1 MAAKSGGSDEWSSIM
16 KPILAVSHGSF
27 DKSDIV
33 ELAKSIVKSE
43 NKFTSH
49 EEQYDTFYT
58 SVAALA
64 ADYLSGC
71 VNTFSKSQVSI
82 VCQACRILLV
92 CLVNKLSEI
101 QLGDGT
107 PTILS
112 TKQLLLPIRALCTG
126 QSLLT
131 SADEVALIATI
142 KNSKVPPCV
151 KSQSPGVKK
160 DSSQSSKDSMR
171 VRCDLSNSILE
182 QLTMPLQDFT
192 LSVPRVVESSNE
204 SINKITNDG
213 TVNEPHSDAKT
224 TFVINNINILQS
236 MGAGDILLDM
246 CLNLSHLSRYIRKYQ
261 AYLNKKG
268 FSLPANASEAHAIR
282 HSLHS
287 VANDI
292 NIVHNVISLPLLEP
306 LTPVKLEKLSV
317 LTMSC
322 LYCSIANATA
332 SSIVGITNAVSPKCS
347 TNTSGATQINQGGK
361 NMEEEYDTLAI
372 TVVEK
377 SLEIF
382 GLVSNVIR
390 NSTRAGGHILQNHL
404 LIGVWLLVTGLQ
416 AQLSVSSFSAADK
429 GKEEKGKSPSKAR
442 DGTARVNLMKVQ
454 QGFGVLSVALASH
467 ALTIMSALLEDVSV
481 EAITDCA
488 VPPEP
493 APLDI
498 LSTTT
503 ALQRAVTFLQAV
515 PLNHLLFY
523 LATISY
529 RKACT
534 LKRVQ
539 KHPFEGDALSQS
551 DSTTYYEELLSCSD
565 NSTDEEEDSEPILGL
580 WFEET
585 IAPSDES
592 PANGTK
598 EPSNETSAE
607 RTVTTIVPDNR
618 EPHGYISL
626 ATKIFQFMN
635 QHLIGS
641 RSSYVRE
648 YVVNGLVEQQM
659 VILAAIIRDLDHET
673 ARTETGTISVF
684 YGATLGT
691 MYSEFSQAL
700 SRYTHNL
707 LARNTLSESLQST
720 LLQHLGVNPWAG
732 TESTTACTWPLQV
745 YPRTLSV
752 LAQVLL
758 LKPQSEKEAACIS
771 IWHRL
776 VTTMVENVCNPPSTF
791 EAENEDLN
799 VEHAQLVLILFHSLN
814 LMQKKSVLLV
824 TGSGAVRCSEAIKT
838 PMKDSQL
845 LHLSRLLLLLEYM
858 MKHLYDAPLALLE
871 QVQWNLFS
879 ATSLVCDTKD
889 GNKQTARIFTSWTE
903 IEDNYRKFGSQDE
916 FSMKPRF
923 YNLSTTDFNNQ
934 DTPKLDGL
942 ACNFI
947 LGASDKM
954 KYPLLVD
961 ALIDILNV
969 LNQTDTQK
977 KTSSDDK
984 EKMPSFLGLC
994 AIRYCFSICWRL
1006 LLMLP
1011 PSTPYMDKL
1020 ALGEEIPAGPMLL
1033 YSLVW
1038 GPRAAYKTFTSWMKD
1053 YLVRQGMYTQYA
1065 ENLLKTVSSTVN
1077 TLKYDI
1083 TVAKNCITALKPETN
1098 FNDQIMPKSALP
1110 KLSSLCILAA
1120 VIGKLQ
1126 VLFDESISKSQNEN
1140 VESSKNSQSSEAG
1153 NTSANATTSSTN
1165 TNTNTNTNKMIV
1177 SILPH
1182 VLSLTE
1188 AILSSC
1194 RSSILHQMIESLEQE
1209 GKYGPRDYLV
1219 LDDIIA
1225 MAGANWATEASLI
1238 TFLPNSLKSILDK
1251 WKSINVAHIPWNT
1264 YANDIIPA
1272 ESYILTTVN
1281 HHVSSLSEYPTF
1293 SINPSLK
1300 NLLHSLVTF
1309 IVEYITP
1316 TTAPENSDIRSQAL
1330 NILVALSMD
1339 ARTDYLQNM
1348 TNKALTKLLGDSEN
1362 ESRQLREHLF
1372 ILRDTYNLIIEYT
1385 NDTQD
1390 PVSITIDEKI
1400 LKRCIKYWEQLLE
1413 KPVGCKALD
1422 LFFAPNTNR
1431 SLVSVLLC
1439 ITSSQSSQQFAT
1451 YVLRFFNT
1459 LFRTAEKGNYGSLE
1473 RLCGSVSNLAHVETE
1488 KLQTWLKQVILGATS
1503 ISPSASSTNVQTPT
1517 VVTANALV
1525 AVTGTSDDSQ
1535 KADEVSSAPNNE
1547 QDQWLILLP
1556 DDSVSNNQ
1564 SASITDDQQQ
1574 QQQLQQQQQ
1583 QQLQQQHSMH
1593 ENSRLLRALTNYIVK
1608 EKSSVDE
1615 GVPVTILRALIP
1627 LAYHI
1632 LSSTIEGNG
1641 FSELMNVMS
1650 TLADAGSEKGHTLLF
1665 KAAIEWIELCK
1676 EQLTNKDLQSLD
1688 KPLPFVEAG
1697 CCILNYIAD
1706 IVSAICPQSIYSQD
1720 RATSPPWEGA
1730 TPVNDVNDSDWVD
1743 EIPHED
1749 EDSAA
1754 EDSDEDSLCNK
1765 LCTFTITQKEFM
1777 NQHWYH
1783 CHTCNMVD
1791 GVGVCT
1797 VCARVCHRGHDVTY
1811 AKYGNFFC
1819 DCGAKDDGFCQ
1830 ALTKRSPQTSEHQSN
1845 AGAVG
1850 GGGSSSTVVS
1860 SSACSTGVT
1869 AGPSYTSTARASQDN
1884 RDLFLTSNLRRRT
1897 SSPLYFSDKQE
1908 KQGRD
1913 KQRHTCLA
1921 KQLESSKEWM
1931 QNHLWKTGLVSSLVD
1946 LTRTLVPVVDASCK
1960 KNSAVGCHARAQAAL
1975 KQLHTMDKKFEYT
1988 DQLTLPTLGSQE
2000 GAFENVRMNYSGD
2013 QGQTI
2018 RQLLSAHMIR
2028 RVAMCCL
2035 SSPNGK
2041 RQHLAVSHE
2050 KGKITVLQLSALLKQ
2065 PDSSKRKLTLTRLA
2079 SAPVP
2084 FTVLSVTG
2092 NQWNE
2097 DFLAVCGFKDCHVL
2111 TFNTSGTVSDHLVLH
2126 PQLETGNFIIKA
2138 IWLPGSQTQLAL
2150 VTADFVKIYD
2160 LAKDALCPQYYF
2172 LVPTGKIRDC
2182 TFMYAEDGVF
2192 YLLIMSSAGYIYSQ
2206 VMDEESLAKHGPFY
2220 VTNTLDI
2227 YHPEIKDNGQVGGG
2241 GVSIYYSHALQLLF
2255 FSYTCGKSFIAP
2267 LKYMDTDVTTVFQIN
2282 LAGNKSSNGNKSNNN
2297 QPQPLCQWSEVPN
2310 HPGLICSVL
2319 QTSNNP
2325 VILMIKPD
2333 TIMIQ
2338 EIKVIPAKAKIM
2350 DMVAI
2355 RHPSSN
2361 GEHRTTL
2368 ILLCEDG
2375 SLKIHMAG
2383 MEQTG
2388 YWMSSMVQ
2396 PIGALS
2402 NVKPA
2407 RKKKTTKTGKPSGSV
2422 TFPIDFFEHCQ
2433 AMNDVEFG
2441 GNDLLQIYNVAQIK
2455 HRLNTTGMYVVSTK
2469 AMGFNVEVT
2478 NNDPVLVMTG
2488 IRVLLGNQDI
2498 QRAPVNIEVFGRRIY
2513 TTVNRHRW
2521 FDIPLTRE
2529 ESLQADKKLTITFGP
2544 SQDHEGVIIVDS
2556 IKIYGKT
2563 KDAFGWPEE
2572 IEDVSSGQS
2581 TSAPV
2586 TTINNDVDGSL
2597 VAPAPL
2603 SSVDST
2609 RKANSLNIER
2619 MVAGMLEV
2627 LELSFNV
2634 PTNDEN
2640 RLSLKATA
2648 IDVASKL
2655 LILPTPPLLQ
2665 IHTTA
2670 LLAALH
2676 SSKQAYHLHKDHVLL
2691 SHVLDSLKSMREVN
2705 DARDIDAE
2713 NYYRLVLIVR
2723 SISVSRPQ
2731 NLAKFTDQYTNK
2743 PIDET
2748 NVPIFEK
2755 DRQNVH
2761 QPCKTVDGNQQHL
2774 IVQLMEILWS
2784 LHMAY
2789 PKNMALAPVVIPGL
2803 THAEG
2808 TIHAIVEIIHAFTTC
2823 DIEKNVPLAAKLYL
2837 QLLLSSDTTISFTA
2851 KQAIIRVLRPKYKKR
2866 SIYIPSPPNC
2876 STPGIAVDTEE
2887 KSTSISV
2894 QPQRDATAPTPIAS
2908 APTSTSA
2915 SASLSTSVSTS
2926 TSTSTSTSA
2935 SASTSTSAPVPV
2947 TSTTTDRE
2955 VEQHLEV
2962 QPIGSVTDRNFS
2974 QILDVPPDTDDEAM
2988 MELAIALS
2996 LQDEGGSADLQVL
3009 RQGFQQNIPNLQGLE
3024 NLQNLS
3030 GPTLQSLQ
3038 TLAAQ
3043 GLVQVQATNQ
3053 SQEGGGHYSD
3063 TTASA
3068 GGSDD
3073 EGSTA
3078 ATDGSTLR
3086 TSPAEQGGSGGS
3098 KGSES
3103 GGSESGGSAVDSM
3116 TGEHNVSGRSSA
3128 YGDNGPDSI
3137 PPIGGITVNQTPRS
3151 ESNSAGITTAFPVI
3165 EQEEGAEQE
3174 NVVEQENDTSC
3185 ETTAKL
3191 HTARLLLLD
3200 KLMQFIP
3207 NLTNVPGVLAIPFMQ
3222 VLLMLTADLDGQDE
3236 KDRACVER
3244 LLRIL
3249 VKELE
3254 MDKPDTSNICQRSN
3268 KREVHLVIMR
3278 LLSVL
3283 MSRSKYTVK
3292 TQNENSNFVSQMA
3305 AEILSKAGVIDY
3317 CLTLSK
3323 ALLEYWK
3330 TTSTEETGTVLGGQ
3344 LLKEH
3349 LTNTL
3354 PDMSPFFL
3362 RQHVK
3367 GHAGD
3372 IFEPYP
3378 QLLTEMVLRLPYQV
3392 HKYAENSS
3400 MQPAFEQSWYFYLCE
3415 YMMSYQTILV
3425 RRQVRKL
3432 LLFVCGNKEKY
3443 RQLRDLHALISH
3455 VLSVQQCCTAGGF
3468 EPLQARPHSINLPY
3482 DSLVKLIEHLK
3493 YCVEIATSRTGNW
3506 QRFCLKQ
3513 NTVLSY
3519 LFTIST
3525 LLDEGV
3531 SPTVLQLL
3539 QCAICSSNKSKE
3551 AKDSKAKESKA
3562 SNAGSKERREREK
3575 SEDSDT
3581 EAKFEETQCLALV
3594 EQIQKQVSP
3603 SLLTRFIQTFLLET
3617 NNTNVRWQ
3625 AHSLILAIYKN
3636 CNPAD
3641 QEILLDLLWRL
3652 WPLLPAYGRKAAQ
3665 FVDLLGYFSLKTP
3678 QANKKMHCYMEQ
3690 AVAVLRA
3697 QNQLLARHPN
3707 ANLYANL
3714 AQFVELDGYY
3724 LESEP
3729 CLVCNNPEVPMTTI
3743 KLSSIK
3749 VDSKFTTTTQIVKL
3763 IGSHTISRITLRIGD
3778 LKRTKMVRMIN
3789 IYYNNRSVQAVVELK
3804 NKPAM
3809 WHKAKKITLAQGQ
3822 TEIKMEFPLPI
3833 VACNLMIEYADFYED
3848 IQASSETLQCPR
3860 CSANVPANPGVCAN
3874 CGENVFQCHK
3884 CRAINYDEKDPFLCH
3899 ACGFCKYAKFD
3910 YTLTGRPCCAVDPIE
3925 SDDDRKK
3932 TVATINALLEKA
3944 DRVYKNLIS
3953 NKPTLEMLLLKIS
3966 EHRLDRTLE
3975 DGGSGAMQ
3983 VSSGST
3989 QVNRAIQLLAQRYCG
4004 ECKTSFEE
4012 LSKIIQRVLACRRE
4026 LVAYD
4031 RQQRGQMVTG
4041 NGSSG
4046 GGGTTSGDTGIGTSV
4061 GADTGTGA
4069 GIDTDTDTGTG
4080 AGASSCSNIDTS
4092 DVKEECLRTLTTMT
4106 TTTTTTM
4113 TTSPTATTTTTM
4125 TMTATT
4131 TSSTLTSSSAS
4142 TPAAITTVNPQT
4154 IGRCYGC
4161 ATAATEHCL
4170 TLLRALATNQVAKDV
4185 LCKQGLIQEL
4195 VEHNLRKGTVQMQE
4209 EVRQLLCLVTTDN
4222 AQSSK
4227 ELCSLLTGRIT
4238 LMLRGRVATSDLALA
4253 VRHEMALLAA
4263 LIQKEDACW
4272 EQKLRC
4278 VMQLF
4283 LMACKESKSPVVM
4296 ESIILPCLKILQ
4308 GLVKPEQP
4316 ISKKNKD
4323 KSIES
4328 LATVQAPECVTID
4341 VGKWL
4346 NGDSKHSY
4354 SEWIRR
4360 MPSKKSESSSS
4371 STKPLKKEETRVL
4384 YLMEKYGHR
4393 WRNRCTRQH
4402 QQGGVQPLKLADGA
4416 WLKEVL
4422 FNPSSRLARQVACNM
4437 IESLCQG
4444 TERKK
4449 EVLLLLTCY
4458 LEELRTAGESSTEF
4472 LALYQSLIRQP
4483 PWKQFLAVR
4492 GVMTL
4497 LADLLTREI
4506 EELHRLE
4513 ETTLTSDL
4521 AQGYS
4526 LKMLTEL
4533 MATFLEQ
4540 ENIKQQYKGRLVA
4553 AVLNGYLSLRRLVV
4567 QRTRLIDDTQEKL
4580 LELLEEMTTGT
4591 EEEAKAFM
4599 AICVETVQKYSVED
4613 VRTPVFIFERL
4624 CSIIY
4629 PEENDVGEFFLT
4641 LEKDSQQEDFLQGR
4655 MLGNPY
4661 SSLEPGLGPLM
4672 RDVKNKI
4679 CQDCELVALL
4689 EDDNGM
4695 ELLVN
4700 NKIVSLDLPVKE
4712 VYKKIWVM
4720 EGGECDAMRV
4730 VYRMRGL
4737 LGDATEE
4744 FVESLNASSEQEVN
4758 NEEAYKMANVLADC
4772 GGLQVMLSRLAA
4784 IQDVNRARPLLQVL
4798 LKLFRLSVKVKRN
4811 QEVLSKP
4818 ELGAVTVL
4826 LDVLQRCLATES
4838 DSSQAKV
4845 TEQLLDIMETILT
4858 HAASQPL
4865 SAFELFS
4872 RTLGGPE
4879 HVKALLS
4886 CTQSAAVRQS
4896 NNVLAHVARVL
4907 AALTYGNRE
4916 KMALLYDY
4924 FKPVL
4929 NFYKFDFEH
4938 TPEDEQKLE
4947 LFCILTQAIE
4957 RNAIGN
4963 TLKDYLIGMGIVE
4976 HAFEYITVHAPCVKP
4991 TLLRTDSDELKDFI
5005 SKPALKYILRF
5016 LTGLATDH
5024 EPTQLAVSQL
5034 TISIIHRLEQVSSD
5048 EHVGSLAENLLEAL
5062 CTNKR
5067 VAELIEEARQHTRS
5081 EKKRL
5086 AMAMRERQLGALG
5099 MQTNDKGQVMA
5110 SGTILQQMEDLGDET
5125 GLVCVIC
5132 REGYKFKPNL
5142 VLGIYTFS
5150 KRCNVEEFETKQR
5163 KTVGYTTVTHFN
5175 VVHVDCHMSAVRLAR
5190 ARDEWESAALQNAN
5204 TKCNGLLPL
5213 WGPQVLESAFAACLA
5228 RHNTYLQECT
5238 SHRDISYPSTVH
5250 DLKLLLLR
5258 FAQEK
5263 SFHEDSGG
5271 GGPQSNMHLVPYLLH
5286 TALYVINTTRVAARA
5301 DKTLMGY
5308 LETPPGS
5315 SWLDSCYEAEGPF
5328 YQCTMSLLLLTP
5340 ARWNTHR
5347 ITHLNR
5353 LIVLAHQRYLSPLC
5367 ATKTLVDAIDRHYV
5381 IYKSA
5386 LIFFGLVDSIYTNF
5400 FKKVNVLTD
5409 DQWPS
5414 VLAEYIRHN
5423 DEAMLK
5429 ASERV
5434 LAAYRD
5440 ELLPCTSFEEFCDV
5454 VGLLEEIPDPSTYI
5468 SDVLRKL
5475 G

>member
-1 MAAKSGGSDEWSSIM
+1 MAAKSGGSDEWVPIM
-16 KPILAVSHGSF
+16 KPILAVWQGLF
-27 DKSDIV
+27 DKSEII

-43 NKFTSH
+43 NKLVSH
-49 EEQYDTFYT
+49 GEQYETFYT

-64 ADYLSGC
+64 ADYISGC
-71 VNTFSKSQVSI
+71 ASTFSKGQISI
-82 VCQACRILLV
+82 VCQACRLLLLR
-92 CLVNKLSEI
+92 LVNKLSHHQS
-101 QLGDGT
+101 QLADGT
-107 PTILS
+107 PTALS
-112 TKQLLLPIRALCTG
+112 TKQLLLPIRALCIG
-126 QSLLT
+126 QSLLSST
-131 SADEVALIATI
+131 EEVALIATM
-142 KNSKVPPCV
+142 KNSEIPPYIESPPPPGNEKDV
-151 KSQSPGVKK
+151 SQP
-160 DSSQSSKDSMR
+160 SKDA
-171 VRCDLSNSILE
+171 VRIRGDLSGSILE

-192 LSVPRVVESSNE
+192 LSMPLVVENSNDNAVKTTMNE
-204 SINKITNDG
+204 GTGND
-213 TVNEPHSDAKT
+213 VHSDVKAS
-224 TFVINNINILQS
+224 FVANNINILRN
-236 MGAGDILLDM
+236 MGAGDVLLDM
-246 CLNLSHLSRYIRKYQ
+246 CLNLPHLSRYTRKYQ

-268 FSLPANASEAHAIR
+268 FSLPANASEAHAVR

-287 VANDI
+287 VASDI
-292 NIVHNVISLPLLEP
+292 NVVHSVMSLPLLEP
-306 LTPVKLEKLSV
+306 LTPTKLEKLST

-322 LYCSIANATA
+322 LYCSIAYATA

-347 TNTSGATQINQGGK
+347 TNTSAGTQTTGGQCVK
-361 NMEEEYDTLAI
+361 STEEEYDALAI

-382 GLVSNVIR
+382 GLVSNVIK

-416 AQLSVSSFSAADK
+416 TQLSVSSFSAADK

-442 DGTARVNLMKVQ
+442 DGTVRVNLMKVQ

-467 ALTIMSALLEDVSV
+467 ALTLMSALLEDVSV
-481 EAITDCA
+481 EAINDSS

-498 LSTTT
+498 LSTCS
-503 ALQRAVTFLQAV
+503 ALQRAITFLQAV

-551 DSTTYYEELLSCSD
+551 DSTTYYEDLLSCSD

-585 IAPSDES
+585 IAPSDGS
-592 PANGTK
+592 PANGAK
-598 EPSNETSAE
+598 EASNETSGE

-707 LARNTLSESLQST
+707 LARNTLSESLQNT
-720 LLQHLGVNPWAG
+720 LLQHLGVNPWSG
-732 TESTTACTWPLQV
+732 TDSTIPCTWPLQV

-758 LKPQSEKEAACIS
+758 LKPPSEKEAACIS

-776 VTTMVENVCNPPSTF
+776 VTTIVENVCNPPSTF
-791 EAENEDLN
+791 EGENEDLN

-824 TGSGAVRCSEAIKT
+824 TGSGAVRCSEAVKT

-858 MKHLYDAPLALLE
+858 MKHLYDAPPALLE

-879 ATSLVCDTKD
+879 ATSLVCDAKD
-889 GNKQTARIFTSWTE
+889 GNKQTARIFTPWAE
-903 IEDNYRKFGSQDE
+903 IEDNYRKFGTQDE

-923 YNLSTTDFNNQ
+923 YNLSAKDFSNQ
-934 DTPKLDGL
+934 DIPKLDGL

-947 LGASDKM
+947 LGAPDKM

-969 LNQTDTQK
+969 LNQADMPK
-977 KTSSDDK
+977 KVGSEGKDK
-984 EKMPSFLGLC
+984 APTFTGLC
-994 AIRYCFSICWRL
+994 SIRYCFSICWRL

-1033 YSLVW
+1033 HSLIW
-1038 GPRAAYKTFTSWMKD
+1038 GPRAAYKTFTSWIKD
-1053 YLVRQGMYTQYA
+1053 CLVRQGMYIQYA

-1077 TLKYDI
+1077 SVKYDV
-1083 TVAKNCITALKPETN
+1083 TVAKNCITALKPETS
-1098 FNDQIMPKSALP
+1098 FNNKIMPKSALP
-1110 KLSSLCILAA
+1110 RLSSLCILAS

-1126 VLFDESISKSQNEN
+1126 VLFDESISKNQNES
-1140 VESSKNSQSSEAG
+1140 VKNSKSPQSAESG
-1153 NTSANATTSSTN
+1153 STNAT
-1165 TNTNTNTNKMIV
+1165 KMIIN
-1177 SILPH
+1177 ILPH
-1182 VLSLTE
+1182 VLSLIE
-1188 AILSSC
+1188 SILSSC
-1194 RSSILHQMIESLEQE
+1194 RSSILHQMLESLEQE
-1209 GKYGPRDYLV
+1209 GKYGPRDYAI
-1219 LDDIIA
+1219 LDNIVA
-1225 MAGANWATEASLI
+1225 MTGANWATEASLI
-1238 TFLPNSLKSILDK
+1238 TFLPNSIKLVLDK
-1251 WKSINVAHIPWNT
+1251 WKSIDVAHIPWNT

-1272 ESYILTTVN
+1272 ETYILATVH

-1300 NLLHSLVTF
+1300 SLLHSLVAF
-1309 IVEYITP
+1309 MVEYVTP
-1316 TTAPENSDIRSQAL
+1316 ATASENSDVRSQAL
-1330 NILVALSMD
+1330 DILVALSMD
-1339 ARTDYLQNM
+1339 ARTDYLQDM
-1348 TNKALTKLLGDSEN
+1348 ASKTLTKLVGGDNDN
-1362 ESRQLREHLF
+1362 ETRQLREHLYV
-1372 ILRDTYNLIIEYT
+1372 LHHTYNLIIEYT
-1385 NDTQD
+1385 SDNQD
-1390 PVSITIDEKI
+1390 PVNITVDEKI

-1413 KPVGCKALD
+1413 KSVGCKALD
-1422 LFFAPNTNR
+1422 LFFAPNTDR

-1439 ITSSQSSQQFAT
+1439 ITSPQASQQFAT
-1451 YVLRFFNT
+1451 LVLRFFNV
-1459 LFRTAEKGNYGSLE
+1459 LFEIAEKGNDGSLD
-1473 RLCGSVSNLAHVETE
+1473 RLCGSVTNLAYVETA
-1488 KLQTWLKQVILGATS
+1488 KLQTWLKQVIPGGTC

-1517 VVTANALV
+1517 ATIVAANALV
-1525 AVTGTSDDSQ
+1525 AVAVTGTGLPAAEDAHKPDQ
-1535 KADEVSSAPNNE
+1535 VNNAPSNE
-1547 QDQWLILLP
+1547 QDPWPILS
-1556 DDSVSNNQ
+1556 DGSVSYNQ
-1564 SASITDDQQQ
+1564 FASMINHQQ
-1574 QQQLQQQQQ
+1574 QQQLQQQR
-1583 QQLQQQHSMH
+1583 SVY

-1608 EKSSVDE
+1608 EKSGVGE
-1615 GVPVTILRALIP
+1615 GVPVTILQALIP

-1632 LSSTIEGNG
+1632 LSPAIEGNG
-1641 FSELMNVMS
+1641 FSELMSVMS
-1650 TLADAGSEKGHTLLF
+1650 TLADASSEKGHSLLF
-1665 KAAIEWIELCK
+1665 KAAIEWVELCK
-1676 EQLTNKDLQSLD
+1676 EQLMNRDLRNLD
-1688 KPLPFVEAG
+1688 KPLSFVEAG

-1706 IVSAICPQSIYSQD
+1706 VVSAVCPRSMNAQD

-1730 TPVNDVNDSDWVD
+1730 TPINDVNDSDWVD

-1819 DCGAKDDGFCQ
+1819 DCGAKDDGSCQ
-1830 ALTKRSPQTSEHQSN
+1830 ALTKRSLQTSEHQTGN
-1845 AGAVG
+1845 ASVAAAAVAVAASTTTTTAAAVG
-1850 GGGSSSTVVS
+1850 SGTIGGSSAVGASYSNALGS
-1860 SSACSTGVT
+1860 SSLE
-1869 AGPSYTSTARASQDN
+1869 N
-1884 RDLFLTSNLRRRT
+1884 RDLLPTSSSNLRRRT
-1897 SSPLYFSDKQE
+1897 SSPLNFYDKQE
-1908 KQGRD
+1908 RQCREKRGNSY
-1913 KQRHTCLA
+1913 LA
-1921 KQLESSKEWM
+1921 KQLEASKDWIHD
-1931 QNHLWKTGLVSSLVD
+1931 HLWKSGLVSSLVD
-1946 LTRTLVPVVDASCK
+1946 LTGALVPAVDASCRR
-1960 KNSAVGCHARAQAAL
+1960 NSAVGCHARAQMAL
-1975 KQLHTMDKKFEYT
+1975 AQLHTADKKFEYT
-1988 DQLTLPTLGSQE
+1988 DQLMLSTLGSQE
-2000 GAFENVRMNYSGD
+2000 GAFENVRMNYTGD

-2035 SSPNGK
+2035 SSPHGK
-2041 RQHLAVSHE
+2041 RQHLVSHE

-2065 PDSSKRKLTLTRLA
+2065 ADSSKRKLTLMRLA

-2084 FTVLSVTG
+2084 FTVLSITG

-2126 PQLETGNFIIKA
+2126 PQLETSNFIIKA
-2138 IWLPGSQTQLAL
+2138 IWLPGSQTRLAL

-2160 LAKDALCPQYYF
+2160 LGKDALCPQYYF

-2192 YLLIMSSAGYIYSQ
+2192 YLLIMSSAGYIYGQ
-2206 VMDEESLAKHGPFY
+2206 AMDEESSAKHGPFY
-2220 VTNTLDI
+2220 VTNTLDV

-2255 FSYTCGKSFIAP
+2255 FSYACGKSFIAP
-2267 LKYMDTDVTTVFQIN
+2267 FKQMNTDVTILFQIN
-2282 LAGNKSSNGNKSNNN
+2282 LAGNKGSNGNKSNNN

-2350 DMVAI
+2350 DTVAI

-2361 GEHRTTL
+2361 AEHRTTL

-2375 SLKIHMAG
+2375 SLRIYMAG

-2388 YWMSSMVQ
+2388 YWMSPTVQ
-2396 PIGALS
+2396 PAAGTMAT
-2402 NVKPA
+2402 VKPT
-2407 RKKKTTKTGKPSGSV
+2407 RKKKTTKTGKPSSSV
-2422 TFPIDFFEHCQ
+2422 SFPIDFFEHCQ

-2469 AMGFNVEVT
+2469 AMGFSVEIT
-2478 NNDPVLVMTG
+2478 NNDAVLVMTG

-2498 QRAPVNIEVFGRRIY
+2498 QRAPIYLEVFGRSIR
-2513 TTVNRHRW
+2513 TTLSKSRW

-2544 SQDHEGVIIVDS
+2544 SQDTEGVIMVDS

-2572 IEDVSSGQS
+2572 IEDTPTGQQS

-2586 TTINNDVDGSL
+2586 TTINNDTENALAV
-2597 VAPAPL
+2597 PAPL
-2603 SSVDST
+2603 SSVNSST
-2609 RKANSLNIER
+2609 KDNSHINIER
-2619 MVAGMLEV
+2619 MIAGILEV
-2627 LELSFNV
+2627 LELSFNAC
-2634 PTNDEN
+2634 TTYKH

-2648 IDVASKL
+2648 IDVASRL
-2655 LILPTPPLLQ
+2655 LTLPTPPSVQ
-2665 IHTTA
+2665 MHTTA
-2670 LLAALH
+2670 LLAALNVTRR
-2676 SSKQAYHLHKDHVLL
+2676 AYHVHKDHVLL
-2691 SHVLDSLKSMREVN
+2691 THVLDSLKSMRELS
-2705 DARDIDAE
+2705 DPRDIDAE
-2713 NYYRLVLIVR
+2713 NFYRLVLIVR
-2723 SISVSRPQ
+2723 GISVSRPL
-2731 NLAKFTDQYTNK
+2731 NLAKFTEQYTSE
-2743 PIDET
+2743 PVDEIY
-2748 NVPIFEK
+2748 VPIFEK
-2755 DRQNVH
+2755 DRASADQLCKNVN
-2761 QPCKTVDGNQQHL
+2761 KSTYQQHL
-2774 IVQLMEILWS
+2774 VVQLMEILWS

-2789 PKNMALAPVVIPGL
+2789 PKNMALAPVVVPGL

-2808 TIHAIVEIIHAFTTC
+2808 TVHAIVEIIHAFTTC
-2823 DIEKNVPLAAKLYL
+2823 DVEKNVPLAAKLYL
-2837 QLLLSSDTTISFTA
+2837 QLLLSSDTTISFSA
-2851 KQAIIRVLRPKYKKR
+2851 KQAIIRVLKPRYVTR
-2866 SIYIPSPPNC
+2866 RVVYIPPSPPSC
-2876 STPGIAVDTEE
+2876 GTPGVAVDAEE
-2887 KSTSISV
+2887 RPAAAAAAASARSQQLNSSEPIGGGSTVVVDDPLGIMLTANSGQCSATSAV
-2894 QPQRDATAPTPIAS
+2894 AAVTMASATASSSTGSSGPTARG
-2908 APTSTSA
+2908 TVN
-2915 SASLSTSVSTS
+2915 SLET
-2926 TSTSTSTSA
+2926 
-2935 SASTSTSAPVPV
+2935 
-2947 TSTTTDRE
+2947 
-2955 VEQHLEV
+2955 LL
-2962 QPIGSVTDRNFS
+2962 GSGSFP
-2974 QILDVPPDTDDEAM
+2974 QILDVPPPDTDDEATM
-2988 MELAIALS
+2988 VELAIALS
-2996 LQDEGGSADLQVL
+2996 LQDHEGGGSADLQAL
-3009 RQGFQQNIPNLQGLE
+3009 RPFQFQQSLSNIQGLE
-3024 NLQNLS
+3024 SLRGLT
-3030 GPTLQSLQ
+3030 GPALQSLQ
-3038 TLAAQ
+3038 ALAAQ
-3043 GLVQVQATNQ
+3043 GLVQVQSTSQ
-3053 SQEGGGHYSD
+3053 GQEGGGHYSD

-3103 GGSESGGSAVDSM
+3103 GGSESGASAVDSM

-3128 YGDNGPDSI
+3128 YGDNVPDSVA
-3137 PPIGGITVNQTPRS
+3137 PMGGGIGVNQATTRS
-3151 ESNSAGITTAFPVI
+3151 ETNSVGGLHATFTVVA
-3165 EQEEGAEQE
+3165 EQERIGAEQQDTA
-3174 NVVEQENDTSC
+3174 EQEDDTSC
-3185 ETTAKL
+3185 KVTATL
-3191 HTARLLLLD
+3191 HTVRLLLLER
-3200 KLMQFIP
+3200 LMQFVP
-3207 NLTNVPGVLAIPFMQ
+3207 NLTNVAGVLAIPFMQ
-3222 VLLMLTADLDGQDE
+3222 VLLMLTSDLDGQQE
-3236 KDRACVER
+3236 KDKTCVQH
-3244 LLRIL
+3244 LLRML
-3249 VKELE
+3249 VNELE
-3254 MDKPDTSNICQRSN
+3254 MDKPDTTDICQRSN

-3283 MSRSKYTVK
+3283 MSRSKYAAK
-3292 TQNENSNFVSQMA
+3292 TQSENSNFVSQTA
-3305 AEILSKAGVIDY
+3305 AAILGKAGVIDY
-3317 CLTLSK
+3317 CLTLLK
-3323 ALLEYWK
+3323 ALLQYWK
-3330 TTSTEETGTVLGGQ
+3330 TTSTEETGTTTLGGQ
-3344 LLKEH
+3344 LLKQH
-3349 LTNTL
+3349 LTASP

-3362 RQHVK
+3362 RQYVK

-3372 IFEPYP
+3372 VFEPYP
-3378 QLLTEMVLRLPYQV
+3378 QLLTEVVLRLPYQV
-3392 HKYAENSS
+3392 HKYAEYATAA
-3400 MQPAFEQSWYFYLCE
+3400 QPPVFEQLWYFYLCE
-3415 YMMSYQTILV
+3415 YMMFYQTPVV

-3432 LLFVCGNKEKY
+3432 LLFICGNKEKY

-3455 VLSVQQCCTAGGF
+3455 AQSVEQCCAAGGF
-3468 EPLQARPHSINLPY
+3468 DPLQTRPHSINLPY
-3482 DSLVKLIEHLK
+3482 DSLVELIEHLK
-3493 YCVEIATSRTGNW
+3493 CCVEIATSRTGNW

-3539 QCAICSSNKSKE
+3539 QCAICSSNKQKE
-3551 AKDSKAKESKA
+3551 SKDSKCKETTTKSGVVGAKER
-3562 SNAGSKERREREK
+3562 EREREK

-3581 EAKFEETQCLALV
+3581 EAKFEQVQCLALV

-3603 SLLTRFIQTFLLET
+3603 SLLTKFIQTFLLET

-3636 CNPAD
+3636 CSPAD
-3641 QEILLDLLWRL
+3641 QETLLDLLWEL

-3678 QANKKMHCYMEQ
+3678 HASKKMHCHMEE

-3729 CLVCNNPEVPMTTI
+3729 CLVCNNPEVPMSTI

-3763 IGSHTISRITLRIGD
+3763 VGSHTIGRITLRIGD
-3778 LKRTKMVRMIN
+3778 LKRTKMVRTIN

-3804 NKPAM
+3804 NKPAL

-3833 VACNLMIEYADFYED
+3833 IACNLMIEYADFYEN

-3925 SDDDRKK
+3925 NDDDRKK

-3944 DRVYKNLIS
+3944 DRMYKTLIS
-3953 NKPTLEMLLLKIS
+3953 NKPTLEMLLVKIS
-3966 EHRLDRTLE
+3966 EHRLDRGLE
-3975 DGGSGAMQ
+3975 DGGGTAIQ
-3983 VSSGST
+3983 VSSASGGT

-4004 ECKTSFEE
+4004 ECKASFEE
-4012 LSKIIQRVLACRRE
+4012 LSKIIQKVLACRRE

-4031 RQQRGQMVTG
+4031 RQQRGQNVVVAAAAACP
-4041 NGSSG
+4041 S
-4046 GGGTTSGDTGIGTSV
+4046 
-4061 GADTGTGA
+4061 
-4069 GIDTDTDTGTG
+4069 TDT
-4080 AGASSCSNIDTS
+4080 
-4092 DVKEECLRTLTTMT
+4092 
-4106 TTTTTTM
+4106 
-4113 TTSPTATTTTTM
+4113 
-4125 TMTATT
+4125 TT
-4131 TSSTLTSSSAS
+4131 TSSSSHTHGVAKEELLMTIQ
-4142 TPAAITTVNPQT
+4142 TPAPETAATQQQPQEPISRVAAVNPQPV
-4154 IGRCYGC
+4154 GRCYGC

-4185 LCKQGLIQEL
+4185 LCERGLIPEL

-4209 EVRQLLCLVTTDN
+4209 EVRQLLCLVTRDN
-4222 AQSSK
+4222 PQSTK
-4227 ELCSLLTGRIT
+4227 ELSSLLTGRIT
-4238 LMLRGRVATSDLALA
+4238 LTLRGRVVTSDLFLA

-4263 LIQKEDACW
+4263 LVQKEDACW

-4283 LMACKESKSPVVM
+4283 LMACKESPSPVVM

-4323 KSIES
+4323 KTIES
-4328 LATVQAPECVTID
+4328 LATVQPPEGITID
-4341 VGKWL
+4341 VSKWL
-4346 NGDSKHSY
+4346 NGDPKYSY
-4354 SEWIRR
+4354 PEWIRR
-4360 MPSKKSESSSS
+4360 MPMKKMEPPSSSGS
-4371 STKPLKKEETRVL
+4371 KPVKKEETRIL

-4393 WRNRCTRQH
+4393 WRNRCAK
-4402 QQGGVQPLKLADGA
+4402 QQGVQPLKLADGA

-4437 IESLCQG
+4437 IESLCCQG

-4449 EVLLLLTCY
+4449 EVLVLLTCY

-4472 LALYQSLIRQP
+4472 LTLYQSLIKQS

-4497 LADLLTREI
+4497 IANLLTREI
-4506 EELHRLE
+4506 DELHRLE

-4540 ENIKQQYKGRLVA
+4540 KNIKQQYKGRLVA

-4591 EEEAKAFM
+4591 EEETKAFM
-4599 AICVETVQKYSVED
+4599 AICVETVQKYSAED

-4700 NKIVSLDLPVKE
+4700 NKIISLDLPVKE

-4744 FVESLNASSEQEVN
+4744 FVESLNANSEQEVN
-4758 NEEAYKMANVLADC
+4758 NEEVYKMANVLADC
-4772 GGLQVMLSRLAA
+4772 GGLRVMLNRLAA
-4784 IQDVNRARPLLQVL
+4784 IQDLNRARPLLQVL

-4818 ELGAVTVL
+4818 ELGAITVF

-4838 DSSQAKV
+4838 ENSQAKV

-4865 SAFELFS
+4865 SSFEAFS

-4879 HVKALLS
+4879 HIKALLS
-4886 CTQSAAVRQS
+4886 CTQSAAAVRQS
-4896 NNVLAHVARVL
+4896 SNVLAHLARVL

-4916 KMALLYDY
+4916 KMALLCDY
-4924 FKPVL
+4924 FKRVL

-4938 TPEDEQKLE
+4938 APEDEQKLE

-4963 TLKDYLIGMGIVE
+4963 TLKDYIISMGIVKD
-4976 HAFEYITVHAPCVKP
+4976 AFDYITVHAPCVKP

-5024 EPTQLAVSQL
+5024 EPTQLTVSQV

-5067 VAELIEEARQHTRS
+5067 VADLIEEARQHTRS

-5132 REGYKFKPNL
+5132 REGYKFKPNM
-5142 VLGIYTFS
+5142 VLGIYTFT

-5213 WGPQVLESAFAACLA
+5213 WGPQVPESAFASCLA
-5228 RHNTYLQECT
+5228 RHNAYLQECT
-5238 SHRDISYPSTVH
+5238 SHRDISYSSTVH

-5263 SFHEDSGG
+5263 SFHEDTGG
-5271 GGPQSNMHLVPYLLH
+5271 GGPQSNMHMVPYLIH
-5286 TALYVINTTRVAARA
+5286 MALYVINSTRSAGRE

-5308 LETPPGS
+5308 LEAPSGS
-5315 SWLDSCYEAEGPF
+5315 SWLENCYEAEGPF
-5328 YQCTMSLLLLTP
+5328 FQCTISLLLLTP
-5340 ARWNTHR
+5340 TRWEIHR
-5347 ITHLNR
+5347 IIFLNR
-5353 LIVLAHQRYLSPLC
+5353 LIVLAHQRYISPSA
-5367 ATKTLVDAIDRHYV
+5367 ATKTIVDVTVKDYAV
-5381 IYKSA
+5381 YKSA
-5386 LIFFGLVDSIYTNF
+5386 LIFFGLVDCIYANF
-5400 FKKVNVLTD
+5400 FKKVNVLSD

-5429 ASERV
+5429 ASERM
-5434 LAAYRD
+5434 LATYRD

-5454 VGLLEEIPDPSTYI
+5454 TGFLEEILNPSAYI
-5468 SDVLRKL
+5468 GDIVRSL

>member
-1 MAAKSGGSDEWSSIM
+1 MAAKSGGHDEWPSVM
-16 KPILAVSHGSF
+16 KPILGTSPRSF
-27 DKSDIV
+27 NKNDVIDLV
-33 ELAKSIVKSE
+33 KSIVKSE
-43 NKFTSH
+43 NKFVSH
-49 EEQYDTFYT
+49 EDQYDTFYT
-58 SVAALA
+58 AVAALS
-64 ADYLSGC
+64 ADCISGC
-71 VNTFSKSQVSI
+71 ANTFTKSQLPI
-82 VCQACRILLV
+82 VCQACKVLLTY
-92 CLVNKLSEI
+92 LVDKLPQQQAQS
-101 QLGDGT
+101 GDT
-107 PTILS
+107 TSTVLT

-131 SADEVALIATI
+131 STEEISLVSVI
-142 KNSKVPPCV
+142 KNSKVPSYV
-151 KSQSPGVKK
+151 TVMSGGKEKE
-160 DSSQSSKDSMR
+160 SSQQSVKESMR
-171 VRCDLSNSILE
+171 SRCDLSTSILE
-182 QLTMPLQDFT
+182 QLTMPLQDFSSS
-192 LSVPRVVESSNE
+192 SVFTNE
-204 SINKITNDG
+204 SLVDSTNKNTNITSSSE
-213 TVNEPHSDAKT
+213 THSDTKMMFIA
-224 TFVINNINILQS
+224 NNISTLQN
-236 MGAGDILLDM
+236 MGAGDTLLDM
-246 CLNLSHLSRYIRKYQ
+246 CLNLLHLSRYTRKYQ
-261 AYLNKKG
+261 GYLSKKA
-268 FSLPANASEAHAIR
+268 FSLPANTSEAHIIR

-287 VANDI
+287 VVSDI
-292 NIVHNVISLPLLEP
+292 NIVHNVISLPILEP
-306 LTPVKLEKLSV
+306 LTPQKLEKLSL

-347 TNTSGATQINQGGK
+347 TNTATNTQANQNVK
-361 NMEEEYDTLAI
+361 TTDEEYDTLAI

-382 GLVSNVIR
+382 GQVSNVIK

-404 LIGVWLLVTGLQ
+404 LIGVWLLDSGLQ
-416 AQLSVSSFSAADK
+416 AQLTVSSFSAADK

-442 DGTARVNLMKVQ
+442 DGSGRVNLMKVQ

-467 ALTIMSALLEDVSV
+467 ALNLMSALLEDVSI
-481 EAITDCA
+481 EANSDIVVA
-488 VPPEP
+488 VPEP

-498 LSTTT
+498 LSTAT

-539 KHPFEGDALSQS
+539 KHPLEGDALSQS
-551 DSTTYYEELLSCSD
+551 DSTTYYEDLLSCSE

-585 IAPSDES
+585 IAPSDETS
-592 PANGTK
+592 TNTNK
-598 EPSNETSAE
+598 ETNNETSAE
-607 RTVTTIVPDNR
+607 RTTITTIVPDNR

-635 QHLIGS
+635 KHLIGS
-641 RSSYVRE
+641 RSTYVRE

-673 ARTETGTISVF
+673 ARTETGTISAF
-684 YGATLGT
+684 YGATLGA

-707 LARNTLSESLQST
+707 LAWNTLSESLQNT
-720 LLQHLGVNPWAG
+720 LLQHLGVSPWS
-732 TESTTACTWPLQV
+732 TENSSSTTWPLQV

-758 LKPQSEKEAACIS
+758 LKPQLEREAACIS

-776 VTTMVENVCNPPSTF
+776 VTTMVENVCNPQTTY

-799 VEHAQLVLILFHSLN
+799 VEHAQLVLFLFHSLN

-824 TGSGAVRCSEAIKT
+824 TGSGAVRCSEAVKT

-858 MKHLYDAPLALLE
+858 MKHLYDAHPVLLE

-889 GNKQTARIFTSWTE
+889 GSKQTARAFTPWVE
-903 IEDNYRKFGSQDE
+903 IEDNYRKYGSQDE

-923 YNLSTTDFNNQ
+923 YNLSRTDFNNQ
-934 DTPKLDGL
+934 DAPKLDGL

-947 LGASDKM
+947 LGTPDKM

-969 LNQTDTQK
+969 LNQTDMHRKNNTD
-977 KTSSDDK
+977 SK
-984 EKMPSFLGLC
+984 EKITFTGLC
-994 AIRYCFSICWRL
+994 AIQYCFSICWEL

-1011 PSTPYMDKL
+1011 PSTPYMNKL

-1033 YSLVW
+1033 HSLIW
-1038 GPRAAYKTFTSWMKD
+1038 GPRAAYKTFTGWMKD
-1053 YLVRQGMYTQYA
+1053 CLVKQGMYTQYA

-1077 TLKYDI
+1077 SLKYDV
-1083 TVAKNCITALKPETN
+1083 TLAKNCIISLKPEYNAT
-1098 FNDQIMPKSALP
+1098 DKIMPKESLP
-1110 KLSSLCILAA
+1110 KLGSLCILAA

-1126 VLFDESISKSQNEN
+1126 VLMDESISKNLTENIETSKSTQN
-1140 VESSKNSQSSEAG
+1140 AD
-1153 NTSANATTSSTN
+1153 STPSN
-1165 TNTNTNTNKMIV
+1165 RTKMIIE
-1177 SILPH
+1177 ILPH
-1182 VLSLTE
+1182 ILSLTD
-1188 AILSSC
+1188 AILLSC
-1194 RSSILHQMIESLEQE
+1194 RSNILYHTFKTVEEYR
-1209 GKYGPRDYLV
+1209 KYGMRDYLI
-1219 LDDIIA
+1219 LDNILS
-1225 MAGANWATEASLI
+1225 MAGANWETESSLVS
-1238 TFLPNSLKSILDK
+1238 FLPSSVKSALDK
-1251 WKSINVAHIPWNT
+1251 WKNIAFAPVPWNT

-1272 ESYILTTVN
+1272 ESYIFTTVN
-1281 HHVSSLSEYPTF
+1281 YHVSSLSEHPTF

-1300 NLLHSLVTF
+1300 NLLYCLVSF
-1309 IVEYITP
+1309 MMEYISPATTP
-1316 TTAPENSDIRSQAL
+1316 EPQSNVHSQAVD
-1330 NILVALSMD
+1330 ILISISMD
-1339 ARTDYLQNM
+1339 ARTDYLREMAVN
-1348 TNKALTKLLGDSEN
+1348 TLTKILGQDNDN
-1362 ESRQLREHLF
+1362 EERVLREHLF
-1372 ILRDTYNLIIEYT
+1372 VLNHTYNLIIEYT
-1385 NDTQD
+1385 DNTDG
-1390 PVSITIDEKI
+1390 SIEVVIDEDI
-1400 LKRCIKYWEQLLE
+1400 LDQCIKYWEKLLE
-1413 KPVGCKALD
+1413 KPLGCKALD
-1422 LFFAPNTNR
+1422 MFFAPDSNH
-1431 SLVSVLLC
+1431 SLVSVLLS
-1439 ITSSQSSQQFAT
+1439 ITSPQASPQFST
-1451 YVLRFFNT
+1451 YVFQFFSA
-1459 LFRTAEKGNYGSLE
+1459 LFKTTEKPGDGSLD
-1473 RLCGSVSNLAHVETE
+1473 RLCNSVASFANVEDE
-1488 KLQTWLKQVILGATS
+1488 KLQTWLRHVILGVTNIPATN
-1503 ISPSASSTNVQTPT
+1503 STANVPTPT
-1517 VVTANALV
+1517 AGTANTLV
-1525 AVTGTSDDSQ
+1525 TVSGTSEESQ
-1535 KADEVSSAPNNE
+1535 KPDEKNNASNNE
-1547 QDQWLILLP
+1547 QAQWTIS
-1556 DDSVSNNQ
+1556 DTSNNQ
-1564 SASITDDQQQ
+1564 HTTTNDEQITI
-1574 QQQLQQQQQ
+1574 
-1583 QQLQQQHSMH
+1583 H
-1593 ENSRLLRALTNYIVK
+1593 ENSRFLRALTNYIVK
-1608 EKSSVDE
+1608 DKSNFSANVSI
-1615 GVPVTILRALIP
+1615 TILQVLIP
-1627 LAYHI
+1627 LTYQI
-1632 LSSTIEGNG
+1632 LSPIIEGNR
-1641 FSELMNVMS
+1641 FVHLMHIMS
-1650 TLADAGSEKGHTLLF
+1650 TLADAGQEKGHTLLF
-1665 KAAIEWIELCK
+1665 KAAIEWVELCK
-1676 EQLTNKDLQSLD
+1676 EQIMNKDPQSFD
-1688 KPLPFVEAG
+1688 KPSPYIEAE

-1706 IVSAICPQSIYSQD
+1706 VVGAICPQQAQSQD
-1720 RATSPPWEGA
+1720 RAISPPWEGA
-1730 TPVNDVNDSDWVD
+1730 VPNNDVNDSDWID
-1743 EIPHED
+1743 EIPHD
-1749 EDSAA
+1749 DDDSAA

-1819 DCGAKDDGFCQ
+1819 DCGAKDDGSCQ
-1830 ALTKRSPQTSEHQSN
+1830 ALTKRSPQSSEHQVGNNIPYNN
-1845 AGAVG
+1845 AGAP
-1850 GGGSSSTVVS
+1850 TE
-1860 SSACSTGVT
+1860 
-1869 AGPSYTSTARASQDN
+1869 N
-1884 RDLFLTSNLRRRT
+1884 NLLLTSSLRRRA
-1897 SSPLYFSDKQE
+1897 SSPVHLYDKHE
-1908 KQGRD
+1908 RSGRD
-1913 KQRHTCLA
+1913 TQKQAYLT
-1921 KQLESSKEWM
+1921 KQLEPSKDWIYS
-1931 QNHLWKTGLVSSLVD
+1931 QLSKSGLVSSLVD
-1946 LTRTLVPVVDASCK
+1946 LMRVLVPAVDSSCQRY
-1960 KNSAVGCHARAQAAL
+1960 SPVGCHARAQLAL
-1975 KQLHTMDKKFEYT
+1975 KRLHTLDKKFEHT
-1988 DQLTLPTLGSQE
+1988 DQLMLPTLGSQE

-2035 SSPNGK
+2035 SSPHGK

-2065 PDSSKRKLTLTRLA
+2065 ADSSKRKLTLTRLA

-2111 TFNTSGTVSDHLVLH
+2111 TFNSSGTVSDHLVLH
-2126 PQLETGNFIIKA
+2126 PQLESGNFIIKA
-2138 IWLPGSQTQLAL
+2138 LWLPGAQTQLAL

-2160 LAKDALCPQYYF
+2160 LGKDALSPQYYF

-2182 TFMYAEDGVF
+2182 TFMHAEDGTF
-2192 YLLIMSSAGYIYSQ
+2192 HMLLMSSAGYIYSQ
-2206 VMDEESLAKHGPFY
+2206 VMDEDSQAKHGAFY
-2220 VTNTLDI
+2220 VTNTLDV
-2227 YHPEIKDNGQVGGG
+2227 YHPEIKDTGQVGGG

-2255 FSYTCGKSFIAP
+2255 FSYVCGKSFIAP
-2267 LKYMDTDVTTVFQIN
+2267 LKHMDADITVVFQIN
-2282 LAGNKSSNGNKSNNN
+2282 LASSKTNGNKSNNN
-2297 QPQPLCQWSEVPN
+2297 QPQPLCQWSEVAN
-2310 HPGLICSVL
+2310 HPGLVCSIL

-2338 EIKVIPAKAKIM
+2338 EIKIMPAKAKIM

-2361 GEHRTTL
+2361 AEHRTTL

-2375 SLKIHMAG
+2375 SLRIYMAG

-2388 YWMSSMVQ
+2388 FWMSSIVQ
-2396 PIGALS
+2396 PISTTIGI
-2402 NVKPA
+2402 KPA
-2407 RKKKTTKTGKPSGSV
+2407 RKKKANKMGKPSGSI

-2433 AMNDVEFG
+2433 VMNDVEFG

-2469 AMGFNVEVT
+2469 SMGFNVEVM
-2478 NNDPVLVMTG
+2478 NNDVILVMTG
-2488 IRVLLGNQDI
+2488 IRVLFGNQDI
-2498 QRAPVNIEVFGRRIY
+2498 QKAPLYVEVFGRSIR
-2513 TTVNRHRW
+2513 TTLTRSRW

-2544 SQDHEGVIIVDS
+2544 SQDQEGVIMVDS

-2572 IEDVSSGQS
+2572 IEEIQS
-2581 TSAPV
+2581 CPPTSAPI
-2586 TTINNDVDGSL
+2586 TTVNNENDNTVVS
-2597 VAPAPL
+2597 APL
-2603 SSVDST
+2603 SSINKTAKD
-2609 RKANSLNIER
+2609 NSVNMER
-2619 MVAGMLEV
+2619 MISSVLEV
-2627 LELSFNV
+2627 LESSFILSSYDDNKI
-2634 PTNDEN
+2634 
-2640 RLSLKATA
+2640 SLKTTA
-2648 IDVASKL
+2648 IDVASRL
-2655 LILPTPPLLQ
+2655 LILPTPPSVQ
-2665 IHTTA
+2665 MHTTA

-2676 SSKQAYHLHKDHVLL
+2676 NTKQAYHLHKDYALL
-2691 SHVLDSLKSMREVN
+2691 SHVLESLKSMREAN
-2705 DARDIDAE
+2705 DPADIDAE
-2713 NYYRLVLIVR
+2713 NFYRLVLIVR
-2723 SISVSRPQ
+2723 AVAISRPH
-2731 NLAKFTDQYTNK
+2731 NLAKFAEQYANK
-2743 PIDET
+2743 SIDESAIP
-2748 NVPIFEK
+2748 VFEK
-2755 DRQNVH
+2755 DRLEARSNAKGDV
-2761 QPCKTVDGNQQHL
+2761 NQHL
-2774 IVQLMEILWS
+2774 VIQLMEILWS

-2789 PKNMALAPVVIPGL
+2789 PKNMALAPVVVPGL
-2803 THAEG
+2803 THTEG
-2808 TIHAIVEIIHAFTTC
+2808 TVYAIVEIIHAFTIC
-2823 DIEKNVPLAAKLYL
+2823 DVENNTAIAAKLYL
-2837 QLLLSSDTTISFTA
+2837 QLLLSSDTTISFSA
-2851 KQAIIRVLRPKYKKR
+2851 KHAIIRVLRPRYR
-2866 SIYIPSPPNC
+2866 RRRVYIPSPPNC
-2876 STPGIAVDTEE
+2876 STPGVVAETEE
-2887 KSTSISV
+2887 KSASV
-2894 QPQRDATAPTPIAS
+2894 PSQASQDTVERD
-2908 APTSTSA
+2908 
-2915 SASLSTSVSTS
+2915 
-2926 TSTSTSTSA
+2926 
-2935 SASTSTSAPVPV
+2935 
-2947 TSTTTDRE
+2947 
-2955 VEQHLEV
+2955 VEQQFDIEAVEAVDRVAVMLGAEGNQNSAAARVVNHPLEALL
-2962 QPIGSVTDRNFS
+2962 GAANFP
-2974 QILDVPPDTDDEAM
+2974 QLLDMPPDADDETM
-2988 MELAIALS
+2988 VELAIALS
-2996 LQDEGGSADLQVL
+2996 LQDHEGAADLQAL
-3009 RQGFQQNIPNLQGLE
+3009 RQGFQQGFPNLQGIQS
-3024 NLQNLS
+3024 LQNLS
-3030 GPTLQSLQ
+3030 DSTLQSLQ
-3038 TLAAQ
+3038 NLATQ
-3043 GLVQVQATNQ
+3043 GLVQVPNAAQA
-3053 SQEGGGHYSD
+3053 QEGGHYSD

-3086 TSPAEQGGSGGS
+3086 TSPAEQ
-3098 KGSES
+3098 
-3103 GGSESGGSAVDSM
+3103 A
-3116 TGEHNVSGRSSA
+3116 T
-3128 YGDNGPDSI
+3128 
-3137 PPIGGITVNQTPRS
+3137 
-3151 ESNSAGITTAFPVI
+3151 
-3165 EQEEGAEQE
+3165 EQEEGTEQE
-3174 NVVEQENDTSC
+3174 QGVEQESDTTG
-3185 ETTAKL
+3185 EITMKL
-3191 HTARLLLLD
+3191 HAIRLLLLD
-3200 KLMQFIP
+3200 KFTQFVP
-3207 NLTNVPGVLAIPFMQ
+3207 NLINVRGVLAIPFMQ
-3222 VLLMLTADLDGQDE
+3222 VVLMLTADLDGQDE
-3236 KDRACVER
+3236 RDKACVER
-3244 LLRIL
+3244 LLQML

-3254 MDKPDTSNICQRSN
+3254 MDKPDTNNICERNN

-3283 MSRSKYTVK
+3283 MSRSKYAAK
-3292 TQNENSNFVSQMA
+3292 TSSDNPNFVSQATA
-3305 AEILSKAGVIDY
+3305 AILSKAGIIDY
-3317 CLTLSK
+3317 CLTLLQ
-3323 ALLEYWK
+3323 ALLDYWK
-3330 TTSTEETGTVLGGQ
+3330 ITNTEESSTLIGSQ

-3349 LTNTL
+3349 LTTSP

-3362 RQHVK
+3362 RQYVK

-3372 IFEPYP
+3372 VFEPYP

-3392 HKYAENSS
+3392 HKYAESTVV
-3400 MQPAFEQSWYFYLCE
+3400 QPAFEQPWYFYLCE
-3415 YMMSYQTILV
+3415 YMMSYQTPFV

-3432 LLFVCGNKEKY
+3432 LLFICGNKEKY

-3455 VLSVQQCCTAGGF
+3455 VQSVQQCCTTGGYD
-3468 EPLQARPHSINLPY
+3468 PPNARPHSINLPY
-3482 DSLVKLIEHLK
+3482 DSLVELIEHLK
-3493 YCVEIATSRTGNW
+3493 CCVEIATSRTGNW

-3519 LFTIST
+3519 LFAIST

-3531 SPTVLQLL
+3531 NPTVLQLL
-3539 QCAICSSNKSKE
+3539 QCAICSNNKSKE
-3551 AKDSKAKESKA
+3551 AKDAKLKDSKSTT
-3562 SNAGSKERREREK
+3562 GTKERREREK

-3581 EAKFEETQCLALV
+3581 EAKFEEAQCLTLV
-3594 EQIQKQVSP
+3594 EQIQKQVHP
-3603 SLLTRFIQTFLLET
+3603 TLLMKFIQTFLLET
-3617 NNTNVRWQ
+3617 NNTNVRLQ

-3636 CNPAD
+3636 CGPTD
-3641 QEILLDLLWRL
+3641 QEVLLDLLWRL
-3652 WPLLPAYGRKAAQ
+3652 WPLVPAYGRKAAQ
-3665 FVDLLGYFSLKTP
+3665 FVDLLGYFCLKTP
-3678 QANKKMHCYMEQ
+3678 HAGKKMHTYMEQ
-3690 AVAVLRA
+3690 AVAVLHA

-3707 ANLYANL
+3707 ANLYVNL

-3729 CLVCNNPEVPMTTI
+3729 CLVCNNPEVPMATI

-3763 IGSHTISRITLRIGD
+3763 VGSHTISRITLRIGD
-3778 LKRTKMVRMIN
+3778 LKRTKMVRTIN
-3789 IYYNNRSVQAVVELK
+3789 VYYNNRSVQAVVELK

-3822 TEIKMEFPLPI
+3822 TEVKMEFPLPI
-3833 VACNLMIEYADFYED
+3833 VACNLMIEYADFYEN

-3860 CSANVPANPGVCAN
+3860 CSASVPANPGICAN

-3925 SDDDRKK
+3925 NDDDRKK
-3932 TVATINALLEKA
+3932 TVATINTLLEKA
-3944 DRVYKNLIS
+3944 DRVYKTLIS
-3953 NKPTLEMLLLKIS
+3953 NKPTLEMLLVKIS
-3966 EHRLDRTLE
+3966 EHRLDRGLE
-3975 DGGSGAMQ
+3975 DGIQ
-3983 VSSGST
+3983 VSGST

-4031 RQQRGQMVTG
+4031 RNQRGQ
-4041 NGSSG
+4041 SS
-4046 GGGTTSGDTGIGTSV
+4046 SQ
-4061 GADTGTGA
+4061 
-4069 GIDTDTDTGTG
+4069 
-4080 AGASSCSNIDTS
+4080 
-4092 DVKEECLRTLTTMT
+4092 L
-4106 TTTTTTM
+4106 
-4113 TTSPTATTTTTM
+4113 
-4125 TMTATT
+4125 
-4131 TSSTLTSSSAS
+4131 SSTSNE
-4142 TPAAITTVNPQT
+4142 ITKDDT
-4154 IGRCYGC
+4154 IVSPVGRCYGC
-4161 ATAATEHCL
+4161 ASAATEHCL
-4170 TLLRALATNQVAKDV
+4170 ILLRALATKSVARDV

-4209 EVRQLLCLVTTDN
+4209 DVRQLLCLVTRDN
-4222 AQSSK
+4222 AQSTK
-4227 ELCSLLTGRIT
+4227 EICSLLTNRIT
-4238 LMLRGRVATSDLALA
+4238 LTLRGRVATPNLSVA

-4263 LIQKEDACW
+4263 LVQKEDSCW

-4283 LMACKESKSPVVM
+4283 LTACKESKSPVVM

-4308 GLVKPEQP
+4308 GLIKPEQP
-4316 ISKKNKD
+4316 VSKKNKD
-4323 KSIES
+4323 KTIES
-4328 LATVQAPECVTID
+4328 LATVQPPEDVTID
-4341 VGKWL
+4341 VGKWIS
-4346 NGDSKHSY
+4346 GDPKHSY
-4354 SEWIRR
+4354 SEWLRR
-4360 MPSKKSESSSS
+4360 MPAKKTEP
-4371 STKPLKKEETRVL
+4371 STIKPLKKEEVRVL

-4393 WRNRCTRQH
+4393 WHQRCLRH
-4402 QQGGVQPLKLADGA
+4402 QGVQPLRLSDGA

-4444 TERKK
+4444 IERKK
-4449 EVLLLLTCY
+4449 EVLVLLTCY

-4472 LALYQSLIRQP
+4472 LTLYQSLIRQS
-4483 PWKQFLAVR
+4483 PWKQFLAIR

-4497 LADLLTREI
+4497 LAELLTREI

-4533 MATFLEQ
+4533 LATFLEQ
-4540 ENIKQQYKGRLVA
+4540 ENIKQQYKGRLVG

-4591 EEEAKAFM
+4591 EEETKAFM
-4599 AICVETVQKYSVED
+4599 AICVETIQKQNPQD

-4629 PEENDVGEFFLT
+4629 PEENDIGEFFLT
-4641 LEKDSQQEDFLQGR
+4641 LEKDPQQEDFLQGR

-4700 NKIVSLDLPVKE
+4700 NKIISLDLPVKE
-4712 VYKKIWVM
+4712 VYKKIWVL
-4720 EGGECDAMRV
+4720 EGGECDSMRV
-4730 VYRMRGL
+4730 IYRMRGL

-4744 FVESLNASSEQEVN
+4744 FVETLNANSEQEVN
-4758 NEEAYKMANVLADC
+4758 NEEVYKMANVLADC
-4772 GGLQVMLSRLAA
+4772 GGLQVMLDRLAA
-4784 IQDVNRARPLLQVL
+4784 IHDVNRARPLLQVL
-4798 LKLFRLSVKVKRN
+4798 LKLFRLCVKVKKN

-4818 ELGAVTVL
+4818 ELGAVTVF

-4838 DSSQAKV
+4838 ENSQAKI
-4845 TEQLLDIMETILT
+4845 TEQLLDIMETILAN
-4858 HAASQPL
+4858 AASQ
-4865 SAFELFS
+4865 SFSEFEAFS

-4879 HVKALLS
+4879 HIKALLS
-4886 CTQSAAVRQS
+4886 CTQSTAVRQS
-4896 NNVLAHVARVL
+4896 ASVLAHLARVL
-4907 AALTYGNRE
+4907 AALTYSNKE
-4916 KMALLYDY
+4916 KMALLCDY

-4938 TPEDEQKLE
+4938 TSEDEQKLE
-4947 LFCILTQAIE
+4947 LFCILTQGIE

-4963 TLKDYLIGMGIVE
+4963 TLKDYIISMGIVKD
-4976 HAFEYITVHAPCVKP
+4976 AFEYITVHAPCVKP
-4991 TLLRTDSDELKDFI
+4991 TLLRTDSDELKEFI

-5024 EPTQLAVSQL
+5024 EPTQLTVSQV
-5034 TISIIHRLEQVSSD
+5034 TISIIHRLEQVSSN

-5099 MQTNDKGQVMA
+5099 MQTNDKGQVTA

-5125 GLVCVIC
+5125 GLICVIC

-5142 VLGIYTFS
+5142 VLGIYTFT

-5213 WGPQVLESAFAACLA
+5213 WGPQVPESAFASCLA

-5238 SHRDISYPSTVH
+5238 SHRDISYSSTIH

-5263 SFHEDSGG
+5263 SFHEDTGG
-5271 GGPQSNMHLVPYLLH
+5271 GGPQSNMHIVPYLIH
-5286 TALYVINTTRVAARA
+5286 MALYVVNTTRSAARE
-5301 DKTLMGY
+5301 DKALMTY
-5308 LETPPGS
+5308 LEVPPGS
-5315 SWLDSCYEAEGPF
+5315 AWLDNCYEAEGPL
-5328 YQCTMSLLLLTP
+5328 YQCTLSLLLFTP
-5340 ARWNTHR
+5340 TRWKSYR
-5347 ITHLNR
+5347 LTHLNR
-5353 LIVLAHQRYLSPLC
+5353 LLVLAHQRYVSPS
-5367 ATKTLVDAIDRHYV
+5367 ATTKTIMEPSAKDYA
-5381 IYKSA
+5381 IYKNI
-5386 LIFFGLVDSIYTNF
+5386 LIFFGLVDSIYSNF
-5400 FKKVNVLTD
+5400 FKKVNVLSD

-5414 VLAEYIRHN
+5414 ILAEYIRHN

-5434 LAAYRD
+5434 LSSYRD
-5440 ELLPCTSFEEFCDV
+5440 ELLPCASFEEFCDI
-5454 VGLLEEIPDPSTYI
+5454 VGLLEDIRDPSTYI
-5468 SDVLRKL
+5468 TDVLRRL
-5475 G
+5475 A

>member
-1 MAAKSGGSDEWSSIM
+1 MAAKSGGHDEWPSVM
-16 KPILAVSHGSF
+16 KPILATSPRSF
-27 DKSDIV
+27 NKNDVIDLV
-33 ELAKSIVKSE
+33 KSIVKSE
-43 NKFTSH
+43 NKFVSH
-49 EEQYDTFYT
+49 EDQYDTFYT
-58 SVAALA
+58 AVAALS
-64 ADYLSGC
+64 ADCISGC
-71 VNTFSKSQVSI
+71 ANTFTKSQISI
-82 VCQACRILLV
+82 VCQACKVLLTY
-92 CLVNKLSEI
+92 LVDKLPLH
-101 QLGDGT
+101 QVQPGDT
-107 PTILS
+107 APTVLS

-131 SADEVALIATI
+131 STEEMALVSTI
-142 KNSKVPPCV
+142 KNSKIPPFVTVLSSGKEKEFPQQSV
-151 KSQSPGVKK
+151 KE
-160 DSSQSSKDSMR
+160 SMR
-171 VRCDLSNSILE
+171 SRCDLSTSILE
-182 QLTMPLQDFT
+182 QLTIPLQDFSSSSILT
-192 LSVPRVVESSNE
+192 SESSAE
-204 SINKITNDG
+204 SASKNANAVVGET
-213 TVNEPHSDAKT
+213 HSDTKIM
-224 TFVINNINILQS
+224 FVANNISTLQN

-246 CLNLSHLSRYIRKYQ
+246 CLNLSHLSRYTRKYQ
-261 AYLNKKG
+261 AYLSKKG
-268 FSLPANASEAHAIR
+268 FSLPANASEAHTIR

-287 VANDI
+287 VVSDI
-292 NIVHNVISLPLLEP
+292 NIVHNVISLPILEP
-306 LTPVKLEKLSV
+306 LTPEKLEKLSL

-347 TNTSGATQINQGGK
+347 TNTTTSSQASQSAKTTD
-361 NMEEEYDTLAI
+361 EEYDTLAI

-382 GLVSNVIR
+382 GQVSNVIR

-404 LIGVWLLVTGLQ
+404 LIGVWLLVAGLQ
-416 AQLSVSSFSAADK
+416 AQLTVSSFSAADK

-442 DGTARVNLMKVQ
+442 DGSGRVNLMKVQ

-467 ALTIMSALLEDVSV
+467 ALNLMSALLEDVSV
-481 EAITDCA
+481 ETNSDLV
-488 VPPEP
+488 VPVPEP

-498 LSTTT
+498 LSTST

-539 KHPFEGDALSQS
+539 KHPLEGDALSQS
-551 DSTTYYEELLSCSD
+551 DSTTYYEDLLSCSE

-585 IAPSDES
+585 LAPSDETS
-592 PANGTK
+592 TNTNK
-598 EPSNETSAE
+598 ETNNEASAE
-607 RTVTTIVPDNR
+607 RTTTTTIVPDNR

-635 QHLIGS
+635 KHLIGS
-641 RSSYVRE
+641 RSTYVRE

-673 ARTETGTISVF
+673 ARTETGTISAF
-684 YGATLGT
+684 YGATLGA

-707 LARNTLSESLQST
+707 LAWNTLSESLQNT
-720 LLQHLGVNPWAG
+720 LLQHLGVSPWP
-732 TESTTACTWPLQV
+732 TESSSSTTWPLQV

-758 LKPQSEKEAACIS
+758 LKPQLEREAACIS

-776 VTTMVENVCNPPSTF
+776 VTTMVENVCNPQTTY

-799 VEHAQLVLILFHSLN
+799 VEHAQLVLFLFHSLN

-824 TGSGAVRCSEAIKT
+824 TGSGAVRCSEAVKT
-838 PMKDSQL
+838 PMKDYQL

-858 MKHLYDAPLALLE
+858 MKHLYDAHPVLLE
-871 QVQWNLFS
+871 QVKWNLFS
-879 ATSLVCDTKD
+879 ATSLVSDTKE
-889 GNKQTARIFTSWTE
+889 GNKQTARAFTPWVE
-903 IEDNYRKFGSQDE
+903 IEDNYRKYGSQDE

-923 YNLSTTDFNNQ
+923 YNLSRTDFNNQ
-934 DTPKLDGL
+934 DAPKLDGL

-947 LGASDKM
+947 LGTSDKM

-969 LNQTDTQK
+969 LNQTDMYRK
-977 KTSSDDK
+977 GDNK
-984 EKMPSFLGLC
+984 ERITFTGLC
-994 AIRYCFSICWRL
+994 AIQYCFSICWEL

-1011 PSTPYMDKL
+1011 PSTPYMNKL
-1020 ALGEEIPAGPMLL
+1020 ALGEEIPAGPMVLH
-1033 YSLVW
+1033 SLIW
-1038 GPRAAYKTFTSWMKD
+1038 GPRAAFKTFTSWMKD
-1053 YLVRQGMYTQYA
+1053 CLVKQGMYTQYA

-1077 TLKYDI
+1077 ALKYDI
-1083 TVAKNCITALKPETN
+1083 TLAKNCIISLKPEYN
-1098 FNDQIMPKSALP
+1098 VNDKIMPKSSLP
-1110 KLSSLCILAA
+1110 KLCSLCILAA
-1120 VIGKLQ
+1120 VVGKLQ
-1126 VLFDESISKSQNEN
+1126 VLMDESISKNSTENIDASKSTQNADSVPSN
-1140 VESSKNSQSSEAG
+1140 RI
-1153 NTSANATTSSTN
+1153 
-1165 TNTNTNTNKMIV
+1165 KMITE
-1177 SILPH
+1177 ILPDI
-1182 VLSLTE
+1182 LSLTE
-1188 AILSSC
+1188 LILLSC
-1194 RSSILHQMIESLEQE
+1194 RANILYHTFESTEEE
-1209 GKYGPRDYLV
+1209 GKYSKRDYLI
-1219 LDDIIA
+1219 LDNILS
-1225 MAGANWATEASLI
+1225 MAGANWGADTSLVS
-1238 TFLPNSLKSILDK
+1238 FLPSCIKSALDK
-1251 WKSINVAHIPWNT
+1251 WKSIAFAPVPWNT

-1272 ESYILTTVN
+1272 ESYIFTTVN
-1281 HHVSSLSEYPTF
+1281 YHVSSLSEHPTF

-1300 NLLHSLVTF
+1300 NLLYCLVSF
-1309 IVEYITP
+1309 MMEYIVP
-1316 TTAPENSDIRSQAL
+1316 ATASDQQSDLHTQAVD
-1330 NILVALSMD
+1330 ILISLSLD
-1339 ARTDYLQNM
+1339 ARTDYLREM
-1348 TNKALTKLLGDSEN
+1348 ATNTLAKLLRPDNDSEA
-1362 ESRQLREHLF
+1362 QHLREHMFVLNF
-1372 ILRDTYNLIIEYT
+1372 TYNLIIEYT
-1385 NDTQD
+1385 DNTSG
-1390 PVSITIDEKI
+1390 SINIVIDEEI
-1400 LKRCIKYWEQLLE
+1400 LKQCVKYWERLLE
-1413 KPVGCKALD
+1413 KPLGCKALD
-1422 LFFAPNTNR
+1422 LFFTSDANHT
-1431 SLVSVLLC
+1431 LVSVLLS
-1439 ITSSQSSQQFAT
+1439 ITSSEASPQFST
-1451 YVLRFFNT
+1451 YILHFFNV
-1459 LFRTAEKGNYGSLE
+1459 LFRTAEKASDRSLD
-1473 RLCGSVSNLAHVETE
+1473 RLCKSVANFANVESE
-1488 KLQTWLKQVILGATS
+1488 KLQTWLRHVILGATNAQTS
-1503 ISPSASSTNVQTPT
+1503 GSTTNIPTPAAGA
-1517 VVTANALV
+1517 ANALV
-1525 AVTGTSDDSQ
+1525 TVSGASEESQ
-1535 KADEVSSAPNNE
+1535 KPDERNNASNNE
-1547 QDQWLILLP
+1547 QAQWTIS
-1556 DDSVSNNQ
+1556 DGSNNQ
-1564 SASITDDQQQ
+1564 SATSSDE
-1574 QQQLQQQQQ
+1574 
-1583 QQLQQQHSMH
+1583 QHSIH
-1593 ENSRLLRALTNYIVK
+1593 ENSRFLRALTNYIVK
-1608 EKSSVDE
+1608 NNVGSNVSI
-1615 GVPVTILRALIP
+1615 TILQALIP

-1632 LSSTIEGNG
+1632 LSPTIEGNR
-1641 FSELMNVMS
+1641 FSELMHIMS

-1665 KAAIEWIELCK
+1665 KAATEWVELCK
-1676 EQLTNKDLQSLD
+1676 EQIMNRDPQTFD
-1688 KPLPFVEAG
+1688 KPSPYIEAG
-1697 CCILNYIAD
+1697 CCMLNYIAD
-1706 IVSAICPQSIYSQD
+1706 VVGAICPQQSQD

-1730 TPVNDVNDSDWVD
+1730 IPSNDLNDSDWVD

-1749 EDSAA
+1749 DDSAA

-1819 DCGAKDDGFCQ
+1819 DCGAKDDGSCQ
-1830 ALTKRSPQTSEHQSN
+1830 ALTKRSPQSSEHQVSN
-1845 AGAVG
+1845 NIPYNTVGAQAE
-1850 GGGSSSTVVS
+1850 S
-1860 SSACSTGVT
+1860 
-1869 AGPSYTSTARASQDN
+1869 N
-1884 RDLFLTSNLRRRT
+1884 LLLTSSLRRRA
-1897 SSPLYFSDKQE
+1897 SSPVHMYDKHE
-1908 KQGRD
+1908 RSGRD
-1913 KQRHTCLA
+1913 TQRQAYLA
-1921 KQLESSKEWM
+1921 QQLEPSKDWIHS
-1931 QNHLWKTGLVSSLVD
+1931 QLWKSGLVSSLVD
-1946 LTRTLVPVVDASCK
+1946 LTRALVPAVDASCQRY
-1960 KNSAVGCHARAQAAL
+1960 SPVGCHTRAQLAL
-1975 KQLHTMDKKFEYT
+1975 KRLHTLDKKFEHT
-1988 DQLTLPTLGSQE
+1988 DQLMLPTLGSQE

-2035 SSPNGK
+2035 SSPHGK

-2065 PDSSKRKLTLTRLA
+2065 ADSSKRKLTLTRLA

-2111 TFNTSGTVSDHLVLH
+2111 TFNSSGTVSDHLVLH
-2126 PQLETGNFIIKA
+2126 PQLESGNFIIKA
-2138 IWLPGSQTQLAL
+2138 LWLPGAQTQLAL

-2160 LAKDALCPQYYF
+2160 LAKDALSPQYYF

-2182 TFMYAEDGVF
+2182 TFMHAEDGTF
-2192 YLLIMSSAGYIYSQ
+2192 HMLLMSSAGYIYSQ
-2206 VMDEESLAKHGPFY
+2206 VMDEESQAKHGAFY
-2220 VTNTLDI
+2220 VTNTLDV

-2255 FSYTCGKSFIAP
+2255 FSYACGKSFIAP
-2267 LKYMDTDVTTVFQIN
+2267 LKHMDSDITVVFQIN
-2282 LAGNKSSNGNKSNNN
+2282 LASNKTNGNKSNNN
-2297 QPQPLCQWSEVPN
+2297 QPQPLCQWSEVAN
-2310 HPGLICSVL
+2310 HPGLVCSIL

-2338 EIKVIPAKAKIM
+2338 EIKIVPAKAKIM

-2361 GEHRTTL
+2361 AEHRTTL

-2375 SLKIHMAG
+2375 SLRIYMAG
-2383 MEQTG
+2383 LEQTG
-2388 YWMSSMVQ
+2388 FWMSSTVQ
-2396 PIGALS
+2396 PISTTSGI
-2402 NVKPA
+2402 KPA
-2407 RKKKTTKTGKPSGSV
+2407 RKKKTNKMGKPSGSV

-2433 AMNDVEFG
+2433 VMNDVEFG

-2478 NNDPVLVMTG
+2478 NSDAILVMTG
-2488 IRVLLGNQDI
+2488 IRVLLANQDI
-2498 QRAPVNIEVFGRRIY
+2498 QRAPLYVEVFGRSIR
-2513 TTVNRHRW
+2513 TTLTRSRW

-2544 SQDHEGVIIVDS
+2544 SQDPEGIIMVDS

-2572 IEDVSSGQS
+2572 IEEIQS
-2581 TSAPV
+2581 CQPTSAPV
-2586 TTINNDVDGSL
+2586 TTINNEADNTIVS
-2597 VAPAPL
+2597 PAPL
-2603 SSVDST
+2603 SSIDKTTKDS
-2609 RKANSLNIER
+2609 SINIER
-2619 MVAGMLEV
+2619 MISSILEV
-2627 LELSFNV
+2627 LESSFMLSSHDDNKS
-2634 PTNDEN
+2634 
-2640 RLSLKATA
+2640 SLKATA
-2648 IDVASKL
+2648 IDVASRL
-2655 LILPTPPLLQ
+2655 LILPTPPSVQ
-2665 IHTTA
+2665 MHTTA

-2676 SSKQAYHLHKDHVLL
+2676 NTKQAYHFHKDHALL
-2691 SHVLDSLKSMREVN
+2691 SHVLESLKSMKEAN
-2705 DARDIDAE
+2705 DPADIDAE
-2713 NYYRLVLIVR
+2713 NFYRLVLIVR
-2723 SISVSRPQ
+2723 AIAVSRPH
-2731 NLAKFTDQYTNK
+2731 NLAKFAEQYVNK
-2743 PIDET
+2743 SIDEN
-2748 NVPIFEK
+2748 NVPVFEK
-2755 DRQNVH
+2755 DRLEARLQT
-2761 QPCKTVDGNQQHL
+2761 KTDENQHL
-2774 IVQLMEILWS
+2774 VIQLMEILWS
-2784 LHMAY
+2784 LHLAY
-2789 PKNMALAPVVIPGL
+2789 PKNMALAPVVVPGL

-2808 TIHAIVEIIHAFTTC
+2808 TVHAIVEIIHAFTIC
-2823 DIEKNVPLAAKLYL
+2823 DVENNTPIAAKLYL
-2837 QLLLSSDTTISFTA
+2837 QLLLSSDMSISFSA
-2851 KQAIIRVLRPKYKKR
+2851 KHAIIRVLRPRCKR
-2866 SIYIPSPPNC
+2866 RRVYIPSPPNC
-2876 STPGIAVDTEE
+2876 STPGVVADTEE
-2887 KSTSISV
+2887 KS
-2894 QPQRDATAPTPIAS
+2894 AS
-2908 APTSTSA
+2908 APSQA
-2915 SASLSTSVSTS
+2915 S
-2926 TSTSTSTSA
+2926 
-2935 SASTSTSAPVPV
+2935 
-2947 TSTTTDRE
+2947 RE
-2955 VEQHLEV
+2955 TVERDVEQQFDIEAVEAVDRVAAMLGAEGNQNSAAARVVNHPLEALL
-2962 QPIGSVTDRNFS
+2962 GAGNFP
-2974 QILDVPPDTDDEAM
+2974 QLLDVPPDADDEAM
-2988 MELAIALS
+2988 VELAIALS
-2996 LQDEGGSADLQVL
+2996 LQDHEGGADLQAL
-3009 RQGFQQNIPNLQGLE
+3009 RQGFQQGLSNLHLQS
-3024 NLQNLS
+3024 LQNLS
-3030 GPTLQSLQ
+3030 SAAMQGLQH
-3038 TLAAQ
+3038 LAAQ
-3043 GLVQVQATNQ
+3043 GLVQAPNAQG
-3053 SQEGGGHYSD
+3053 QEGGHYSD

-3086 TSPAEQGGSGGS
+3086 TSPAEQN
-3098 KGSES
+3098 
-3103 GGSESGGSAVDSM
+3103 
-3116 TGEHNVSGRSSA
+3116 T
-3128 YGDNGPDSI
+3128 
-3137 PPIGGITVNQTPRS
+3137 
-3151 ESNSAGITTAFPVI
+3151 
-3165 EQEEGAEQE
+3165 EQEEGTEQE
-3174 NVVEQENDTSC
+3174 QGVEQESD
-3185 ETTAKL
+3185 TTAEITVKL
-3191 HTARLLLLD
+3191 HAIRLLLLD
-3200 KLMQFIP
+3200 RFTQFVP
-3207 NLTNVPGVLAIPFMQ
+3207 NLTNVRGVLAIPFMQ
-3222 VLLMLTADLDGQDE
+3222 VVLMLTADLDGQDE
-3236 KDRACVER
+3236 RDKACVER
-3244 LLRIL
+3244 LLQML

-3254 MDKPDTSNICQRSN
+3254 MDKPDTNNICERSN

-3283 MSRSKYTVK
+3283 MSRSKYATKAPVD
-3292 TQNENSNFVSQMA
+3292 NPNFVSQTTA
-3305 AEILSKAGVIDY
+3305 AILSKAGIIDY
-3317 CLTLSK
+3317 CLTLLQS
-3323 ALLEYWK
+3323 LLDYWK
-3330 TTSTEETGTVLGGQ
+3330 TTSTEEPGTMIGGQ

-3349 LTNTL
+3349 LTTSP

-3362 RQHVK
+3362 RQYVK

-3372 IFEPYP
+3372 VFEPYP

-3392 HKYAENSS
+3392 HKYAESTVV
-3400 MQPAFEQSWYFYLCE
+3400 QPAFEQPWYFYLCE
-3415 YMMSYQTILV
+3415 YMMSYQTPFV

-3432 LLFVCGNKEKY
+3432 LLFICGNKEKY

-3455 VLSVQQCCTAGGF
+3455 VQSVQQCCTTGGYD
-3468 EPLQARPHSINLPY
+3468 PPNARPHSINLPY
-3482 DSLVKLIEHLK
+3482 DSLVELIEHLK
-3493 YCVEIATSRTGNW
+3493 CCVEIATSRTGNW

-3519 LFTIST
+3519 LFAIST

-3539 QCAICSSNKSKE
+3539 QCAICSNNKSKE
-3551 AKDSKAKESKA
+3551 TKDTKSKESKSA
-3562 SNAGSKERREREK
+3562 TGTKERREREK

-3581 EAKFEETQCLALV
+3581 EAKFEETQCLTLV
-3594 EQIQKQVSP
+3594 EQIQKQVHP
-3603 SLLTRFIQTFLLET
+3603 SLLMKFIQTFLLET

-3636 CNPAD
+3636 CGPSD
-3641 QEILLDLLWRL
+3641 QEVLLDLLWRL

-3665 FVDLLGYFSLKTP
+3665 FVDLLGYFCLKTP
-3678 QANKKMHCYMEQ
+3678 HAGKKMHTYMEQ
-3690 AVAVLRA
+3690 AVAVLHA

-3707 ANLYANL
+3707 ANLYVNL

-3729 CLVCNNPEVPMTTI
+3729 CLVCNNPEVPMATI

-3763 IGSHTISRITLRIGD
+3763 VGSHTISRITLRIGD
-3778 LKRTKMVRMIN
+3778 LKRTKMVRTIN
-3789 IYYNNRSVQAVVELK
+3789 VYYNNRSVQAVVELK

-3822 TEIKMEFPLPI
+3822 TEVKMEFPLPI
-3833 VACNLMIEYADFYED
+3833 VACNLMIEYADFYEN

-3860 CSANVPANPGVCAN
+3860 CSASVPANPGICAN

-3910 YTLTGRPCCAVDPIE
+3910 YTLSGRPCCAVDPIE
-3925 SDDDRKK
+3925 NDDDRKK
-3932 TVATINALLEKA
+3932 TVATINTLLEKA
-3944 DRVYKNLIS
+3944 DRVYKTLIS
-3953 NKPTLEMLLLKIS
+3953 NKPTLEMLLVKIS
-3966 EHRLDRTLE
+3966 EHRLDRGLE
-3975 DGGSGAMQ
+3975 DGIQ
-3983 VSSGST
+3983 VSGNI

-4031 RQQRGQMVTG
+4031 RNQRGQ
-4041 NGSSG
+4041 SS
-4046 GGGTTSGDTGIGTSV
+4046 SQPSY
-4061 GADTGTGA
+4061 
-4069 GIDTDTDTGTG
+4069 
-4080 AGASSCSNIDTS
+4080 GASAS
-4092 DVKEECLRTLTTMT
+4092 DVTKDETIV
-4106 TTTTTTM
+4106 
-4113 TTSPTATTTTTM
+4113 SP
-4125 TMTATT
+4125 
-4131 TSSTLTSSSAS
+4131 
-4142 TPAAITTVNPQT
+4142 

-4161 ATAATEHCL
+4161 ASAATEHCL
-4170 TLLRALATNQVAKDV
+4170 TLLRALATNSVARDV

-4195 VEHNLRKGTVQMQE
+4195 VENNLRKGTVQMQE
-4209 EVRQLLCLVTTDN
+4209 EVRQLLCLVTRDN
-4222 AQSSK
+4222 AQSTK
-4227 ELCSLLTGRIT
+4227 EICSLLTNRIT
-4238 LMLRGRVATSDLALA
+4238 LTLRGRVATSDLSVA

-4263 LIQKEDACW
+4263 LVQKEDSCW

-4308 GLVKPEQP
+4308 NLIKPDQP
-4316 ISKKNKD
+4316 VSKKNKD
-4323 KSIES
+4323 KTIES
-4328 LATVQAPECVTID
+4328 LATVQPPEDISID
-4341 VGKWL
+4341 VSKWIS
-4346 NGDSKHSY
+4346 GDLKHSY
-4354 SEWIRR
+4354 SEWLRR
-4360 MPSKKSESSSS
+4360 MPVKKTESSAAK
-4371 STKPLKKEETRVL
+4371 TLKKEETRVL

-4393 WRNRCTRQH
+4393 WHQRCMRH
-4402 QQGGVQPLKLADGA
+4402 QGVQPLRLSDGA

-4449 EVLLLLTCY
+4449 EILVLLTCY
-4458 LEELRTAGESSTEF
+4458 LEELRSAGESSTEF
-4472 LALYQSLIRQP
+4472 LTLYQSLIRQS

-4533 MATFLEQ
+4533 LAIFLEQ
-4540 ENIKQQYKGRLVA
+4540 ENIKQQYKGRLVG

-4591 EEEAKAFM
+4591 EEETKAFM
-4599 AICVETVQKYSVED
+4599 AICVETIQKQNPQD

-4629 PEENDVGEFFLT
+4629 PEENDIGEFFLT
-4641 LEKDSQQEDFLQGR
+4641 LEKDPQQEDFLQGR

-4661 SSLEPGLGPLM
+4661 SNLEPGLGPLM

-4700 NKIVSLDLPVKE
+4700 NKIISLDLPVKE
-4712 VYKKIWVM
+4712 VYKKIWVL

-4730 VYRMRGL
+4730 IYRMRGL

-4744 FVESLNASSEQEVN
+4744 FVETLNANSEQEVN
-4758 NEEAYKMANVLADC
+4758 NEEVYKMANVLADC
-4772 GGLQVMLSRLAA
+4772 GGLQVMLDRLAA
-4784 IQDVNRARPLLQVL
+4784 IHDVNRARPLLQVL
-4798 LKLFRLSVKVKRN
+4798 LKLFRLCVKVKKN

-4818 ELGAVTVL
+4818 ELGAVTVF

-4838 DSSQAKV
+4838 ENSQAKI
-4845 TEQLLDIMETILT
+4845 TEQLLDIMETILAN
-4858 HAASQPL
+4858 AASQSL
-4865 SAFELFS
+4865 SAFEAFS

-4879 HVKALLS
+4879 HIKALLS
-4886 CTQSAAVRQS
+4886 CTQSTAVRQS
-4896 NNVLAHVARVL
+4896 ANVLAHLARVL
-4907 AALTYGNRE
+4907 AALTYGNNE
-4916 KMALLYDY
+4916 KMALLCDY

-4947 LFCILTQAIE
+4947 LFCILTQGIE

-4963 TLKDYLIGMGIVE
+4963 TLKDYIISMGIVKD
-4976 HAFEYITVHAPCVKP
+4976 AFEYITVHAPCVKP

-5024 EPTQLAVSQL
+5024 EPTQLAVSQV
-5034 TISIIHRLEQVSSD
+5034 TISIIHRLEQVSSN

-5099 MQTNDKGQVMA
+5099 MQTNDKGQVTA

-5125 GLVCVIC
+5125 GLICVIC
-5132 REGYKFKPNL
+5132 REGYKFKPNM
-5142 VLGIYTFS
+5142 VLGVYTFT

-5213 WGPQVLESAFAACLA
+5213 WGPQVPESAFASCLA

-5238 SHRDISYPSTVH
+5238 SHRDISYSSTIH

-5263 SFHEDSGG
+5263 SFHEDTGG
-5271 GGPQSNMHLVPYLLH
+5271 GGPQSNMHIVPYLIH
-5286 TALYVINTTRVAARA
+5286 MALYVVNTTRSATRE
-5301 DKTLMGY
+5301 DKVLTTY
-5308 LETPPGS
+5308 LETPS
-5315 SWLDSCYEAEGPF
+5315 SSAWLDSCYEAEGPL
-5328 YQCTMSLLLLTP
+5328 YQCTLSLLLFTP
-5340 ARWNTHR
+5340 ARWKSHR
-5347 ITHLNR
+5347 LTHLNR
-5353 LIVLAHQRYLSPLC
+5353 LLVLAHQRYVSPS
-5367 ATKTLVDAIDRHYV
+5367 ATTKTIMEPTAKDYTV
-5381 IYKSA
+5381 YKSV
-5386 LIFFGLVDSIYTNF
+5386 LIFFGLVDSIYANF
-5400 FKKVNVLTD
+5400 FKKVNVLSD

-5434 LAAYRD
+5434 LASYRD
-5440 ELLPCTSFEEFCDV
+5440 ELLPCTSFDEFCDI
-5454 VGLLEEIPDPSTYI
+5454 VGLLEDIRNPSTCI
-5468 SDVLRKL
+5468 DDVLRHL
-5475 G
+5475 A

>member
-1 MAAKSGGSDEWSSIM
+1 MAAKSGGHDEWASVM
-16 KPILAVSHGSF
+16 KPILGTPPRSF
-27 DKSDIV
+27 NKNDVIDLI
-33 ELAKSIVKSE
+33 KSIVKSE
-43 NKFTSH
+43 NKFVSH
-49 EEQYDTFYT
+49 EDQYDTFYT
-58 SVAALA
+58 AVAALSA
-64 ADYLSGC
+64 ECISGC
-71 VNTFSKSQVSI
+71 ANAFAKSQIPI
-82 VCQACRILLV
+82 VCQACKVLLAY
-92 CLVNKLSEI
+92 LVDKLPQQQTQSGETASAV
-101 QLGDGT
+101 LT
-107 PTILS
+107 
-112 TKQLLLPIRALCTG
+112 TKLLLPIRALCTG

-131 SADEVALIATI
+131 SAEEIALVSVI
-142 KNSKVPPCV
+142 KNSKLPPHATTSSGG
-151 KSQSPGVKK
+151 KEKE
-160 DSSQSSKDSMR
+160 SSQQSVKESMR
-171 VRCDLSNSILE
+171 SRCDLSTSILE
-182 QLTMPLQDFT
+182 QLTMPLQDFSSSAIST
-192 LSVPRVVESSNE
+192 NENSVDSM
-204 SINKITNDG
+204 NKNTNVITSE
-213 TVNEPHSDAKT
+213 THSDTKMM
-224 TFVINNINILQS
+224 FISNNISILQN
-236 MGAGDILLDM
+236 MGAGDTLLDM
-246 CLNLSHLSRYIRKYQ
+246 CLNLPHLSRYTRKYQ
-261 AYLNKKG
+261 AYLSKKG
-268 FSLPANASEAHAIR
+268 FSLPANASEAHTIR

-287 VANDI
+287 VVSDI
-292 NIVHNVISLPLLEP
+292 NIVHNVISLPILEP
-306 LTPVKLEKLSV
+306 LTPQKLEKLSL

-347 TNTSGATQINQGGK
+347 TNTAANSQTNQNTK
-361 NMEEEYDTLAI
+361 TTDEEYDSLAI

-382 GLVSNVIR
+382 GQVSNVIK

-404 LIGVWLLVTGLQ
+404 LIGVWLLVAGLQ
-416 AQLSVSSFSAADK
+416 AQLTVSSFSAADK

-442 DGTARVNLMKVQ
+442 DGSGRVNLMKVQ

-467 ALTIMSALLEDVSV
+467 ALNLMSALLEDVSI
-481 EAITDCA
+481 EANSDVIVA
-488 VPPEP
+488 VPEP

-498 LSTTT
+498 LSTAT

-539 KHPFEGDALSQS
+539 KHPLEGDALSQS
-551 DSTTYYEELLSCSD
+551 DSTTYYEDLLSCSE
-565 NSTDEEEDSEPILGL
+565 NSTDEEQTIMSAEEDSEPILGL

-585 IAPSDES
+585 IAPSDETS
-592 PANGTK
+592 TNANK
-598 EPSNETSAE
+598 ETNNEASAE
-607 RTVTTIVPDNR
+607 RTTITTIVPDNR

-635 QHLIGS
+635 KHLIGS
-641 RSSYVRE
+641 RSTYVRE

-673 ARTETGTISVF
+673 ARTETGTISAF

-707 LARNTLSESLQST
+707 LAWNTLSESLQNT
-720 LLQHLGVNPWAG
+720 LLQHLGVSPWS
-732 TESTTACTWPLQV
+732 TESNSSTTWPLQV

-758 LKPQSEKEAACIS
+758 LKPQLEREAACIS

-776 VTTMVENVCNPPSTF
+776 VTTMVENVCNPQTTY

-799 VEHAQLVLILFHSLN
+799 VEHAQLVLFLFHSLN

-824 TGSGAVRCSEAIKT
+824 TGSGAVRCSEAVKT
-838 PMKDSQL
+838 PMKDYQL

-858 MKHLYDAPLALLE
+858 MKHLYDAHPVLLE

-889 GNKQTARIFTSWTE
+889 GNKQTARAFTPWVE
-903 IEDNYRKFGSQDE
+903 IEDNYRKYGSQDE

-923 YNLSTTDFNNQ
+923 YSLSRTDFNNQ
-934 DTPKLDGL
+934 DAPKLDGL

-947 LGASDKM
+947 LGTPDKM

-969 LNQTDTQK
+969 LNQTDLHK
-977 KTSSDDK
+977 KSSADNK
-984 EKMPSFLGLC
+984 EKITFTGLC
-994 AIRYCFSICWRL
+994 AIQYCFSICWDL

-1011 PSTPYMDKL
+1011 PSTPYMNKL

-1033 YSLVW
+1033 HSLIW
-1038 GPRAAYKTFTSWMKD
+1038 GPRAAYKTFTGWMKD
-1053 YLVRQGMYTQYA
+1053 CLVKQGMYTQYA

-1077 TLKYDI
+1077 SLKYDV
-1083 TVAKNCITALKPETN
+1083 TLAKNCIISLKPEYNAT
-1098 FNDQIMPKSALP
+1098 DKIMSKASLP
-1110 KLSSLCILAA
+1110 KLGSLCILAA
-1120 VIGKLQ
+1120 VVGKLQ
-1126 VLFDESISKSQNEN
+1126 VLMNESISKNSTENIETSKSTQNADSVPSN
-1140 VESSKNSQSSEAG
+1140 R
-1153 NTSANATTSSTN
+1153 T
-1165 TNTNTNTNKMIV
+1165 KMIIE
-1177 SILPH
+1177 ILPH
-1182 VLSLTE
+1182 ILSVTD
-1188 AILSSC
+1188 AILLSC
-1194 RSSILHQMIESLEQE
+1194 RSNILYHTFESVEE
-1209 GKYGPRDYLV
+1209 HRKYGMRDYLI
-1219 LDDIIA
+1219 LDNILS
-1225 MAGANWATEASLI
+1225 MAGANWETESTLVS
-1238 TFLPNSLKSILDK
+1238 FLPSCVKSALDK
-1251 WKSINVAHIPWNT
+1251 WKSIAFAPVASNT

-1272 ESYILTTVN
+1272 ESYIFTTVN
-1281 HHVSSLSEYPTF
+1281 YHVKSLSEHPTF

-1300 NLLHSLVTF
+1300 NLLYCLVSF
-1309 IVEYITP
+1309 MMEYITSA
-1316 TTAPENSDIRSQAL
+1316 TAPEPQSDIHSQAVD
-1330 NILVALSMD
+1330 ILIALSMD
-1339 ARTDYLQNM
+1339 ARTDYLREM
-1348 TNKALTKLLGDSEN
+1348 ATNTLTKLLGQDNDN
-1362 ESRQLREHLF
+1362 EARVLREHLF
-1372 ILRDTYNLIIEYT
+1372 VLNHTYNLIIEYT
-1385 NDTQD
+1385 DNTDG
-1390 PVSITIDEKI
+1390 SIKVVIDEDI
-1400 LKRCIKYWEQLLE
+1400 LDQCIKYWERLLE
-1413 KPVGCKALD
+1413 KPLGCKALD
-1422 LFFAPNTNR
+1422 LFFAPDSNR
-1431 SLVSVLLC
+1431 SLVSVLLS
-1439 ITSSQSSQQFAT
+1439 ITSSQASPQFST
-1451 YVLRFFNT
+1451 YVFQFFSA
-1459 LFRTAEKGNYGSLE
+1459 LFKTTEKPGDGSLD
-1473 RLCGSVSNLAHVETE
+1473 RLCNSVASFANVEDE
-1488 KLQTWLKQVILGATS
+1488 KLQTWLRHVILGV
-1503 ISPSASSTNVQTPT
+1503 TNVPATISTTNIQTPT
-1517 VVTANALV
+1517 AGTANTLV
-1525 AVTGTSDDSQ
+1525 TVSGTSEDSQ
-1535 KADEVSSAPNNE
+1535 KPDERNNASNNE
-1547 QDQWLILLP
+1547 QTHWVISDG
-1556 DDSVSNNQ
+1556 SNNQ
-1564 SASITDDQQQ
+1564 PATNNDE
-1574 QQQLQQQQQ
+1574 QLTI
-1583 QQLQQQHSMH
+1583 H
-1593 ENSRLLRALTNYIVK
+1593 ENSRFLRALTNYIVK
-1608 EKSSVDE
+1608 DKSNFSANVST
-1615 GVPVTILRALIP
+1615 TILQVLIP
-1627 LAYHI
+1627 LTYHI
-1632 LSSTIEGNG
+1632 LSPTIEGNR
-1641 FSELMNVMS
+1641 FVHLMHIMS
-1650 TLADAGSEKGHTLLF
+1650 TLADAGLEKGHTLLF
-1665 KAAIEWIELCK
+1665 KAAIEWVELCK
-1676 EQLTNKDLQSLD
+1676 EQIMNKDPQSFD
-1688 KPLPFVEAG
+1688 KPSPYIEAD
-1697 CCILNYIAD
+1697 CCILNYITD
-1706 IVSAICPQSIYSQD
+1706 IVGAICPQQGQSQD
-1720 RATSPPWEGA
+1720 RAISPPWEGA
-1730 TPVNDVNDSDWVD
+1730 VPNNDLNDSDWVD
-1743 EIPHED
+1743 EIPHD
-1749 EDSAA
+1749 DDDSAA

-1819 DCGAKDDGFCQ
+1819 DCGAKDDGSCQ
-1830 ALTKRSPQTSEHQSN
+1830 ALTKRSPQSSEHQVGNNMPYNN
-1845 AGAVG
+1845 AGAPTE
-1850 GGGSSSTVVS
+1850 S
-1860 SSACSTGVT
+1860 
-1869 AGPSYTSTARASQDN
+1869 N
-1884 RDLFLTSNLRRRT
+1884 LLLTSSLRRRA
-1897 SSPLYFSDKQE
+1897 SSPVHLYDKHE
-1908 KQGRD
+1908 RSGRD
-1913 KQRHTCLA
+1913 TQRQVYLA
-1921 KQLESSKEWM
+1921 KQLESSKDWIHS
-1931 QNHLWKTGLVSSLVD
+1931 QLSKSGLVSSLVD
-1946 LTRTLVPVVDASCK
+1946 LMRVLVPAVDSSCQRY
-1960 KNSAVGCHARAQAAL
+1960 SPVGCHARAQLAL
-1975 KQLHTMDKKFEYT
+1975 KRLHTLEKKFEHT
-1988 DQLTLPTLGSQE
+1988 DQLMLPTLGSQE

-2035 SSPNGK
+2035 SSPHGK

-2065 PDSSKRKLTLTRLA
+2065 ADSSKRKLTLTRLA

-2111 TFNTSGTVSDHLVLH
+2111 TFNSSGTVSDHLVLH
-2126 PQLETGNFIIKA
+2126 PQLESGNFIIKA
-2138 IWLPGSQTQLAL
+2138 LWLPGAQTQLAL

-2160 LAKDALCPQYYF
+2160 LGKDALSPQYYF

-2182 TFMYAEDGVF
+2182 TFMHAEDGTF
-2192 YLLIMSSAGYIYSQ
+2192 HMLLMSSAGYIYSQ
-2206 VMDEESLAKHGPFY
+2206 VMDEESQAKHGAFY
-2220 VTNTLDI
+2220 VTNTLDV
-2227 YHPEIKDNGQVGGG
+2227 YHPEIKDTGQVGGG
-2241 GVSIYYSHALQLLF
+2241 GVSIYYSHSLQLLF
-2255 FSYTCGKSFIAP
+2255 FSYVCGKSFIAP
-2267 LKYMDTDVTTVFQIN
+2267 LKHMDSDITVVFQIN
-2282 LAGNKSSNGNKSNNN
+2282 LASNKTNGNKSNNN
-2297 QPQPLCQWSEVPN
+2297 QPQPLCQWSEVAN
-2310 HPGLICSVL
+2310 HPGLVCSIL

-2338 EIKVIPAKAKIM
+2338 EIKIMPAKAKIM

-2361 GEHRTTL
+2361 AEHRTTL

-2375 SLKIHMAG
+2375 SLRIYMAG

-2388 YWMSSMVQ
+2388 FWMSPTVQ
-2396 PIGALS
+2396 PISPPSGI
-2402 NVKPA
+2402 KPT
-2407 RKKKTTKTGKPSGSV
+2407 RKKKANKLGKPSGSI

-2433 AMNDVEFG
+2433 VMNDVEFG

-2469 AMGFNVEVT
+2469 SMGFNVEVT
-2478 NNDPVLVMTG
+2478 NNDVILVMTG
-2488 IRVLLGNQDI
+2488 IRVLFGNQDI
-2498 QRAPVNIEVFGRRIY
+2498 QKAPLYVEVFGRSIR
-2513 TTVNRHRW
+2513 TTLTRSRW

-2544 SQDHEGVIIVDS
+2544 SQDQEGVIMVDS

-2563 KDAFGWPEE
+2563 KDVFGWPEE
-2572 IEDVSSGQS
+2572 IEEIQS
-2581 TSAPV
+2581 CPPTSAPV
-2586 TTINNDVDGSL
+2586 TTVNNETDNTIVS
-2597 VAPAPL
+2597 APL
-2603 SSVDST
+2603 SSMNNIYYIRTTKDSSV
-2609 RKANSLNIER
+2609 NMER
-2619 MVAGMLEV
+2619 MISSILEV
-2627 LELSFNV
+2627 LESSFILSSHDDNK
-2634 PTNDEN
+2634 T
-2640 RLSLKATA
+2640 SLKATA
-2648 IDVASKL
+2648 IDVASRL
-2655 LILPTPPLLQ
+2655 LILPTPPSVQ

-2676 SSKQAYHLHKDHVLL
+2676 GTKQAYHFHKDYALL
-2691 SHVLDSLKSMREVN
+2691 SHVLESLKSMREAN
-2705 DARDIDAE
+2705 DPADIDAE
-2713 NYYRLVLIVR
+2713 NFYRLVLIVR
-2723 SISVSRPQ
+2723 AIAVSRPH
-2731 NLAKFTDQYTNK
+2731 NLAKFAEQYANK
-2743 PIDET
+2743 SIDEST
-2748 NVPIFEK
+2748 VPVFEK
-2755 DRQNVH
+2755 DRLEARSNT
-2761 QPCKTVDGNQQHL
+2761 KTDVNQHL
-2774 IVQLMEILWS
+2774 VIQLMEILWS

-2789 PKNMALAPVVIPGL
+2789 PKNMALAPVVMPGL

-2808 TIHAIVEIIHAFTTC
+2808 TVHAIVEIIHAFTIC
-2823 DIEKNVPLAAKLYL
+2823 DVENNTAIAAKLYL
-2837 QLLLSSDTTISFTA
+2837 QLLLSSDTTISFSA
-2851 KQAIIRVLRPKYKKR
+2851 KHAIIRVLRPRYR
-2866 SIYIPSPPNC
+2866 RRRVYIPSPPNC
-2876 STPGIAVDTEE
+2876 STPGVVAETEE
-2887 KSTSISV
+2887 KSASV
-2894 QPQRDATAPTPIAS
+2894 PSQASQDTVERD
-2908 APTSTSA
+2908 
-2915 SASLSTSVSTS
+2915 
-2926 TSTSTSTSA
+2926 
-2935 SASTSTSAPVPV
+2935 
-2947 TSTTTDRE
+2947 
-2955 VEQHLEV
+2955 VEQQFDIEAVEAVDRVAVMLGAEGNQNSAAARVVNHPLEALL
-2962 QPIGSVTDRNFS
+2962 GAGNFP
-2974 QILDVPPDTDDEAM
+2974 QLLDMPPDADDETM
-2988 MELAIALS
+2988 VELAIALS
-2996 LQDEGGSADLQVL
+2996 LQDHEGGAADLQAL
-3009 RQGFQQNIPNLQGLE
+3009 RQGFQQGFPNLQGIQS
-3024 NLQNLS
+3024 LQNLS
-3030 GPTLQSLQ
+3030 GSTLQSLQ
-3038 TLAAQ
+3038 NLAAQ
-3043 GLVQVQATNQ
+3043 GLVQVSNAAQA
-3053 SQEGGGHYSD
+3053 QEGGHYSD

-3086 TSPAEQGGSGGS
+3086 TSPAEQ
-3098 KGSES
+3098 
-3103 GGSESGGSAVDSM
+3103 
-3116 TGEHNVSGRSSA
+3116 
-3128 YGDNGPDSI
+3128 
-3137 PPIGGITVNQTPRS
+3137 
-3151 ESNSAGITTAFPVI
+3151 TT
-3165 EQEEGAEQE
+3165 EQEEGTEQE
-3174 NVVEQENDTSC
+3174 QGVEQESDTTG
-3185 ETTAKL
+3185 EITVKL
-3191 HTARLLLLD
+3191 HAIRLSLLD
-3200 KLMQFIP
+3200 KFTQFVP
-3207 NLTNVPGVLAIPFMQ
+3207 NLINVRGVLAIPFMQ
-3222 VLLMLTADLDGQDE
+3222 VVLMLTADLDGQDE
-3236 KDRACVER
+3236 RDKACVER
-3244 LLRIL
+3244 LLQML

-3254 MDKPDTSNICQRSN
+3254 MDKPDTNNICERSN

-3283 MSRSKYTVK
+3283 MSRSKYAAK
-3292 TQNENSNFVSQMA
+3292 TSSDNPNFVSQTTA
-3305 AEILSKAGVIDY
+3305 AILSKAGIIDY
-3317 CLTLSK
+3317 CLTLLQ
-3323 ALLEYWK
+3323 ALLDYWK
-3330 TTSTEETGTVLGGQ
+3330 TTNTEESGTMIGGQ

-3349 LTNTL
+3349 LTTSP

-3362 RQHVK
+3362 RQYVK

-3372 IFEPYP
+3372 VFEPYP

-3392 HKYAENSS
+3392 HKYAESTVV
-3400 MQPAFEQSWYFYLCE
+3400 QPAFEQPWYFYLCE
-3415 YMMSYQTILV
+3415 YMMSYQTPFV

-3432 LLFVCGNKEKY
+3432 LLFICGNKEKY

-3455 VLSVQQCCTAGGF
+3455 VQSVQQCCTTGGYD
-3468 EPLQARPHSINLPY
+3468 PPHARPHSINLPY
-3482 DSLVKLIEHLK
+3482 DSLVELIEHLK
-3493 YCVEIATSRTGNW
+3493 CCVEIATSRTGNW

-3519 LFTIST
+3519 LFAIST

-3539 QCAICSSNKSKE
+3539 QCAICSNNKSKE
-3551 AKDSKAKESKA
+3551 TKDAKSKESK
-3562 SNAGSKERREREK
+3562 SMTGTKERREREK

-3581 EAKFEETQCLALV
+3581 EAKFEEAQCLTLV
-3594 EQIQKQVSP
+3594 EQIQKQVHP
-3603 SLLTRFIQTFLLET
+3603 TLLMKFIQTFLLET
-3617 NNTNVRWQ
+3617 NNTNVRLQ

-3636 CNPAD
+3636 CGPTD
-3641 QEILLDLLWRL
+3641 QEVLLDLLWRL
-3652 WPLLPAYGRKAAQ
+3652 WPLVPAYGRKAAQ
-3665 FVDLLGYFSLKTP
+3665 FVDLLGYFCLKTP
-3678 QANKKMHCYMEQ
+3678 HAGKKMHTYMEQ
-3690 AVAVLRA
+3690 AVAVLHA

-3707 ANLYANL
+3707 ANLYVNL

-3729 CLVCNNPEVPMTTI
+3729 CLVCNNPEVPMATI

-3763 IGSHTISRITLRIGD
+3763 VGSHTISRITLRIGD
-3778 LKRTKMVRMIN
+3778 LKRTKMVRTIN
-3789 IYYNNRSVQAVVELK
+3789 VYYNNRSVQAVVELK

-3822 TEIKMEFPLPI
+3822 TEVKMEFPLPI
-3833 VACNLMIEYADFYED
+3833 VACNLMIEYADFYEN

-3860 CSANVPANPGVCAN
+3860 CSASVPANPGICAN

-3925 SDDDRKK
+3925 NDDDRKK
-3932 TVATINALLEKA
+3932 TVATINTLLEKA
-3944 DRVYKNLIS
+3944 DRVYKTLIS
-3953 NKPTLEMLLLKIS
+3953 NKPTLEMLLVKIS
-3966 EHRLDRTLE
+3966 EHRLDRGLE
-3975 DGGSGAMQ
+3975 DGIQ
-3983 VSSGST
+3983 VSGST

-4031 RQQRGQMVTG
+4031 RNQRGQSSSQSSYS
-4041 NGSSG
+4041 GSS
-4046 GGGTTSGDTGIGTSV
+4046 
-4061 GADTGTGA
+4061 A
-4069 GIDTDTDTGTG
+4069 
-4080 AGASSCSNIDTS
+4080 N
-4092 DVKEECLRTLTTMT
+4092 DVIKDETIV
-4106 TTTTTTM
+4106 
-4113 TTSPTATTTTTM
+4113 SP
-4125 TMTATT
+4125 
-4131 TSSTLTSSSAS
+4131 
-4142 TPAAITTVNPQT
+4142 V
-4154 IGRCYGC
+4154 GRCYGC
-4161 ATAATEHCL
+4161 ASAATEHCL
-4170 TLLRALATNQVAKDV
+4170 ILLRALATKSVARDV

-4209 EVRQLLCLVTTDN
+4209 DVRQLLCLVTRDN
-4222 AQSSK
+4222 AQSTK
-4227 ELCSLLTGRIT
+4227 EICSLLTNRIT
-4238 LMLRGRVATSDLALA
+4238 LTLRGRVATPNLSVA

-4263 LIQKEDACW
+4263 LVQKEDSCW

-4308 GLVKPEQP
+4308 GLIKPDQP
-4316 ISKKNKD
+4316 VSKKNKD
-4323 KSIES
+4323 KTIES
-4328 LATVQAPECVTID
+4328 LATVQPPEDVSID
-4341 VGKWL
+4341 VGKWIS
-4346 NGDSKHSY
+4346 GDPKHSY
-4354 SEWIRR
+4354 SEWLRR
-4360 MPSKKSESSSS
+4360 MPAKKTEP
-4371 STKPLKKEETRVL
+4371 STAKPLKKEEARVL

-4393 WRNRCTRQH
+4393 WHQRCMRH
-4402 QQGGVQPLKLADGA
+4402 QGVQPLKLSDGA

-4444 TERKK
+4444 IERKK
-4449 EVLLLLTCY
+4449 EVLVLLTCY

-4472 LALYQSLIRQP
+4472 LTLYQSLIRQS
-4483 PWKQFLAVR
+4483 PWKQFLAIR

-4497 LADLLTREI
+4497 LAELLTREI

-4533 MATFLEQ
+4533 LATFLEQ
-4540 ENIKQQYKGRLVA
+4540 ENIKQQYKGRLVG

-4591 EEEAKAFM
+4591 EEETKAFM
-4599 AICVETVQKYSVED
+4599 AICVETIQKQNPQD

-4629 PEENDVGEFFLT
+4629 PEENDIGEFFLT
-4641 LEKDSQQEDFLQGR
+4641 LEKDPQQEDFLQGR

-4700 NKIVSLDLPVKE
+4700 NKIISLDLPVKE
-4712 VYKKIWVM
+4712 VYKKIWVL

-4730 VYRMRGL
+4730 IYRMRGL

-4744 FVESLNASSEQEVN
+4744 FVETLNASSEQEVN
-4758 NEEAYKMANVLADC
+4758 NEEVYKMANVLADC
-4772 GGLQVMLSRLAA
+4772 GGLQVMLDRLAA
-4784 IQDVNRARPLLQVL
+4784 IHDVNRARPLLQVL
-4798 LKLFRLSVKVKRN
+4798 LKLFRLCVKVKKN

-4818 ELGAVTVL
+4818 ELGAITVF

-4838 DSSQAKV
+4838 ENSQAKI
-4845 TEQLLDIMETILT
+4845 TEQLLDIMETILAN
-4858 HAASQPL
+4858 AASQPF
-4865 SAFELFS
+4865 SAFEAFS

-4879 HVKALLS
+4879 HIKALLS
-4886 CTQSAAVRQS
+4886 CTQSTAVRQS
-4896 NNVLAHVARVL
+4896 ASVLAHLARVL
-4907 AALTYGNRE
+4907 AALTYGNKE
-4916 KMALLYDY
+4916 KMALLCDY

-4947 LFCILTQAIE
+4947 LFCILTQGIE

-4963 TLKDYLIGMGIVE
+4963 TLKDYIINMGIVKD
-4976 HAFEYITVHAPCVKP
+4976 AFEYITVHAPCVKP
-4991 TLLRTDSDELKDFI
+4991 TLLRTDSDELKEFI

-5024 EPTQLAVSQL
+5024 EPTQLTVSQI
-5034 TISIIHRLEQVSSD
+5034 TINIIHRLEQVSSN

-5099 MQTNDKGQVMA
+5099 MQTNDKGQVTA

-5125 GLVCVIC
+5125 GLICVIC

-5142 VLGIYTFS
+5142 VLGVYTFT

-5175 VVHVDCHMSAVRLAR
+5175 VVHVDCHTSAVRLAR

-5213 WGPQVLESAFAACLA
+5213 WGPQVPESGFASCLA

-5238 SHRDISYPSTVH
+5238 SHRDISYSSTVH

-5263 SFHEDSGG
+5263 SFHEDTGG
-5271 GGPQSNMHLVPYLLH
+5271 GGPQSNMHIVPYLIH
-5286 TALYVINTTRVAARA
+5286 MALYVVNTTRSATRE
-5301 DKTLMGY
+5301 DKALMTY
-5308 LETPPGS
+5308 LEVPPGS
-5315 SWLDSCYEAEGPF
+5315 TWLDSCYEAEGPL
-5328 YQCTMSLLLLTP
+5328 YQCTLSLLLLTP
-5340 ARWNTHR
+5340 ARWKSHR
-5347 ITHLNR
+5347 LTHLNR
-5353 LIVLAHQRYLSPLC
+5353 LLVLAHQRYVSPS
-5367 ATKTLVDAIDRHYV
+5367 ATTKTIMEPSAKDYP
-5381 IYKSA
+5381 IYKNI
-5386 LIFFGLVDSIYTNF
+5386 LIFFGLVDSIYANF
-5400 FKKVNVLTD
+5400 LKKVNVLSD

-5423 DEAMLK
+5423 DEVMLK

-5434 LAAYRD
+5434 LSSYRD
-5440 ELLPCTSFEEFCDV
+5440 ELLPCTSFEEFCDI
-5454 VGLLEEIPDPSTYI
+5454 VGLLEDIRNPSAYI
-5468 SDVLRKL
+5468 TDVLRRL
-5475 G
+5475 A

>member
-1 MAAKSGGSDEWSSIM
+1 MIATDDVKDENDSSKLSVSKMAAKSGGQDEWPALL
-16 KPILAVSHGSF
+16 KPIIGTSRSLNKNDVLG
-27 DKSDIV
+27 
-33 ELAKSIVKSE
+33 LAKSILKSE
-43 NKFTSH
+43 NKFFSH
-49 EEQYDTFYT
+49 EEQYDTFFT
-58 SVAALA
+58 VAAVLS
-64 ADYLSGC
+64 ADYISAC
-71 VNTFSKSQVSI
+71 ASSFAKCQI
-82 VCQACRILLV
+82 PIAYQACKVLLTLFV
-92 CLVNKLSEI
+92 EKLQQQQAQSDTT
-101 QLGDGT
+101 QTVLT
-107 PTILS
+107 

-126 QSLLT
+126 QSLLS
-131 SADEVALIATI
+131 SAEEVALITTI
-142 KNSKVPPCV
+142 KSAKVPPSSKPLPV
-151 KSQSPGVKK
+151 GKEKE
-160 DSSQSSKDSMR
+160 SSQQSVKESMR
-171 VRCDLSNSILE
+171 SRCDLSTSILE
-182 QLTMPLQDFT
+182 QLTMPLQDFSSS
-192 LSVPRVVESSNE
+192 LILASESPTDGA
-204 SINKITNDG
+204 NKNTNG
-213 TVNEPHSDAKT
+213 TASETHSDTKMMFIA
-224 TFVINNINILQS
+224 NNISTLQN

-246 CLNLSHLSRYIRKYQ
+246 CLNLPHLSRYTRKYQ
-261 AYLNKKG
+261 AYLSKKG
-268 FSLPANASEAHAIR
+268 FSLPANASEAHTIR
-282 HSLHS
+282 HNLHS
-287 VANDI
+287 VVSDI
-292 NIVHNVISLPLLEP
+292 NIVHNVMSLPILEP
-306 LTPVKLEKLSV
+306 LTPQKLEKLSL

-347 TNTSGATQINQGGK
+347 TNTTGNNQANQNTK
-361 NMEEEYDTLAI
+361 TTDEEYDTLAI

-382 GLVSNVIR
+382 GQVSNVIK

-404 LIGVWLLVTGLQ
+404 LIGVWLLVAGLQ
-416 AQLSVSSFSAADK
+416 AQLTVSSFAADK
-429 GKEEKGKSPSKAR
+429 GKDEKGKSPSKAR
-442 DGTARVNLMKVQ
+442 DASGRVNLMKVQ

-467 ALTIMSALLEDVSV
+467 SLNLMSALLEDVSI
-481 EAITDCA
+481 EANSDLVVA
-488 VPPEP
+488 VPEP

-498 LSTTT
+498 LSTAT

-539 KHPFEGDALSQS
+539 KHPLEGDALSQS
-551 DSTTYYEELLSCSD
+551 DSTTYYEDLLSCSE

-585 IAPSDES
+585 IAPSDETS
-592 PANGTK
+592 TNTNK
-598 EPSNETSAE
+598 ETNNEASAE
-607 RTVTTIVPDNR
+607 RTTTTTIVPDNR

-635 QHLIGS
+635 KYLIGS
-641 RSSYVRE
+641 RSTYVRE

-673 ARTETGTISVF
+673 ARTETGTISAF
-684 YGATLGT
+684 YGATLGA

-707 LARNTLSESLQST
+707 LAWNTLSEALQNT
-720 LLQHLGVNPWAG
+720 LLQHLGVSPWS
-732 TESTTACTWPLQV
+732 TENSSSTTWPLQV

-758 LKPQSEKEAACIS
+758 LKPQLEREAACIS

-776 VTTMVENVCNPPSTF
+776 VTTMVENVCNPQSTY

-799 VEHAQLVLILFHSLN
+799 VEHAQLVLFLFHSLN

-824 TGSGAVRCSEAIKT
+824 TGSGAVRCSEAVKT

-858 MKHLYDAPLALLE
+858 MKHLYDAHPVLLE

-879 ATSLVCDTKD
+879 ATSLVYDTKD
-889 GNKQTARIFTSWTE
+889 GNKQTSRAFTPWVE
-903 IEDNYRKFGSQDE
+903 IEDNYRKYGSQDE

-923 YNLSTTDFNNQ
+923 YNLSRTDFNNQ

-947 LGASDKM
+947 LGTPDKM

-969 LNQTDTQK
+969 LNQTDMHK
-977 KTSSDDK
+977 KSGVDNK
-984 EKMPSFLGLC
+984 EKITFTGLC
-994 AIRYCFSICWRL
+994 AIHYCFSICWEL

-1011 PSTPYMDKL
+1011 PSTPYMNKL

-1033 YSLVW
+1033 HSLIW
-1038 GPRAAYKTFTSWMKD
+1038 GPRAAYKTFTGWMKD
-1053 YLVRQGMYTQYA
+1053 CLVKQGMYTQYA

-1077 TLKYDI
+1077 SLKYDV
-1083 TVAKNCITALKPETN
+1083 TLAKNCIVSLKPEYTST
-1098 FNDQIMPKSALP
+1098 DKIMPRASLP
-1110 KLSSLCILAA
+1110 KLGSLYILAA
-1120 VIGKLQ
+1120 VVGKLQ
-1126 VLFDESISKSQNEN
+1126 VLMDEN
-1140 VESSKNSQSSEAG
+1140 VSKNSTENIETTKSPQ
-1153 NTSANATTSSTN
+1153 NTDATPSN
-1165 TNTNTNTNKMIV
+1165 RNKMIV
-1177 SILPH
+1177 EILPH
-1182 VLSLTE
+1182 ILSLTE
-1188 AILSSC
+1188 AILLSC
-1194 RSSILHQMIESLEQE
+1194 RSNILYHTFESTEE
-1209 GKYGPRDYLV
+1209 DGKYGTRDYLI
-1219 LDDIIA
+1219 LDNILS
-1225 MAGANWATEASLI
+1225 MAGANWGTESSLI
-1238 TFLPNSLKSILDK
+1238 SFLPSSVKSALDK
-1251 WKSINVAHIPWNT
+1251 WKSIAFPLVTWHT

-1272 ESYILTTVN
+1272 ESYILTTVSY
-1281 HHVSSLSEYPTF
+1281 HVSSLSEHPTF

-1300 NLLHSLVTF
+1300 NLLHCLVSF
-1309 IVEYITP
+1309 VMEYITAA
-1316 TTAPENSDIRSQAL
+1316 TVPEQQSDIHSQAV
-1330 NILVALSMD
+1330 NILISLSMD
-1339 ARTDYLQNM
+1339 ARTDYVRDMATSTLI
-1348 TNKALTKLLGDSEN
+1348 KLLGQDNDN
-1362 ESRQLREHLF
+1362 EARHLREHLF
-1372 ILRDTYNLIIEYT
+1372 VLNHTYNLIIEYT
-1385 NDTQD
+1385 DTTNG
-1390 PVSITIDEKI
+1390 PINVIIDEEI
-1400 LKRCIKYWEQLLE
+1400 LKQCIKYWERLLE
-1413 KPVGCKALD
+1413 KPLGCKALD
-1422 LFFAPNTNR
+1422 TFFAPDSNH
-1431 SLVSVLLC
+1431 SLVSILLS
-1439 ITSSQSSQQFAT
+1439 ITSSQASLQFST
-1451 YVLRFFNT
+1451 HILHFFNI
-1459 LFRTAEKGNYGSLE
+1459 LFRTAEKTTDGSLD
-1473 RLCGSVSNLAHVETE
+1473 RLCNSVANFANVESE
-1488 KLQTWLKQVILGATS
+1488 KLQTWFRHVILGATS
-1503 ISPSASSTNVQTPT
+1503 KVPTSTSTTNVTTPTAAAANTVVAVSST
-1517 VVTANALV
+1517 
-1525 AVTGTSDDSQ
+1525 SEDSQ
-1535 KADEVSSAPNNE
+1535 KPDEKNNASNNE
-1547 QDQWLILLP
+1547 QVQWAI
-1556 DDSVSNNQ
+1556 SVSDNANNQ
-1564 SASITDDQQQ
+1564 PAANNDE
-1574 QQQLQQQQQ
+1574 
-1583 QQLQQQHSMH
+1583 QHSIH
-1593 ENSRLLRALTNYIVK
+1593 ENSRFLRALTNYIVK
-1608 EKSSVDE
+1608 DKSNTSVD
-1615 GVPVTILRALIP
+1615 VSITILQALIP

-1632 LSSTIEGNG
+1632 LSPTIEGNR
-1641 FSELMNVMS
+1641 FSELMHIMS
-1650 TLADAGSEKGHTLLF
+1650 TLADAGSEKGHRLLF
-1665 KAAIEWIELCK
+1665 KAATEWVELCK
-1676 EQLTNKDLQSLD
+1676 EQIMNKDPQTFD
-1688 KPLPFVEAG
+1688 KPSPYIEAG
-1697 CCILNYIAD
+1697 CCMLNYIAD
-1706 IVSAICPQSIYSQD
+1706 IVGAICPQQAQSQD

-1730 TPVNDVNDSDWVD
+1730 IPSNDVNDSDWVD

-1749 EDSAA
+1749 DDSAA

-1819 DCGAKDDGFCQ
+1819 DCGAKDDGSCQ
-1830 ALTKRSPQTSEHQSN
+1830 ALTKRSPQSSEHQVGNNIPYNNVGAPVESN
-1845 AGAVG
+1845 
-1850 GGGSSSTVVS
+1850 
-1860 SSACSTGVT
+1860 
-1869 AGPSYTSTARASQDN
+1869 
-1884 RDLFLTSNLRRRT
+1884 LLLTSSLRRRA
-1897 SSPLYFSDKQE
+1897 SSPVHLYDKHE
-1908 KQGRD
+1908 RNGRD
-1913 KQRHTCLA
+1913 TQKQACLA
-1921 KQLESSKEWM
+1921 KQLESSKDWIYS
-1931 QNHLWKTGLVSSLVD
+1931 QLWKSGLVSSLVD
-1946 LTRTLVPVVDASCK
+1946 LTRVLVPAVDASCQRY
-1960 KNSAVGCHARAQAAL
+1960 SPVGCHARAQLAL
-1975 KQLHTMDKKFEYT
+1975 KHLHTLDKKFEHT
-1988 DQLTLPTLGSQE
+1988 DQLMLPTLGSQE

-2035 SSPNGK
+2035 SSPHGK
-2041 RQHLAVSHE
+2041 RQHLAAVSHE

-2065 PDSSKRKLTLTRLA
+2065 ADSSKRKLTLTRLA

-2111 TFNTSGTVSDHLVLH
+2111 TFNSSGTVSDHLVLH
-2126 PQLETGNFIIKA
+2126 PQLESGNFIIKA
-2138 IWLPGSQTQLAL
+2138 LWLPGAQTQLAL

-2160 LAKDALCPQYYF
+2160 LGRDALSPQYYF

-2182 TFMYAEDGVF
+2182 TFMHAEDGTF
-2192 YLLIMSSAGYIYSQ
+2192 HMLLMSSAGYIYSQ
-2206 VMDEESLAKHGPFY
+2206 VMDEESLAKHGAFY
-2220 VTNTLDI
+2220 VTNTLDV
-2227 YHPEIKDNGQVGGG
+2227 YHPELKDNGQVGSG

-2255 FSYTCGKSFIAP
+2255 FSYACGKSFIAP
-2267 LKYMDTDVTTVFQIN
+2267 LKHMDSDITVVFQIN
-2282 LAGNKSSNGNKSNNN
+2282 LANKTNGNKSNNN
-2297 QPQPLCQWSEVPN
+2297 QPQPLCQWSEVAN
-2310 HPGLICSVL
+2310 HPGLVCSIM

-2338 EIKVIPAKAKIM
+2338 EIKVVPAKAKIM

-2361 GEHRTTL
+2361 AEHRTTL

-2375 SLKIHMAG
+2375 SLRIYMAG

-2388 YWMSSMVQ
+2388 FWMSSTVQ
-2396 PIGALS
+2396 PISTTSGI
-2402 NVKPA
+2402 KPA
-2407 RKKKTTKTGKPSGSV
+2407 RKKKTNKIGKPSGSHV

-2433 AMNDVEFG
+2433 MMNEVEFG

-2478 NNDPVLVMTG
+2478 NNDAILVMTG
-2488 IRVLLGNQDI
+2488 IRVLFGNQDI
-2498 QRAPVNIEVFGRRIY
+2498 QRAPLYVEVFGRSIR
-2513 TTVNRHRW
+2513 TTLTRSRW

-2544 SQDHEGVIIVDS
+2544 SQDPEGVIMVDS

-2563 KDAFGWPEE
+2563 KDTFGWPEE
-2572 IEDVSSGQS
+2572 IEEPQPA
-2581 TSAPV
+2581 SAPV
-2586 TTINNDVDGSL
+2586 TTINNEADNTIVS
-2597 VAPAPL
+2597 PAPL
-2603 SSVDST
+2603 SSTDKTTKDS
-2609 RKANSLNIER
+2609 SVNIER
-2619 MVAGMLEV
+2619 MISSILEV
-2627 LELSFNV
+2627 LESSFILSSHDDNNK
-2634 PTNDEN
+2634 P
-2640 RLSLKATA
+2640 SLKSTA
-2648 IDVASKL
+2648 IDVASRL
-2655 LILPTPPLLQ
+2655 LILPTPPSVQ
-2665 IHTTA
+2665 MHTTA

-2676 SSKQAYHLHKDHVLL
+2676 NTKQAYHFHKDHALL
-2691 SHVLDSLKSMREVN
+2691 SHVLESLRSMREAN
-2705 DARDIDAE
+2705 DSCDIDAE
-2713 NYYRLVLIVR
+2713 NFYRLVLIVR
-2723 SISVSRPQ
+2723 AIAVSRPQ
-2731 NLAKFTDQYTNK
+2731 NLAKFAEQYANK
-2743 PIDET
+2743 SIDES
-2748 NVPIFEK
+2748 NVPVFEK
-2755 DRQNVH
+2755 DRLEARS
-2761 QPCKTVDGNQQHL
+2761 CTKADGNQHL
-2774 IVQLMEILWS
+2774 VIQLMEILWS
-2784 LHMAY
+2784 LHVSY
-2789 PKNMALAPVVIPGL
+2789 PKNMALAPVVVPGL

-2808 TIHAIVEIIHAFTTC
+2808 TVHAIVEIIHAFTIC
-2823 DIEKNVPLAAKLYL
+2823 DVENNTPIAAKLYL
-2837 QLLLSSDTTISFTA
+2837 QLLLSSDTVVSFSA
-2851 KQAIIRVLRPKYKKR
+2851 KHAIIRVLRPRYR
-2866 SIYIPSPPNC
+2866 RRRVYIPSPPNC
-2876 STPGIAVDTEE
+2876 STPGVVAEAEE
-2887 KSTSISV
+2887 KSVSV
-2894 QPQRDATAPTPIAS
+2894 PSQASQDTVERD
-2908 APTSTSA
+2908 
-2915 SASLSTSVSTS
+2915 
-2926 TSTSTSTSA
+2926 
-2935 SASTSTSAPVPV
+2935 
-2947 TSTTTDRE
+2947 
-2955 VEQHLEV
+2955 VEQQFDIEAVEAVDRVAAMLGAEGNQNSAAARVVNHPLEALL
-2962 QPIGSVTDRNFS
+2962 GAGNFP
-2974 QILDVPPDTDDEAM
+2974 QLLDVPPDADDEAM
-2988 MELAIALS
+2988 VELAIALS
-2996 LQDEGGSADLQVL
+2996 LQDHEGGADLQAL
-3009 RQGFQQNIPNLQGLE
+3009 RQGFQQGFPNLQGIQS
-3024 NLQNLS
+3024 LQNLS
-3030 GPTLQSLQ
+3030 GSALQSLQ
-3038 TLAAQ
+3038 NLAAQ
-3043 GLVQVQATNQ
+3043 GLVQVPSATQ
-3053 SQEGGGHYSD
+3053 GQEAGHYSD

-3086 TSPAEQGGSGGS
+3086 TSPAEQ
-3098 KGSES
+3098 
-3103 GGSESGGSAVDSM
+3103 
-3116 TGEHNVSGRSSA
+3116 
-3128 YGDNGPDSI
+3128 
-3137 PPIGGITVNQTPRS
+3137 
-3151 ESNSAGITTAFPVI
+3151 TT
-3165 EQEEGAEQE
+3165 EQEEGTEQE
-3174 NVVEQENDTSC
+3174 QGVEQENDTTG
-3185 ETTAKL
+3185 EITVKL
-3191 HTARLLLLD
+3191 HAIRLLLLD
-3200 KLMQFIP
+3200 RFTQFVP
-3207 NLTNVPGVLAIPFMQ
+3207 NLINVRGVLAIPFMQ
-3222 VLLMLTADLDGQDE
+3222 VVLMLTSDLDGQDE
-3236 KDRACVER
+3236 RDKACVER
-3244 LLRIL
+3244 LLQML

-3254 MDKPDTSNICQRSN
+3254 MDKPDTNNICERSN

-3283 MSRSKYTVK
+3283 MSRSKYATK
-3292 TQNENSNFVSQMA
+3292 TSSDNPNFVSQTTA
-3305 AEILSKAGVIDY
+3305 AILSKAGIIDY
-3317 CLTLSK
+3317 CLTLLQ
-3323 ALLEYWK
+3323 ALLDYWK
-3330 TTSTEETGTVLGGQ
+3330 TTTTEEPGTMIGGQ

-3349 LTNTL
+3349 LTASP

-3362 RQHVK
+3362 RQYVK

-3372 IFEPYP
+3372 VFEPYP

-3392 HKYAENSS
+3392 HKYAESTVV
-3400 MQPAFEQSWYFYLCE
+3400 QPAFEQPWYFYLCE
-3415 YMMSYQTILV
+3415 YMMSYQTPFV

-3432 LLFVCGNKEKY
+3432 LLFICGNKEKY

-3455 VLSVQQCCTAGGF
+3455 VQSVQQCCSTGGYD
-3468 EPLQARPHSINLPY
+3468 PLHARPHSINLPY
-3482 DSLVKLIEHLK
+3482 DSLVELIEHLK
-3493 YCVEIATSRTGNW
+3493 CCVEIATSRTGNW

-3519 LFTIST
+3519 LFSIST

-3539 QCAICSSNKSKE
+3539 QCAICSNNKSKE
-3551 AKDSKAKESKA
+3551 AKDTRSKDSKSA
-3562 SNAGSKERREREK
+3562 TGTKERREREK

-3581 EAKFEETQCLALV
+3581 EAKFEEAQCLTLV
-3594 EQIQKQVSP
+3594 EQIQKQVHP
-3603 SLLTRFIQTFLLET
+3603 ALLIKFIQTFLLET

-3636 CNPAD
+3636 CGPSD
-3641 QEILLDLLWRL
+3641 QEVLLDLLWRL

-3665 FVDLLGYFSLKTP
+3665 FVDLLGYFCLKTP
-3678 QANKKMHCYMEQ
+3678 HAGKKMHTYMEQ
-3690 AVAVLRA
+3690 AVAVLHA

-3707 ANLYANL
+3707 ANLYVNL

-3729 CLVCNNPEVPMTTI
+3729 CLVCNNPEVSMATI

-3763 IGSHTISRITLRIGD
+3763 VGSHTISRITLRIGD
-3778 LKRTKMVRMIN
+3778 LKRTKMVRTIN
-3789 IYYNNRSVQAVVELK
+3789 VYYNNRSVQAVVELK

-3822 TEIKMEFPLPI
+3822 TEVKMEFPLPI
-3833 VACNLMIEYADFYED
+3833 VACNLMIEYADFYEN

-3860 CSANVPANPGVCAN
+3860 CSASVPANPGICAN

-3932 TVATINALLEKA
+3932 TVATINTLLEKA
-3944 DRVYKNLIS
+3944 DRVYKTLIS
-3953 NKPTLEMLLLKIS
+3953 NKPTLEMLLIKIS
-3966 EHRLDRTLE
+3966 EHRLDRGLE
-3975 DGGSGAMQ
+3975 DGIQ
-3983 VSSGST
+3983 ISGST

-4031 RQQRGQMVTG
+4031 RNQRGQ
-4041 NGSSG
+4041 SSSQSSYG
-4046 GGGTTSGDTGIGTSV
+4046 MSV
-4061 GADTGTGA
+4061 
-4069 GIDTDTDTGTG
+4069 
-4080 AGASSCSNIDTS
+4080 S
-4092 DVKEECLRTLTTMT
+4092 DVTKDEAIV
-4106 TTTTTTM
+4106 
-4113 TTSPTATTTTTM
+4113 SP
-4125 TMTATT
+4125 
-4131 TSSTLTSSSAS
+4131 
-4142 TPAAITTVNPQT
+4142 V
-4154 IGRCYGC
+4154 GRCYGC
-4161 ATAATEHCL
+4161 ASAATEHCL
-4170 TLLRALATNQVAKDV
+4170 TLLRALATNSVARDV

-4209 EVRQLLCLVTTDN
+4209 EVRQLLCLVTRDN
-4222 AQSSK
+4222 AQSTK
-4227 ELCSLLTGRIT
+4227 EICSLLTSRIT
-4238 LMLRGRVATSDLALA
+4238 LTLRGRVATPDLSVA

-4263 LIQKEDACW
+4263 LVQKEDSCW

-4283 LMACKESKSPVVM
+4283 LTACKESKSPVVM

-4308 GLVKPEQP
+4308 GLIKPEQP
-4316 ISKKNKD
+4316 VSKKNKD
-4323 KSIES
+4323 KTMES
-4328 LATVQAPECVTID
+4328 LATVQPPEGISID
-4341 VGKWL
+4341 VGKWIS
-4346 NGDSKHSY
+4346 GDPKHSY
-4354 SEWIRR
+4354 SEWLHR
-4360 MPSKKSESSSS
+4360 MPAKKTEPST
-4371 STKPLKKEETRVL
+4371 TKPLKKDEARVL
-4384 YLMEKYGHR
+4384 YLIEKYGHR
-4393 WRNRCTRQH
+4393 WHQRCMRH
-4402 QQGGVQPLKLADGA
+4402 QGVQPLKLSDGA

-4422 FNPSSRLARQVACNM
+4422 FNPSSRLARQVACSM

-4449 EVLLLLTCY
+4449 EVLVLLTCY

-4472 LALYQSLIRQP
+4472 LTLYQCLIRQS

-4533 MATFLEQ
+4533 LATFLEQ
-4540 ENIKQQYKGRLVA
+4540 ENIKQQYKGRLVG

-4591 EEEAKAFM
+4591 EEETKAFM
-4599 AICVETVQKYSVED
+4599 AICVETVQKHNPQD

-4629 PEENDVGEFFLT
+4629 PEENDIGEFFLT
-4641 LEKDSQQEDFLQGR
+4641 LEKDPQQEDFLQGR

-4700 NKIVSLDLPVKE
+4700 NKIISLDLPVKE
-4712 VYKKIWVM
+4712 VYKKIWVL

-4730 VYRMRGL
+4730 IYRMRGL

-4744 FVESLNASSEQEVN
+4744 FVETLNASSEQEVN
-4758 NEEAYKMANVLADC
+4758 NEEVYKMANVLAEC
-4772 GGLQVMLSRLAA
+4772 GGLQVMLDRLAA
-4784 IQDVNRARPLLQVL
+4784 IHDVNRARPLLQVL
-4798 LKLFRLSVKVKRN
+4798 LKLFRLCVKVKKN

-4818 ELGAVTVL
+4818 ELGAVTVF

-4838 DSSQAKV
+4838 ENSQAKI
-4845 TEQLLDIMETILT
+4845 TEQLLDIMETILAN
-4858 HAASQPL
+4858 AASQPL
-4865 SAFELFS
+4865 SVFEAFS

-4879 HVKALLS
+4879 HIKALLS
-4886 CTQSAAVRQS
+4886 CTQSTAVRQS
-4896 NNVLAHVARVL
+4896 TSVLAHLARVL
-4907 AALTYGNRE
+4907 AALTYGNKE
-4916 KMALLYDY
+4916 KMALLCDY

-4947 LFCILTQAIE
+4947 LFCILTQGIE

-4963 TLKDYLIGMGIVE
+4963 TLKDYIISMGIVKD
-4976 HAFEYITVHAPCVKP
+4976 ALEYITVHAPCVKP

-5024 EPTQLAVSQL
+5024 EPTQLAVSQV
-5034 TISIIHRLEQVSSD
+5034 TISIFHRLEQVSSN

-5099 MQTNDKGQVMA
+5099 MQTNDKGQVTA

-5125 GLVCVIC
+5125 GLICVIC
-5132 REGYKFKPNL
+5132 REGYKFKPNM
-5142 VLGIYTFS
+5142 VLGIYTFT

-5213 WGPQVLESAFAACLA
+5213 WGPQVPESAFASCLA

-5238 SHRDISYPSTVH
+5238 SHRDISYSSTIH

-5263 SFHEDSGG
+5263 SFHEDTGG
-5271 GGPQSNMHLVPYLLH
+5271 GGPQSNMHIVPYLIH
-5286 TALYVINTTRVAARA
+5286 MALYVVNSTRSATRE
-5301 DKTLMGY
+5301 DKALMTY
-5308 LETPPGS
+5308 LEVSPGS
-5315 SWLDSCYEAEGPF
+5315 AWLDSCYEAEGPL
-5328 YQCTMSLLLLTP
+5328 YQCTLSLLLLTP
-5340 ARWNTHR
+5340 DRWKLHR
-5347 ITHLNR
+5347 FVHLNR
-5353 LIVLAHQRYLSPLC
+5353 LLVLAHQRYVSPS
-5367 ATKTLVDAIDRHYV
+5367 APTKTLMEPTAKDYAV
-5381 IYKSA
+5381 YKSV
-5386 LIFFGLVDSIYTNF
+5386 LIFFGLVDCIYANF
-5400 FKKVNVLTD
+5400 FKKVNVLSE

-5434 LAAYRD
+5434 LATYRD
-5440 ELLPCTSFEEFCDV
+5440 ELLPCTSFEEFCDII
-5454 VGLLEEIPDPSTYI
+5454 GILEYIRNPTTYI
-5468 SDVLRKL
+5468 NDVLRRL
-5475 G
+5475 A

>member
-1 MAAKSGGSDEWSSIM
+1 MAAKSGGHDEWASVM
-16 KPILAVSHGSF
+16 KPILGTPPRSF
-27 DKSDIV
+27 NKNDVIDLI
-33 ELAKSIVKSE
+33 KSIIKSE
-43 NKFTSH
+43 NKFVSH
-49 EEQYDTFYT
+49 EDQYDTFYT
-58 SVAALA
+58 AVAALS
-64 ADYLSGC
+64 ADCISGC
-71 VNTFSKSQVSI
+71 ANTFAKSQIPI
-82 VCQACRILLV
+82 VCQACKVLLAY
-92 CLVNKLSEI
+92 LVDKLPQQQTQSGETASTV
-101 QLGDGT
+101 LT
-107 PTILS
+107 

-131 SADEVALIATI
+131 SVEEIALISVI
-142 KNSKVPPCV
+142 KNSKLPPHATISSGG
-151 KSQSPGVKK
+151 KEKE
-160 DSSQSSKDSMR
+160 SSQQSVKESMR
-171 VRCDLSNSILE
+171 SRCDLSTSILE
-182 QLTMPLQDFT
+182 QLTMPLQDFSSSAI
-192 LSVPRVVESSNE
+192 LINENSVDST
-204 SINKITNDG
+204 NKNTNVIASE
-213 TVNEPHSDAKT
+213 THSDTKMM
-224 TFVINNINILQS
+224 FISNNINILQN
-236 MGAGDILLDM
+236 MGAGDTLLDM
-246 CLNLSHLSRYIRKYQ
+246 CLNLPHLSRYTRKYQ
-261 AYLNKKG
+261 AYLSKKG
-268 FSLPANASEAHAIR
+268 FSLPANASEAHTIR

-287 VANDI
+287 VVSDI
-292 NIVHNVISLPLLEP
+292 NIVHNVISLPILEP
-306 LTPVKLEKLSV
+306 LTSQKLEKLSL

-347 TNTSGATQINQGGK
+347 TNTAANSQTNQNTK
-361 NMEEEYDTLAI
+361 TTDEEYDSLAI

-382 GLVSNVIR
+382 GQVSNVIK

-404 LIGVWLLVTGLQ
+404 LIGVWLLVAGLQ
-416 AQLSVSSFSAADK
+416 AQLTVSSFSAADK

-442 DGTARVNLMKVQ
+442 DGSGRVNLMKVQ

-467 ALTIMSALLEDVSV
+467 ALNLMSALLEDVSI
-481 EAITDCA
+481 EANSDVIVA
-488 VPPEP
+488 VPEP

-498 LSTTT
+498 LSTAT

-539 KHPFEGDALSQS
+539 KHPLEGDALSQS
-551 DSTTYYEELLSCSD
+551 DSTTYYEDLLSCSE
-565 NSTDEEEDSEPILGL
+565 NSTDEEQTIMSAEEDSEPILGL

-585 IAPSDES
+585 IAPSDEPS
-592 PANGTK
+592 TNANK
-598 EPSNETSAE
+598 ETNNEASAE
-607 RTVTTIVPDNR
+607 RTTITTIVPDNR

-635 QHLIGS
+635 KHLIGS
-641 RSSYVRE
+641 RSTYVRE

-673 ARTETGTISVF
+673 ARTETVQFLGTISAF

-707 LARNTLSESLQST
+707 LAWNTLSESLQNT
-720 LLQHLGVNPWAG
+720 LLQHLGVSPWS
-732 TESTTACTWPLQV
+732 TESNSSTTWPLQV

-758 LKPQSEKEAACIS
+758 LKPQLEREAACIS

-776 VTTMVENVCNPPSTF
+776 VTTMVENVCNPQTTY

-799 VEHAQLVLILFHSLN
+799 VEHAQLVLFLFHSLN

-824 TGSGAVRCSEAIKT
+824 TGSGAVRCSEAVKT
-838 PMKDSQL
+838 PMKDYQL

-858 MKHLYDAPLALLE
+858 MKHLYDAHPVLLE

-889 GNKQTARIFTSWTE
+889 GNKQTARAFTPWVE
-903 IEDNYRKFGSQDE
+903 IEDNYRKYGSQDE

-923 YNLSTTDFNNQ
+923 YSLSRTDFNNQ
-934 DTPKLDGL
+934 DAPKLDGL

-947 LGASDKM
+947 LGTPDKM

-969 LNQTDTQK
+969 LNQTDLHRKSGT
-977 KTSSDDK
+977 DNK
-984 EKMPSFLGLC
+984 EKITFTGLC
-994 AIRYCFSICWRL
+994 AIQYCFSICWDL

-1011 PSTPYMDKL
+1011 PSTPYMNKL

-1033 YSLVW
+1033 HSLIW
-1038 GPRAAYKTFTSWMKD
+1038 GPRAAYKTFTGWMKD
-1053 YLVRQGMYTQYA
+1053 CLVKQGMYTQYA

-1077 TLKYDI
+1077 SLKYDV
-1083 TVAKNCITALKPETN
+1083 TLAKNCIISLKPEYNAT
-1098 FNDQIMPKSALP
+1098 DKIMPKASLP
-1110 KLSSLCILAA
+1110 KLGSLCILAA
-1120 VIGKLQ
+1120 VVGKLQ
-1126 VLFDESISKSQNEN
+1126 VLMNESISKNSTENIETSKSTQNADSVPSN
-1140 VESSKNSQSSEAG
+1140 R
-1153 NTSANATTSSTN
+1153 T
-1165 TNTNTNTNKMIV
+1165 KMIIE
-1177 SILPH
+1177 ILPH
-1182 VLSLTE
+1182 ILSVTD
-1188 AILSSC
+1188 AILLSC
-1194 RSSILHQMIESLEQE
+1194 RSNILYHTFESVEE
-1209 GKYGPRDYLV
+1209 HRKYGTRDYLI
-1219 LDDIIA
+1219 LDNILS
-1225 MAGANWATEASLI
+1225 MAGANWETESTLVS
-1238 TFLPNSLKSILDK
+1238 FLPSCVKSALDK
-1251 WKSINVAHIPWNT
+1251 WKSIAFAPVASNT

-1272 ESYILTTVN
+1272 ESYIFTTVN
-1281 HHVSSLSEYPTF
+1281 YHVKSLSEHPTF

-1300 NLLHSLVTF
+1300 NLLYCLVSF
-1309 IVEYITP
+1309 MMEYITS
-1316 TTAPENSDIRSQAL
+1316 TTAPEPQSDIHSQAVD
-1330 NILVALSMD
+1330 ILISLSMD
-1339 ARTDYLQNM
+1339 ARTDYLREM
-1348 TNKALTKLLGDSEN
+1348 ATNTLTKLLGQDNDN
-1362 ESRQLREHLF
+1362 EARVLREHLF
-1372 ILRDTYNLIIEYT
+1372 VLNHTYNLIIEYT
-1385 NDTQD
+1385 DNTDG
-1390 PVSITIDEKI
+1390 SIKFFSALFKTT
-1400 LKRCIKYWEQLLE
+1400 E
-1413 KPVGCKALD
+1413 KPGD
-1422 LFFAPNTNR
+1422 
-1431 SLVSVLLC
+1431 
-1439 ITSSQSSQQFAT
+1439 
-1451 YVLRFFNT
+1451 
-1459 LFRTAEKGNYGSLE
+1459 GSLD
-1473 RLCGSVSNLAHVETE
+1473 RLCNSVASFANVEDE
-1488 KLQTWLKQVILGATS
+1488 KLQTWLRHVILGPATS
-1503 ISPSASSTNVQTPT
+1503 N
-1517 VVTANALV
+1517 
-1525 AVTGTSDDSQ
+1525 
-1535 KADEVSSAPNNE
+1535 DE
-1547 QDQWLILLP
+1547 
-1556 DDSVSNNQ
+1556 
-1564 SASITDDQQQ
+1564 
-1574 QQQLQQQQQ
+1574 QLTI
-1583 QQLQQQHSMH
+1583 H
-1593 ENSRLLRALTNYIVK
+1593 ENSRFLRALTNYIVK
-1608 EKSSVDE
+1608 DKSNFSANVST
-1615 GVPVTILRALIP
+1615 TILQVLIP
-1627 LAYHI
+1627 LTYHI
-1632 LSSTIEGNG
+1632 LSPTIEGNR
-1641 FSELMNVMS
+1641 FVHLMHIMS
-1650 TLADAGSEKGHTLLF
+1650 TLADAGLEKGHTLLF
-1665 KAAIEWIELCK
+1665 KAAIEWVELCK
-1676 EQLTNKDLQSLD
+1676 EQIMNKDPQSFD
-1688 KPLPFVEAG
+1688 KPSPYIEAD
-1697 CCILNYIAD
+1697 CCILNYITD
-1706 IVSAICPQSIYSQD
+1706 IVGSICPQQAQSQD
-1720 RATSPPWEGA
+1720 RAISPPWEGA
-1730 TPVNDVNDSDWVD
+1730 VPNNDLNDSDWVD
-1743 EIPHED
+1743 EIPHD
-1749 EDSAA
+1749 DDDSAA

-1819 DCGAKDDGFCQ
+1819 DCGAKDDGSCQ
-1830 ALTKRSPQTSEHQSN
+1830 ALTKRSPQSSEHQVGNNMPYNN
-1845 AGAVG
+1845 AGAPTE
-1850 GGGSSSTVVS
+1850 S
-1860 SSACSTGVT
+1860 
-1869 AGPSYTSTARASQDN
+1869 N
-1884 RDLFLTSNLRRRT
+1884 LLLTSSLRRRA
-1897 SSPLYFSDKQE
+1897 SSPVHLYDKHE
-1908 KQGRD
+1908 RSGRD
-1913 KQRHTCLA
+1913 TQRQVYLA
-1921 KQLESSKEWM
+1921 KQLESSKDWIHS
-1931 QNHLWKTGLVSSLVD
+1931 QLSKSGLVSSLVD
-1946 LTRTLVPVVDASCK
+1946 LMRVLVPAVDSSCQRY
-1960 KNSAVGCHARAQAAL
+1960 SPVGCHARAQLAL
-1975 KQLHTMDKKFEYT
+1975 KRLHTLEKKFEHT
-1988 DQLTLPTLGSQE
+1988 DQLMLPTLGSQE

-2035 SSPNGK
+2035 SSPHGK

-2065 PDSSKRKLTLTRLA
+2065 ADSSKRKLTLTRLA

-2111 TFNTSGTVSDHLVLH
+2111 TFNSSGTVSDHLVLH
-2126 PQLETGNFIIKA
+2126 PQLESGNFIIKA
-2138 IWLPGSQTQLAL
+2138 LWLPGAQTQLAL

-2160 LAKDALCPQYYF
+2160 LGKDALSPQYYF

-2182 TFMYAEDGVF
+2182 TFMHAEDGTF
-2192 YLLIMSSAGYIYSQ
+2192 HMLLMSSAGYIYSQ
-2206 VMDEESLAKHGPFY
+2206 VMDEESQAKHGAFY
-2220 VTNTLDI
+2220 VTNTLDV
-2227 YHPEIKDNGQVGGG
+2227 YHSEIKDTGQVGGG
-2241 GVSIYYSHALQLLF
+2241 GVSIYYSHSLQLLF
-2255 FSYTCGKSFIAP
+2255 FSYVCGKSFIAP
-2267 LKYMDTDVTTVFQIN
+2267 LKHMDSDITIVFQIN
-2282 LAGNKSSNGNKSNNN
+2282 LASNKTNGNKSNNN
-2297 QPQPLCQWSEVPN
+2297 QPQPLCQWSEVAN
-2310 HPGLICSVL
+2310 HPGLVCSIL

-2338 EIKVIPAKAKIM
+2338 EIKIMPAKAKIM

-2361 GEHRTTL
+2361 AEHRTTL

-2375 SLKIHMAG
+2375 SLRIYMAG

-2388 YWMSSMVQ
+2388 FWMSPTVQ
-2396 PIGALS
+2396 PISPPSGI
-2402 NVKPA
+2402 KPT
-2407 RKKKTTKTGKPSGSV
+2407 RKKKANKLGKPSGSI

-2433 AMNDVEFG
+2433 VMNDIEFG

-2469 AMGFNVEVT
+2469 SMGFNVEVT
-2478 NNDPVLVMTG
+2478 NNDVILVITG
-2488 IRVLLGNQDI
+2488 IRVLFGNQDI
-2498 QRAPVNIEVFGRRIY
+2498 QKAPLYVEVFGRSIR
-2513 TTVNRHRW
+2513 TTLTRSRW

-2544 SQDHEGVIIVDS
+2544 SQDQEGVIMVDS

-2563 KDAFGWPEE
+2563 KDVFGWPEE
-2572 IEDVSSGQS
+2572 IEEIQS
-2581 TSAPV
+2581 CPPTSAPV
-2586 TTINNDVDGSL
+2586 TTVNNETDNTIVS
-2597 VAPAPL
+2597 APL
-2603 SSVDST
+2603 SSMNKTTKDSSV
-2609 RKANSLNIER
+2609 NMER
-2619 MVAGMLEV
+2619 MISSILEV
-2627 LELSFNV
+2627 LESSFILSSYDDNK
-2634 PTNDEN
+2634 T
-2640 RLSLKATA
+2640 SLKATA
-2648 IDVASKL
+2648 IDVASRL
-2655 LILPTPPLLQ
+2655 LILPTPPSVQ

-2676 SSKQAYHLHKDHVLL
+2676 GTKQAYHFHKDHVLL
-2691 SHVLDSLKSMREVN
+2691 SHVLESLKSMREAN
-2705 DARDIDAE
+2705 DPADIDAE
-2713 NYYRLVLIVR
+2713 NFYRLVLIVR
-2723 SISVSRPQ
+2723 AIAVSRPH
-2731 NLAKFTDQYTNK
+2731 NLAKFAEQYANK
-2743 PIDET
+2743 SIDEST
-2748 NVPIFEK
+2748 VPVFEK
-2755 DRQNVH
+2755 DRLETRSNM
-2761 QPCKTVDGNQQHL
+2761 KTDVNQHL
-2774 IVQLMEILWS
+2774 VIQLMEILWS

-2789 PKNMALAPVVIPGL
+2789 PKNMALAPVVMPGL

-2808 TIHAIVEIIHAFTTC
+2808 TVHAIVEIIHAFTIC
-2823 DIEKNVPLAAKLYL
+2823 DVENNTAIAAKLYL
-2837 QLLLSSDTTISFTA
+2837 QLLLSSDTTISFSA
-2851 KQAIIRVLRPKYKKR
+2851 KHAIIRVLRPRYR
-2866 SIYIPSPPNC
+2866 RRRVYIPSPPNC
-2876 STPGIAVDTEE
+2876 STPGVVAETEE
-2887 KSTSISV
+2887 KSASV
-2894 QPQRDATAPTPIAS
+2894 PSQASQDTVERD
-2908 APTSTSA
+2908 
-2915 SASLSTSVSTS
+2915 
-2926 TSTSTSTSA
+2926 
-2935 SASTSTSAPVPV
+2935 
-2947 TSTTTDRE
+2947 
-2955 VEQHLEV
+2955 VEQQFDIEAVEAVDRVAVMLGAEGNQNSAAARVVNHPLEALL
-2962 QPIGSVTDRNFS
+2962 GAGNFP
-2974 QILDVPPDTDDEAM
+2974 QLLDIPPDADDEAM
-2988 MELAIALS
+2988 VELAIALS
-2996 LQDEGGSADLQVL
+2996 LQDHEGGAADLQAL
-3009 RQGFQQNIPNLQGLE
+3009 RQGFQQGFPNLQGIQS
-3024 NLQNLS
+3024 LQNLS
-3030 GPTLQSLQ
+3030 GSTLQSLQ
-3038 TLAAQ
+3038 NLAAQ
-3043 GLVQVQATNQ
+3043 GLVQVSNAAQA
-3053 SQEGGGHYSD
+3053 QEGGHYSD

-3103 GGSESGGSAVDSM
+3103 GGSDSGGSAVDSM

-3128 YGDNGPDSI
+3128 YGDNAPDSAM
-3137 PPIGGITVNQTPRS
+3137 PPIGIGVNQAPRS
-3151 ESNSAGITTAFPVI
+3151 ETNTLDVPTTFTTT
-3165 EQEEGAEQE
+3165 EQEEGTEQE
-3174 NVVEQENDTSC
+3174 QGVEQESDTTG
-3185 ETTAKL
+3185 EITVKL
-3191 HTARLLLLD
+3191 HAIRLSLLD
-3200 KLMQFIP
+3200 RFTQFVP
-3207 NLTNVPGVLAIPFMQ
+3207 NLINVRGVLAIPFMQ
-3222 VLLMLTADLDGQDE
+3222 VVLMLTADLDGQDE
-3236 KDRACVER
+3236 RDKACIER
-3244 LLRIL
+3244 LLQML

-3254 MDKPDTSNICQRSN
+3254 MDKPDTNNICERSN

-3283 MSRSKYTVK
+3283 MSRSKYAAK
-3292 TQNENSNFVSQMA
+3292 TPSDNPNFVSQTTA
-3305 AEILSKAGVIDY
+3305 AILSKAGIIDY
-3317 CLTLSK
+3317 CLTLLQ
-3323 ALLEYWK
+3323 ALLDYWK
-3330 TTSTEETGTVLGGQ
+3330 TTNTEESGTMIGGQ

-3349 LTNTL
+3349 LTTSP

-3362 RQHVK
+3362 RQYVK

-3372 IFEPYP
+3372 VFEPYP

-3392 HKYAENSS
+3392 HKYAESTVV
-3400 MQPAFEQSWYFYLCE
+3400 QPAFEQPWYFYLCE
-3415 YMMSYQTILV
+3415 YMMSYQTPFV

-3432 LLFVCGNKEKY
+3432 LLFICGNKEKY

-3455 VLSVQQCCTAGGF
+3455 VQSVQQCCTTGGYD
-3468 EPLQARPHSINLPY
+3468 PPHTRPHSINLPY
-3482 DSLVKLIEHLK
+3482 DSLVELIEHLK
-3493 YCVEIATSRTGNW
+3493 CCVEIATSRTGNW

-3519 LFTIST
+3519 LFAIST

-3539 QCAICSSNKSKE
+3539 QCAICSNNKSKE
-3551 AKDSKAKESKA
+3551 TKDTKSKESK
-3562 SNAGSKERREREK
+3562 STTGTKERREREK

-3581 EAKFEETQCLALV
+3581 EAKFEEAQCLTLV
-3594 EQIQKQVSP
+3594 EQIQKQVHP
-3603 SLLTRFIQTFLLET
+3603 TLLMKFIQTFLLET
-3617 NNTNVRWQ
+3617 NNTNVRLQ

-3636 CNPAD
+3636 CGPTD
-3641 QEILLDLLWRL
+3641 QEVLLDLLWRL
-3652 WPLLPAYGRKAAQ
+3652 WPLVPAYGRKAAQ
-3665 FVDLLGYFSLKTP
+3665 FVDLLGYFCLKTP
-3678 QANKKMHCYMEQ
+3678 HAGKKMHTYMEQ
-3690 AVAVLRA
+3690 AVAVLHA

-3707 ANLYANL
+3707 ANLYVNL

-3729 CLVCNNPEVPMTTI
+3729 CLVCNNPEVPMATI

-3763 IGSHTISRITLRIGD
+3763 VGSHTISRITLRIGD
-3778 LKRTKMVRMIN
+3778 LKRTKMVRTIN
-3789 IYYNNRSVQAVVELK
+3789 VYYNNRSVQAVVELK

-3822 TEIKMEFPLPI
+3822 TEVKMEFPLPI
-3833 VACNLMIEYADFYED
+3833 VACNLMIEYADFYEN

-3860 CSANVPANPGVCAN
+3860 CSASVPANPGICAN

-3925 SDDDRKK
+3925 NDDDRKK
-3932 TVATINALLEKA
+3932 TVATINTLLEKA
-3944 DRVYKNLIS
+3944 DRVYKTLIS
-3953 NKPTLEMLLLKIS
+3953 NKPTLEMLLVKIS
-3966 EHRLDRTLE
+3966 EHRLDRGLE
-3975 DGGSGAMQ
+3975 DGIQ
-3983 VSSGST
+3983 VSGST

-4031 RQQRGQMVTG
+4031 RNQRGQSSSQSSY
-4041 NGSSG
+4041 NGSS
-4046 GGGTTSGDTGIGTSV
+4046 
-4061 GADTGTGA
+4061 A
-4069 GIDTDTDTGTG
+4069 
-4080 AGASSCSNIDTS
+4080 N
-4092 DVKEECLRTLTTMT
+4092 DVIKDETIV
-4106 TTTTTTM
+4106 
-4113 TTSPTATTTTTM
+4113 SP
-4125 TMTATT
+4125 
-4131 TSSTLTSSSAS
+4131 
-4142 TPAAITTVNPQT
+4142 V
-4154 IGRCYGC
+4154 GRCYGC
-4161 ATAATEHCL
+4161 ASAATEHCL
-4170 TLLRALATNQVAKDV
+4170 ILLRALATKSVARDV

-4209 EVRQLLCLVTTDN
+4209 DVRQLLCLVTRDN
-4222 AQSSK
+4222 AQSTK
-4227 ELCSLLTGRIT
+4227 EICSLLTNRIT
-4238 LMLRGRVATSDLALA
+4238 LTLRGRVATPNLSVA

-4263 LIQKEDACW
+4263 LVQKEDSCW

-4308 GLVKPEQP
+4308 GLIKPDQP
-4316 ISKKNKD
+4316 VSKKNKD
-4323 KSIES
+4323 KTIES
-4328 LATVQAPECVTID
+4328 LATVQPPEDVSID
-4341 VGKWL
+4341 VGKWIS
-4346 NGDSKHSY
+4346 GDPKHSY
-4354 SEWIRR
+4354 SEWLRR
-4360 MPSKKSESSSS
+4360 MPAKKTEP
-4371 STKPLKKEETRVL
+4371 STAKSLKKEEARVL

-4393 WRNRCTRQH
+4393 WHQRCMKH
-4402 QQGGVQPLKLADGA
+4402 QGVQPLKLSDGA

-4444 TERKK
+4444 IERKK
-4449 EVLLLLTCY
+4449 EVLVLLTCY

-4472 LALYQSLIRQP
+4472 LTLYQSLIRQS
-4483 PWKQFLAVR
+4483 PWKQFLAIR

-4497 LADLLTREI
+4497 LAELLTREI

-4533 MATFLEQ
+4533 LATFLEQ
-4540 ENIKQQYKGRLVA
+4540 ENIKQQYKGRLVG

-4591 EEEAKAFM
+4591 EEETKAFM
-4599 AICVETVQKYSVED
+4599 AICVETIQKQNPQD

-4629 PEENDVGEFFLT
+4629 PEENDIGEFFLT
-4641 LEKDSQQEDFLQGR
+4641 LEKDPQQEDFLQGR

-4700 NKIVSLDLPVKE
+4700 NKIISLDLLVKE
-4712 VYKKIWVM
+4712 VYKKIWVL

-4730 VYRMRGL
+4730 IYRMRGL

-4744 FVESLNASSEQEVN
+4744 FVETLNASSEQEVN
-4758 NEEAYKMANVLADC
+4758 NEEVYKMANVLADC
-4772 GGLQVMLSRLAA
+4772 GGLQVMLDRLAA
-4784 IQDVNRARPLLQVL
+4784 IHDVNRARPLLQVL
-4798 LKLFRLSVKVKRN
+4798 LKLFRLCVKVKKN

-4818 ELGAVTVL
+4818 ELGAVTVF
-4826 LDVLQRCLATES
+4826 LDVLQRCLVTES
-4838 DSSQAKV
+4838 ENSQAKI
-4845 TEQLLDIMETILT
+4845 TEQLLDIMETILAN
-4858 HAASQPL
+4858 AASQPF
-4865 SAFELFS
+4865 SAFEAFS

-4879 HVKALLS
+4879 HIKALLS
-4886 CTQSAAVRQS
+4886 CTQSTAVRQS
-4896 NNVLAHVARVL
+4896 ASVLAHLARVL
-4907 AALTYGNRE
+4907 AALTYGNKE
-4916 KMALLYDY
+4916 KMALLCDY

-4947 LFCILTQAIE
+4947 LFCILTQGIE

-4963 TLKDYLIGMGIVE
+4963 TLKDYIISMGIVKD
-4976 HAFEYITVHAPCVKP
+4976 AFEYITVHAPCVKP
-4991 TLLRTDSDELKDFI
+4991 TLLRTDSDELKEFI

-5024 EPTQLAVSQL
+5024 EPTQLTVSQI
-5034 TISIIHRLEQVSSD
+5034 TISIIHRLEQVSSN

-5099 MQTNDKGQVMA
+5099 MQTNDKGQVTA

-5125 GLVCVIC
+5125 GLICVIC
-5132 REGYKFKPNL
+5132 REGYKFKPNM
-5142 VLGIYTFS
+5142 VLGVYTFT

-5213 WGPQVLESAFAACLA
+5213 WGPQVPESGFASCLA

-5238 SHRDISYPSTVH
+5238 SHRDISYSSTVH

-5263 SFHEDSGG
+5263 SFHEDTGG
-5271 GGPQSNMHLVPYLLH
+5271 GGPQSNMHIVPYLIH
-5286 TALYVINTTRVAARA
+5286 MALYVVNTTRSASRE
-5301 DKTLMGY
+5301 DKALMTY
-5308 LETPPGS
+5308 LEVPSGS
-5315 SWLDSCYEAEGPF
+5315 TWLDSCYEAEGPL
-5328 YQCTMSLLLLTP
+5328 YQCTLSLLLLTP
-5340 ARWNTHR
+5340 ARWKSHR
-5347 ITHLNR
+5347 LTHLNR
-5353 LIVLAHQRYLSPLC
+5353 LLVLAHQRYVSPS
-5367 ATKTLVDAIDRHYV
+5367 ATTKTIMEPSAKDYP
-5381 IYKSA
+5381 IYKNI
-5386 LIFFGLVDSIYTNF
+5386 LIFFGLVDSIYANF
-5400 FKKVNVLTD
+5400 FKKVNVLSD

-5434 LAAYRD
+5434 LSSYRD
-5440 ELLPCTSFEEFCDV
+5440 ELLPCTSFEEFCDI
-5454 VGLLEEIPDPSTYI
+5454 VGLLEDIKNPSAYI
-5468 SDVLRKL
+5468 TDVLRRL
-5475 G
+5475 A

>member
-1 MAAKSGGSDEWSSIM
+1 MATKIRGSYSWSAVT
-16 KPILAVSHGSF
+16 KPLLAISQGSF
-27 DKSDIV
+27 DKNDIL
-33 ELAKSIVKSE
+33 ELAKSIVIREYDFLCKGE
-43 NKFTSH
+43 L
-49 EEQYDTFYT
+49 YDTFYT
-58 SVAALA
+58 SVAILA
-64 ADYLSGC
+64 ADYFCSC
-71 VNTFSKSQVSI
+71 INTFSKSQISI
-82 VCQACRILLV
+82 VCQACRVLL
-92 CLVNKLSEI
+92 LRLMDKLSHHQV
-101 QLGDGT
+101 QLGNGT
-107 PTILS
+107 PTVLS
-112 TKQLLLPIRALCTG
+112 TKQLLLPILALCTG
-126 QSLLT
+126 QSLLSST
-131 SADEVALIATI
+131 EEAALIAMI
-142 KNSKVPPCV
+142 KNSDIPHDI
-151 KSQSPGVKK
+151 KSQLSPEAEK
-160 DSSQSSKDSMR
+160 DTSQSSKDSER
-171 VRCDLSNSILE
+171 IQCDLSGSILE
-182 QLTMPLQDFT
+182 QLTMPLQGST
-192 LSVPRVVESSNE
+192 ISMPVVVENSNE
-204 SINKITNDG
+204 SATKTTNDSV
-213 TVNEPHSDAKT
+213 VNDVHSDIKT
-224 TFVINNINILQS
+224 TFVTSNINILRN
-236 MGAGDILLDM
+236 MDVGDTLLDM
-246 CLNLSHLSRYIRKYQ
+246 CLNLPHLSCYTRKYQ
-261 AYLNKKG
+261 AYLHKKS
-268 FSLPANASEAHAIR
+268 FTLPVNASDAHAIR
-282 HSLHS
+282 HNLHS
-287 VANDI
+287 VSNDI
-292 NIVHNVISLPLLEP
+292 NIVHNVISLSFLEP
-306 LTPVKLEKLSV
+306 LTPSKLEKLSL

-322 LYCSIANATA
+322 LYCSIVYATA

-347 TNTSGATQINQGGK
+347 TNTSAGTQTASSIK
-361 NMEEEYDTLAI
+361 TAEEEYDTLAI

-382 GLVSNVIR
+382 GLVSNVIK

-404 LIGVWLLVTGLQ
+404 LIGVWLLVAGLQ
-416 AQLSVSSFSAADK
+416 AQLTVSGLSATDK
-429 GKEEKGKSPSKAR
+429 GKEEKGKSPSKVR
-442 DGTARVNLMKVQ
+442 DGTIRVNLMKIQ

-467 ALTIMSALLEDVSV
+467 ALTLMSALLEDVSI
-481 EAITDCA
+481 EAIADSST
-488 VPPEP
+488 PPEP

-498 LSTTT
+498 LSTAT

-529 RKACT
+529 RRACT
-534 LKRVQ
+534 LKRIQ

-551 DSTTYYEELLSCSD
+551 DSTTYYEDLLSCSD

-585 IAPSDES
+585 IAPSDGS

-598 EPSNETSAE
+598 EPNNETNAE

-635 QHLIGS
+635 QHLIGN

-684 YGATLGT
+684 YGATLGA

-700 SRYTHNL
+700 SLYTHNL
-707 LARNTLSESLQST
+707 LVQNTLSESLQNT
-720 LLQHLGVNPWAG
+720 LLQHLGVNPWSG
-732 TESTTACTWPLQV
+732 TESTTPCTWPLQV

-758 LKPQSEKEAACIS
+758 LKPRAEKEAACIS

-776 VTTMVENVCNPPSTF
+776 ITTIVENVCNPPSTF

-814 LMQKKSVLLV
+814 FMQKKSVLLV
-824 TGSGAVRCSEAIKT
+824 TGSGAVRCSEAVKT

-858 MKHLYDAPLALLE
+858 MKHLYDAPPALLE
-871 QVQWNLFS
+871 QVRWNLFS
-879 ATSLVCDTKD
+879 ATSLVCDAKD
-889 GNKQTARIFTSWTE
+889 GNKQTARIFTPWTV
-903 IEDNYRKFGSQDE
+903 IEDNYRKIGNQDE

-934 DTPKLDGL
+934 DTPKLDGV

-947 LGASDKM
+947 LGAPDKM

-969 LNQTDTQK
+969 LNQADMQK
-977 KTSSDDK
+977 RTSSDGKDK
-984 EKMPSFLGLC
+984 SPTFIGLC

-1011 PSTPYMDKL
+1011 PSTLYMDKL

-1033 YSLVW
+1033 YSLIW
-1038 GPRAAYKTFTSWMKD
+1038 GPRAACKTFTSWMND
-1053 YLVRQGMYTQYA
+1053 CLIRQGMYAQYA
-1065 ENLLKTVSSTVN
+1065 RNLLKTVSSTVN
-1077 TLKYDI
+1077 SLKYDV

-1098 FNDQIMPKSALP
+1098 YNNKIIPKNALP

-1126 VLFDESISKSQNEN
+1126 ILFYESLSKSQNETI
-1140 VESSKNSQSSEAG
+1140 ESSKNTQSSESG
-1153 NTSANATTSSTN
+1153 TTNA
-1165 TNTNTNTNKMIV
+1165 NKMMI

-1188 AILSSC
+1188 SILYSC
-1194 RSSILHQMIESLEQE
+1194 RSNILHEMLESFEVD
-1209 GKYGPRDYLV
+1209 GKYGPRDYSI

-1225 MAGANWATEASLI
+1225 MASANWSTEASLI
-1238 TFLPNSLKSILDK
+1238 SFLPNSVKSVIDK
-1251 WKSINVAHIPWNT
+1251 WKSISVVHIPWNT
-1264 YANDIIPA
+1264 YTNDVIPA
-1272 ESYILTTVN
+1272 ESYILATVCQ
-1281 HHVSSLSEYPTF
+1281 HISSLSEYPTF

-1300 NLLHSLVTF
+1300 KLLRNLVTF
-1309 IVEYITP
+1309 IVEYVTP
-1316 TTAPENSDIRSQAL
+1316 TTAPENTDVHNQAL
-1330 NILVALSMD
+1330 DILIALSMD
-1339 ARTDYLQNM
+1339 ARTDYLQDM
-1348 TNKALTKLLGDSEN
+1348 TNKALTKLLGDSDSEA
-1362 ESRQLREHLF
+1362 RQLREHLF
-1372 ILRDTYNLIIEYT
+1372 VLHRTYNLIIEYT

-1390 PVSITIDEKI
+1390 PVNITVNEKI
-1400 LKRCIKYWEQLLE
+1400 MKRCIKYWEQLLE

-1431 SLVSVLLC
+1431 SLVSVLLS

-1451 YVLRFFNT
+1451 HVLRFFNT
-1459 LFRTAEKGNYGSLE
+1459 LFKTAEKGSDGSLE
-1473 RLCGSVSNLAHVETE
+1473 RLCGSVSNLAHVEPE
-1488 KLQTWLKQVILGATS
+1488 KLQIWLKQIILGATS
-1503 ISPSASSTNVQTPT
+1503 ISPNASLTNVQTPT
-1517 VVTANALV
+1517 MVTTNALV
-1525 AVTGTSDDSQ
+1525 AVANTTEDAPKS
-1535 KADEVSSAPNNE
+1535 DEVANVPNNE
-1547 QDQWLILLP
+1547 QDRWLISLSN
-1556 DDSVSNNQ
+1556 DSASNNQ
-1564 SASITDDQQQ
+1564 STSITDD
-1574 QQQLQQQQQ
+1574 QQQQQ

-1632 LSSTIEGNG
+1632 LSPTIEGNG
-1641 FSELMNVMS
+1641 FSDLMNVMS

-1676 EQLTNKDLQSLD
+1676 EQLMNKDLQSLD

-1697 CCILNYIAD
+1697 CCILNYVAD
-1706 IVSAICPQSIYSQD
+1706 VVSAICPQLMQSQD

-1730 TPVNDVNDSDWVD
+1730 TPVNDVNDSDWID
-1743 EIPHED
+1743 DIPHED

-1754 EDSDEDSLCNK
+1754 DDSDDDSLCNK
-1765 LCTFTITQKEFM
+1765 LCTFTITLKEFM

-1783 CHTCNMVD
+1783 CHTCNMVN

-1819 DCGAKDDGFCQ
+1819 DCGAKNDGFCQ
-1830 ALTKRSPQTSEHQSN
+1830 ALTKRSPQSSEHQTNTS
-1845 AGAVG
+1845 AVG
-1850 GGGSSSTVVS
+1850 SGNIAASTS
-1860 SSACSTGVT
+1860 ISTGVAST
-1869 AGPSYTSTARASQDN
+1869 SYGNTLGTSVEN
-1884 RDLFLTSNLRRRT
+1884 RDLFLTSSLRRRT
-1897 SSPLYFSDKQE
+1897 SSPLYLSDKQE
-1908 KQGRD
+1908 RQGRD
-1913 KQRHTCLA
+1913 KQRHAYLA
-1921 KQLESSKEWM
+1921 KQLETSKDWI
-1931 QNHLWKTGLVSSLVD
+1931 QGCLWKSGLVSSLVD
-1946 LTRTLVPVVDASCK
+1946 LTRTLLPAVDASCR
-1960 KNSAVGCHARAQAAL
+1960 KNSAIGCHARAQMAL
-1975 KQLHTMDKKFEYT
+1975 KQLHTVDKKFEYT
-1988 DQLTLPTLGSQE
+1988 DQLMLPTLGSQE
-2000 GAFENVRMNYSGD
+2000 GAFENVRMNYSGE

-2035 SSPNGK
+2035 SSPHGK

-2050 KGKITVLQLSALLKQ
+2050 KGKITVLQLGALLKQ

-2111 TFNTSGTVSDHLVLH
+2111 TFNTSGTVSDHLVLY

-2150 VTADFVKIYD
+2150 VTVDFVKIYD
-2160 LAKDALCPQYYF
+2160 LGKDALCPQYYF

-2182 TFMYAEDGVF
+2182 TFMHAEDGIF
-2192 YLLIMSSAGYIYSQ
+2192 YLLIISSAGYIYGQ
-2206 VMDEESLAKHGPFY
+2206 AMDEVSSAKYGPFY
-2220 VTNTLDI
+2220 VTNTLDV
-2227 YHPEIKDNGQVGGG
+2227 YHPEIRDNGQVGGG

-2255 FSYTCGKSFIAP
+2255 FSYACGKSFIAP
-2267 LKYMDTDVTTVFQIN
+2267 LKYMETDVTTVFQIN
-2282 LAGNKSSNGNKSNNN
+2282 LTGNKSSNGNKSNNN

-2310 HPGLICSVL
+2310 HPGLICSIL
-2319 QTSNNP
+2319 ETSNNP

-2338 EIKVIPAKAKIM
+2338 EIKAIPAKAKIM
-2350 DMVAI
+2350 DMVVI

-2361 GEHRTTL
+2361 AEHRTTL

-2375 SLKIHMAG
+2375 SLRIYMAG

-2388 YWMSSMVQ
+2388 YWMSPTVQ
-2396 PIGALS
+2396 PVGTMAT
-2402 NVKPA
+2402 VKPA
-2407 RKKKTTKTGKPSGSV
+2407 RKKKTIKTGKPTGSV

-2433 AMNDVEFG
+2433 VMNDVEFG

-2469 AMGFNVEVT
+2469 AMGFIVEVT
-2478 NNDPVLVMTG
+2478 NNDAVLVMTG
-2488 IRVLLGNQDI
+2488 IRVLLGNQDV
-2498 QRAPVNIEVFGRRIY
+2498 QRAPVYIEVFGRSIR
-2513 TTVNRHRW
+2513 TTLSRSRW

-2544 SQDHEGVIIVDS
+2544 SQDPEGVIMVDC

-2572 IEDVSSGQS
+2572 IEDVPTGQS

-2586 TTINNDVDGSL
+2586 TTINSETDSAL
-2597 VAPAPL
+2597 SAPTSL

-2609 RKANSLNIER
+2609 AKDNSLDIDR
-2619 MVAGMLEV
+2619 MIAGMLEV

-2634 PTNDEN
+2634 PSNDEN
-2640 RLSLKATA
+2640 KLPLKATT
-2648 IDVASKL
+2648 IEVASQL
-2655 LILPTPPLLQ
+2655 LILPTPPPVQ
-2665 IHTTA
+2665 MHTTA

-2691 SHVLDSLKSMREVN
+2691 SHVLESLKSMRELE
-2705 DARDIDAE
+2705 DTRDIDAE
-2713 NYYRLVLIVR
+2713 NFYRLVLIVR
-2723 SISVSRPQ
+2723 SISISRPQ

-2748 NVPIFEK
+2748 NVPIFEN
-2755 DRQNVH
+2755 DRQSIS
-2761 QPCKTVDGNQQHL
+2761 QSRKSADESQQHL
-2774 IVQLMEILWS
+2774 VVQLMEMLWS

-2789 PKNMALAPVVIPGL
+2789 PKNMALAPVVVPGL

-2823 DIEKNVPLAAKLYL
+2823 DVEKNIPLAAKLYL
-2837 QLLLSSDTTISFTA
+2837 QLLLSSDTTISFTV
-2851 KQAIIRVLRPKYKKR
+2851 KQAIIRVLRPRYKR
-2866 SIYIPSPPNC
+2866 RRVYIPSPPNC
-2876 STPGIAVDTEE
+2876 STPGTAADTEE
-2887 KSTSISV
+2887 KPTTSSV
-2894 QPQRDATAPTPIAS
+2894 PSHRELPTTTPTAS
-2908 APTSTSA
+2908 
-2915 SASLSTSVSTS
+2915 
-2926 TSTSTSTSA
+2926 
-2935 SASTSTSAPVPV
+2935 
-2947 TSTTTDRE
+2947 TTDRE
-2955 VEQHLEV
+2955 TEQHLDIES
-2962 QPIGSVTDRNFS
+2962 IGSSAVDPLAVMLVADNNQDSSTPTTSAVSTTTSRNSAGGTSGAGTSSSSSSGPIARGAVNPLETLLGSGSFP
-2974 QILDVPPDTDDEAM
+2974 QILDVPPDTDDETM
-2988 MELAIALS
+2988 VELAIALS
-2996 LQDEGGSADLQVL
+2996 LQDHESGNADLQVL
-3009 RQGFQQNIPNLQGLE
+3009 QQGFQQSLSNLQGLE
-3024 NLQNLS
+3024 NLQNLN
-3030 GPTLQSLQ
+3030 GPALESLQ
-3038 TLAAQ
+3038 VLAAQ
-3043 GLVQVQATNQ
+3043 GLVQVQNTN
-3053 SQEGGGHYSD
+3053 SGQEGGGHYSD

-3137 PPIGGITVNQTPRS
+3137 PPIGGIGVNQAPRS
-3151 ESNSAGITTAFPVI
+3151 ETNSVGVPAAFTVT
-3165 EQEEGAEQE
+3165 EQEEGTEQE
-3174 NVVEQENDTSC
+3174 HATEQENDTSC

-3191 HTARLLLLD
+3191 HTIRLLLLD
-3200 KLMQFIP
+3200 KLMRFVP
-3207 NLTNVPGVLAIPFMQ
+3207 NLTNVSGVLTVPFMQ
-3222 VLLMLTADLDGQDE
+3222 VLLMLTADLDGQEE
-3236 KDRACVER
+3236 KDKTCVER

-3249 VKELE
+3249 VTELE
-3254 MDKPDTSNICQRSN
+3254 MDKPDTNNIWQRTN

-3283 MSRSKYTVK
+3283 MSRSKHTAK
-3292 TQNENSNFVSQMA
+3292 TQAESSNFISQMA
-3305 AEILSKAGVIDY
+3305 ASILSKAGVIDY
-3317 CLTLSK
+3317 CSTLLK

-3330 TTSTEETGTVLGGQ
+3330 TTSTEENDTILGGQ

-3349 LTNTL
+3349 LTTSL
-3354 PDMSPFFL
+3354 PDMSPLFL

-3392 HKYAENSS
+3392 YKYAESNSTQS
-3400 MQPAFEQSWYFYLCE
+3400 AFEQPWYFYLCE
-3415 YMMSYQTILV
+3415 YMMSYQAPLV

-3432 LLFVCGNKEKY
+3432 LLFICGNKEKY

-3455 VLSVQQCCTAGGF
+3455 IQSVQQCCTAGGF
-3468 EPLQARPHSINLPY
+3468 DPLQSRPHSINLPY
-3482 DSLVKLIEHLK
+3482 DSLVDLIEHLK
-3493 YCVEIATSRTGNW
+3493 CCVEIATSRTGNW

-3519 LFTIST
+3519 LLTVST

-3551 AKDSKAKESKA
+3551 TKDTKTKEPKSGTA
-3562 SNAGSKERREREK
+3562 VTSKERREREK

-3581 EAKFEETQCLALV
+3581 EAKFEEAQCLALV

-3603 SLLTRFIQTFLLET
+3603 NLLTKFIQTFLLET

-3636 CNPAD
+3636 SGPAD
-3641 QEILLDLLWRL
+3641 QEVLLDLLWRL

-3665 FVDLLGYFSLKTP
+3665 FVDLLGYFSLKT
-3678 QANKKMHCYMEQ
+3678 QHASKKMHTYMEQ

-3729 CLVCNNPEVPMTTI
+3729 CLVCNNPEVSMSTI

-3763 IGSHTISRITLRIGD
+3763 VGSYTISRITLRIGD
-3778 LKRTKMVRMIN
+3778 LKRTKMVRTIN

-3860 CSANVPANPGVCAN
+3860 CSANVPANPGVCGN

-3932 TVATINALLEKA
+3932 TVATINTLLEKA
-3944 DRVYKNLIS
+3944 DRVYKTLIS
-3953 NKPTLEMLLLKIS
+3953 NKPTLEMLLIKIS
-3966 EHRLDRTLE
+3966 EHRLDRGLVE
-3975 DGGSGAMQ
+3975 EGAAAAAAAAAIQ
-3983 VSSGST
+3983 VSSGGT

-4031 RQQRGQMVTG
+4031 RQQRDQIIAGC
-4041 NGSSG
+4041 SSSND
-4046 GGGTTSGDTGIGTSV
+4046 TTSTTTSSN
-4061 GADTGTGA
+4061 A
-4069 GIDTDTDTGTG
+4069 G
-4080 AGASSCSNIDTS
+4080 
-4092 DVKEECLRTLTTMT
+4092 KEESLATMT
-4106 TTTTTTM
+4106 TTTAT
-4113 TTSPTATTTTTM
+4113 TATTATTM
-4125 TMTATT
+4125 MTVPQSATIT
-4131 TSSTLTSSSAS
+4131 AS
-4142 TPAAITTVNPQT
+4142 TIPHQQLPAVGCVNPQT
-4154 IGRCYGC
+4154 VGRCYGC

-4170 TLLRALATNQVAKDV
+4170 TLLRALATNQVAKEV

-4209 EVRQLLCLVTTDN
+4209 EVRQLLCLVTRDN
-4222 AQSSK
+4222 AQSTK

-4238 LMLRGRVATSDLALA
+4238 LTLRGRVITSDLSLA

-4263 LIQKEDACW
+4263 LIQKEDTCW

-4316 ISKKNKD
+4316 VVSKKAKD
-4323 KSIES
+4323 RGVES
-4328 LATVQAPECVTID
+4328 LATIQPTEGITID
-4341 VGKWL
+4341 VNKWL
-4346 NGDSKHSY
+4346 DGDPKHSY

-4360 MPSKKSESSSS
+4360 MPAARKMEQQSSS
-4371 STKPLKKEETRVL
+4371 KPLKKEEIRAL

-4393 WRNRCTRQH
+4393 WHNRYLRGA
-4402 QQGGVQPLKLADGA
+4402 QGIQPLKLADGA

-4449 EVLLLLTCY
+4449 EVLVLLTCY

-4472 LALYQSLIRQP
+4472 LTLYQSLIRQP

-4540 ENIKQQYKGRLVA
+4540 ENIKQQYKSRLVG

-4567 QRTRLIDDTQEKL
+4567 QRTRLIDDTQKKL

-4591 EEEAKAFM
+4591 EEETKAFM

-4629 PEENDVGEFFLT
+4629 PEENDVGEFYLT

-4679 CQDCELVALL
+4679 CLDCELIALL

-4700 NKIVSLDLPVKE
+4700 NKIISLDLPVKE
-4712 VYKKIWVM
+4712 VYKKIWVP

-4744 FVESLNASSEQEVN
+4744 FVESLNANSEQEVN
-4758 NEEAYKMANVLADC
+4758 NEEVYKMANVLADC
-4772 GGLQVMLSRLAA
+4772 GGLQVMVNRLAA
-4784 IQDVNRARPLLQVL
+4784 IQNVNRARPLLQVL
-4798 LKLFRLSVKVKRN
+4798 LKLFRLSVKVKKN
-4811 QEVLSKP
+4811 QEVLSK
-4818 ELGAVTVL
+4818 LGAVMVF

-4838 DSSQAKV
+4838 ENWQAKI
-4845 TEQLLDIMETILT
+4845 TEQLLEIIETILT
-4858 HAASQPL
+4858 HASL
-4865 SAFELFS
+4865 STLEAFS
-4872 RTLGGPE
+4872 RTSSGPE
-4879 HVKALLS
+4879 HIKALLS
-4886 CTQSAAVRQS
+4886 CAQSTAVRQS
-4896 NNVLAHVARVL
+4896 NVLPQLARVL

-4916 KMALLYDY
+4916 KMALLCDY

-4929 NFYKFDFEH
+4929 DFYEFDHEH

-4963 TLKDYLIGMGIVE
+4963 TLKDYIISMGIVKD
-4976 HAFEYITVHAPCVKP
+4976 AFEYITVRAPCLKP
-4991 TLLRTDSDELKDFI
+4991 TLLRTDSDELKDYI

-5024 EPTQLAVSQL
+5024 EPTQLAVSQF

-5067 VAELIEEARQHTRS
+5067 VAELIEKARQHTRS

-5099 MQTNDKGQVMA
+5099 MQTNDKGQVVA
-5110 SGTILQQMEDLGDET
+5110 SGAILQQMEDLGDET

-5132 REGYKFKPNL
+5132 REGYKFKPNM
-5142 VLGIYTFS
+5142 VLAIYTFS

-5190 ARDEWESAALQNAN
+5190 GRDEWESAALQNAN

-5213 WGPQVLESAFAACLA
+5213 WGPQVLESAFASCLA

-5271 GGPQSNMHLVPYLLH
+5271 GGPQSNMHLIPYLIH
-5286 TALYVINTTRVAARA
+5286 TALYVINTTLADTRA
-5301 DKTLMGY
+5301 DKTLVGY
-5308 LETPPGS
+5308 LETLPGS
-5315 SWLDSCYEAEGPF
+5315 SWLENCYEAEGPF
-5328 YQCTMSLLLLTP
+5328 YQCTMSLLLHTP
-5340 ARWNTHR
+5340 ARWKTYR
-5347 ITHLNR
+5347 IAHLNR
-5353 LIVLAHQRYLSPLC
+5353 LIVLAHQRYVSPSSP
-5367 ATKTLVDAIDRHYV
+5367 TKTIVDITVKHYAV
-5381 IYKSA
+5381 YKSA
-5386 LIFFGLVDSIYTNF
+5386 LIFFGLVDCIYANF
-5400 FKKVNVLTD
+5400 FKKVNVLSD
-5409 DQWPS
+5409 NQWPS

-5434 LAAYRD
+5434 LATYRD

-5454 VGLLEEIPDPSTYI
+5454 VGLLDEITDPTYI
-5468 SDVLRKL
+5468 SDILKKL

>member
-1 MAAKSGGSDEWSSIM
+1 MAAKSGGHDEWASVM
-16 KPILAVSHGSF
+16 KPILGTPPRSF
-27 DKSDIV
+27 NKNDVIDLI
-33 ELAKSIVKSE
+33 KSIVKSE
-43 NKFTSH
+43 NKFVSH
-49 EEQYDTFYT
+49 EDQYDTFYT
-58 SVAALA
+58 AVAALS
-64 ADYLSGC
+64 ADCISGC
-71 VNTFSKSQVSI
+71 ANTFAKNQIPI
-82 VCQACRILLV
+82 VCQACKVLLAY
-92 CLVNKLSEI
+92 LVDKLPQQQTQSGETASTV
-101 QLGDGT
+101 LT
-107 PTILS
+107 

-131 SADEVALIATI
+131 SAEEIALVSVI
-142 KNSKVPPCV
+142 KNSKLPPHATTSSGG
-151 KSQSPGVKK
+151 KEKE
-160 DSSQSSKDSMR
+160 SSQQSVKESMR
-171 VRCDLSNSILE
+171 SRCDLSTSILE
-182 QLTMPLQDFT
+182 QLTMPLQDFSSSAILT
-192 LSVPRVVESSNE
+192 NENSVDST
-204 SINKITNDG
+204 NKNTNVIASE
-213 TVNEPHSDAKT
+213 THSDTKMM
-224 TFVINNINILQS
+224 FISNNISILQN
-236 MGAGDILLDM
+236 MGAGDTLLDM
-246 CLNLSHLSRYIRKYQ
+246 CLNLPHLSRYTRKYQ
-261 AYLNKKG
+261 AYLSKKG
-268 FSLPANASEAHAIR
+268 FSLPANASEAHTIR

-287 VANDI
+287 VVSDI
-292 NIVHNVISLPLLEP
+292 NIVHNVISLPILEP
-306 LTPVKLEKLSV
+306 LTSQKLEKLSL

-347 TNTSGATQINQGGK
+347 TNTAANSQTNQNTK
-361 NMEEEYDTLAI
+361 TTDEEYDSLAI

-382 GLVSNVIR
+382 GQVSNVIK

-404 LIGVWLLVTGLQ
+404 LIGVWLLVAGLQ
-416 AQLSVSSFSAADK
+416 AQLTVSSFSAADK

-442 DGTARVNLMKVQ
+442 DGSGRVNLMKVQ

-467 ALTIMSALLEDVSV
+467 ALNLMSALLEDVSI
-481 EAITDCA
+481 EANSDVIVA
-488 VPPEP
+488 VPEP

-498 LSTTT
+498 LSTAT

-539 KHPFEGDALSQS
+539 KHPLEGDALSQS
-551 DSTTYYEELLSCSD
+551 DSTTYYEDLLSCSE
-565 NSTDEEEDSEPILGL
+565 NSTDEEQTIMSAEEDSEPILGL

-585 IAPSDES
+585 IAPSDEPS
-592 PANGTK
+592 TNANK
-598 EPSNETSAE
+598 ETNNEASAE
-607 RTVTTIVPDNR
+607 RTTITTIVPDNR

-635 QHLIGS
+635 KHLIGS
-641 RSSYVRE
+641 RSTYVRE

-673 ARTETGTISVF
+673 ARTETGTISAF

-707 LARNTLSESLQST
+707 LAWNTLSESLQNT
-720 LLQHLGVNPWAG
+720 LLQHLGVSPWS
-732 TESTTACTWPLQV
+732 TESNSSTTWPLQV

-758 LKPQSEKEAACIS
+758 LKPQLEREAACIS

-776 VTTMVENVCNPPSTF
+776 VTTMVENVCNPQTTY
-791 EAENEDLN
+791 EAENEGRIYFKFISYNICIFLSMVVN
-799 VEHAQLVLILFHSLN
+799 ILYIYYINNNTLI
-814 LMQKKSVLLV
+814 
-824 TGSGAVRCSEAIKT
+824 I
-838 PMKDSQL
+838 
-845 LHLSRLLLLLEYM
+845 
-858 MKHLYDAPLALLE
+858 
-871 QVQWNLFS
+871 VQWNLFS

-889 GNKQTARIFTSWTE
+889 GNKQTARAFTPWVE
-903 IEDNYRKFGSQDE
+903 IEDNYRKYGSQDE

-923 YNLSTTDFNNQ
+923 YSLSRTDFNNQ
-934 DTPKLDGL
+934 DAPKLDGL

-947 LGASDKM
+947 LGTPDKM

-969 LNQTDTQK
+969 LNQTDLHRK
-977 KTSSDDK
+977 SGADNK
-984 EKMPSFLGLC
+984 EKITFTGLC
-994 AIRYCFSICWRL
+994 AIQYCFSICWDL

-1011 PSTPYMDKL
+1011 PSTPYMNKL

-1033 YSLVW
+1033 HSLIW
-1038 GPRAAYKTFTSWMKD
+1038 GPRAAYKTFTGWMKD
-1053 YLVRQGMYTQYA
+1053 CLVKQGMYTQYA

-1077 TLKYDI
+1077 SLKYDV
-1083 TVAKNCITALKPETN
+1083 TLAKNCIISLKPEYNAT
-1098 FNDQIMPKSALP
+1098 DKIMPKASLP
-1110 KLSSLCILAA
+1110 KLGSLCILAA
-1120 VIGKLQ
+1120 VVGKLQ
-1126 VLFDESISKSQNEN
+1126 VLMNESISKNSTENIETSKSTQNADSVPSN
-1140 VESSKNSQSSEAG
+1140 R
-1153 NTSANATTSSTN
+1153 T
-1165 TNTNTNTNKMIV
+1165 KMIIE
-1177 SILPH
+1177 ILPH
-1182 VLSLTE
+1182 ILSVTD
-1188 AILSSC
+1188 AILLSC
-1194 RSSILHQMIESLEQE
+1194 RSNILYHTFESVEE
-1209 GKYGPRDYLV
+1209 HRKYGMRDYLI
-1219 LDDIIA
+1219 LDNILS
-1225 MAGANWATEASLI
+1225 MAGANWETESTLVS
-1238 TFLPNSLKSILDK
+1238 FLPSCVKSALDK
-1251 WKSINVAHIPWNT
+1251 WKSIAFSPVASNT

-1272 ESYILTTVN
+1272 ESYIFTTVN
-1281 HHVSSLSEYPTF
+1281 YHVKSLSEHPTF

-1300 NLLHSLVTF
+1300 NLLYCLVSF
-1309 IVEYITP
+1309 MMEYITP
-1316 TTAPENSDIRSQAL
+1316 ATAPEPQSDIHSQAVD
-1330 NILVALSMD
+1330 ILISLSMD
-1339 ARTDYLQNM
+1339 ARTDYLREM
-1348 TNKALTKLLGDSEN
+1348 ATNTLTKLLGQDNDN
-1362 ESRQLREHLF
+1362 EARILREHLF
-1372 ILRDTYNLIIEYT
+1372 VLNHTYNLIIEYT
-1385 NDTQD
+1385 DNTDG
-1390 PVSITIDEKI
+1390 SIKVVIDEDI
-1400 LKRCIKYWEQLLE
+1400 LDQCIKYWERLLE
-1413 KPVGCKALD
+1413 KPLGCKALD
-1422 LFFAPNTNR
+1422 LFFAPDSNH
-1431 SLVSVLLC
+1431 SLVSVLLS
-1439 ITSSQSSQQFAT
+1439 ITSSQASPQFST
-1451 YVLRFFNT
+1451 YVFQFFSA
-1459 LFRTAEKGNYGSLE
+1459 LFKTTEKPGDGSLD
-1473 RLCGSVSNLAHVETE
+1473 RLCNSVASFANVEDE
-1488 KLQTWLKQVILGATS
+1488 KLQTWLRHVILGV
-1503 ISPSASSTNVQTPT
+1503 TNVPATISTTNIQTPT
-1517 VVTANALV
+1517 AGTANTLV
-1525 AVTGTSDDSQ
+1525 TVSGTSEDSQ
-1535 KADEVSSAPNNE
+1535 KPDERNNASNNE
-1547 QDQWLILLP
+1547 QTHWVISDG
-1556 DDSVSNNQ
+1556 SNNQ
-1564 SASITDDQQQ
+1564 PATSNDE
-1574 QQQLQQQQQ
+1574 QLTI
-1583 QQLQQQHSMH
+1583 H
-1593 ENSRLLRALTNYIVK
+1593 ENSRFLRALTNYIVK
-1608 EKSSVDE
+1608 DKSNFSANVST
-1615 GVPVTILRALIP
+1615 TILQVLIP
-1627 LAYHI
+1627 LTYHI
-1632 LSSTIEGNG
+1632 LSPTIEGNR
-1641 FSELMNVMS
+1641 FVHLMHIMS
-1650 TLADAGSEKGHTLLF
+1650 TLADAGLEKGHTLLF
-1665 KAAIEWIELCK
+1665 KAAIEWVELCK
-1676 EQLTNKDLQSLD
+1676 EQIMNKDPQSFD
-1688 KPLPFVEAG
+1688 KPSPYIEAD
-1697 CCILNYIAD
+1697 CCILNYITD
-1706 IVSAICPQSIYSQD
+1706 IVGAICPQQTQSQD
-1720 RATSPPWEGA
+1720 RAISPPWEGA
-1730 TPVNDVNDSDWVD
+1730 VPNNDLNDSDWVD
-1743 EIPHED
+1743 EIPHD
-1749 EDSAA
+1749 DDDSAA

-1819 DCGAKDDGFCQ
+1819 DCGAKDDGSCQ
-1830 ALTKRSPQTSEHQSN
+1830 ALTKRSPQSSEHQVGNNMPYNN
-1845 AGAVG
+1845 AGAPTE
-1850 GGGSSSTVVS
+1850 S
-1860 SSACSTGVT
+1860 
-1869 AGPSYTSTARASQDN
+1869 N
-1884 RDLFLTSNLRRRT
+1884 LLLTSSLRRRA
-1897 SSPLYFSDKQE
+1897 SSPVHLYDKHE
-1908 KQGRD
+1908 RSGRD
-1913 KQRHTCLA
+1913 TQRQVYLA
-1921 KQLESSKEWM
+1921 KQLESSKDWIHS
-1931 QNHLWKTGLVSSLVD
+1931 QLSKSGLVSSLVD
-1946 LTRTLVPVVDASCK
+1946 LMRVLVPAVDSSCQRY
-1960 KNSAVGCHARAQAAL
+1960 SPVGCHARAQLAL
-1975 KQLHTMDKKFEYT
+1975 KRLHTLEKKFEHT
-1988 DQLTLPTLGSQE
+1988 DQLMLPTLGSQE

-2035 SSPNGK
+2035 SSPHGK

-2065 PDSSKRKLTLTRLA
+2065 ADSSKRKLTLTRLA

-2111 TFNTSGTVSDHLVLH
+2111 TFNSSGTVSDHLVLH
-2126 PQLETGNFIIKA
+2126 PQLESGNFIIKA
-2138 IWLPGSQTQLAL
+2138 LWLPGAQTQLAL

-2160 LAKDALCPQYYF
+2160 LGKDALSPQYYF

-2182 TFMYAEDGVF
+2182 TFMHAEDGTLHM
-2192 YLLIMSSAGYIYSQ
+2192 LLMSSAGYIYSQ
-2206 VMDEESLAKHGPFY
+2206 VMDEESQAKHGAFY
-2220 VTNTLDI
+2220 VTNTLDV
-2227 YHPEIKDNGQVGGG
+2227 YHPEIKDTGQVGGG
-2241 GVSIYYSHALQLLF
+2241 GVSIYYSHSLQLLF
-2255 FSYTCGKSFIAP
+2255 FSYVCGKSFIAP
-2267 LKYMDTDVTTVFQIN
+2267 LKHMDSDLTVVFQIN
-2282 LAGNKSSNGNKSNNN
+2282 LASNKTNGNKSNNN
-2297 QPQPLCQWSEVPN
+2297 QPQPLCQWSEVAN
-2310 HPGLICSVL
+2310 HPGLVCSIL

-2338 EIKVIPAKAKIM
+2338 EIKIMPAKAKIM

-2361 GEHRTTL
+2361 AEHRTTL

-2375 SLKIHMAG
+2375 SLRIYMAG

-2388 YWMSSMVQ
+2388 FWMSPTVQ
-2396 PIGALS
+2396 PISPPSGI
-2402 NVKPA
+2402 KPT
-2407 RKKKTTKTGKPSGSV
+2407 RKKKANKLGKPSGSI

-2433 AMNDVEFG
+2433 VMNDVEFG

-2469 AMGFNVEVT
+2469 SMGFNVEVM
-2478 NNDPVLVMTG
+2478 NNDVILVMTG
-2488 IRVLLGNQDI
+2488 IRVLFGNQDI
-2498 QRAPVNIEVFGRRIY
+2498 QKAPLYVEIFGRSIR
-2513 TTVNRHRW
+2513 TTLTRSRW

-2544 SQDHEGVIIVDS
+2544 SQDQEGVIMVDS

-2563 KDAFGWPEE
+2563 KDVFGWPEE
-2572 IEDVSSGQS
+2572 IEEIQS
-2581 TSAPV
+2581 CPPTSAPV
-2586 TTINNDVDGSL
+2586 TTVNNETDNTIVS
-2597 VAPAPL
+2597 APL
-2603 SSVDST
+2603 SSMNKMIS
-2609 RKANSLNIER
+2609 SI
-2619 MVAGMLEV
+2619 LEV
-2627 LELSFNV
+2627 LESSFILSSHDDNK
-2634 PTNDEN
+2634 T
-2640 RLSLKATA
+2640 SLKATA
-2648 IDVASKL
+2648 IDVASRL
-2655 LILPTPPLLQ
+2655 LILPTPPSVQ

-2676 SSKQAYHLHKDHVLL
+2676 GTKQAYHFHKDHALL
-2691 SHVLDSLKSMREVN
+2691 SHVLESLKSMREAN
-2705 DARDIDAE
+2705 DPADIDAE
-2713 NYYRLVLIVR
+2713 NFYRLVLIVR
-2723 SISVSRPQ
+2723 AIAVSRPH
-2731 NLAKFTDQYTNK
+2731 NLAKFAEQYANK
-2743 PIDET
+2743 SIDEST
-2748 NVPIFEK
+2748 VPVFEK
-2755 DRQNVH
+2755 DRLEARSNT
-2761 QPCKTVDGNQQHL
+2761 KTDVNQHL
-2774 IVQLMEILWS
+2774 VIQLMEILWS

-2789 PKNMALAPVVIPGL
+2789 PKNMALAPVVMPGL
-2803 THAEG
+2803 THTEG
-2808 TIHAIVEIIHAFTTC
+2808 TVHAIVEIIHAFTIC
-2823 DIEKNVPLAAKLYL
+2823 DVENNTAIAAKLYL
-2837 QLLLSSDTTISFTA
+2837 QLLLSSDTTISFSA
-2851 KQAIIRVLRPKYKKR
+2851 KHAIIRVLRPRYR
-2866 SIYIPSPPNC
+2866 RRRVYIPSPPNC
-2876 STPGIAVDTEE
+2876 STPGVVAETEE
-2887 KSTSISV
+2887 KSASV
-2894 QPQRDATAPTPIAS
+2894 PSQASQDTVERD
-2908 APTSTSA
+2908 
-2915 SASLSTSVSTS
+2915 
-2926 TSTSTSTSA
+2926 
-2935 SASTSTSAPVPV
+2935 
-2947 TSTTTDRE
+2947 
-2955 VEQHLEV
+2955 VEQQFDIEAVEAVDRVAVMLGAEGNQNSAAARVVNHPLEALL
-2962 QPIGSVTDRNFS
+2962 GAGNFP
-2974 QILDVPPDTDDEAM
+2974 QLLDMPPDADDEAM
-2988 MELAIALS
+2988 VELAIALS
-2996 LQDEGGSADLQVL
+2996 LQDHEGGAADLQAL
-3009 RQGFQQNIPNLQGLE
+3009 RQGFQQGFPNLQGIQS
-3024 NLQNLS
+3024 LQNLS
-3030 GPTLQSLQ
+3030 GSTLQSLQ
-3038 TLAAQ
+3038 NLAAQ
-3043 GLVQVQATNQ
+3043 GLVQVSNAVQA
-3053 SQEGGGHYSD
+3053 QEGGHYSD

-3103 GGSESGGSAVDSM
+3103 GGSDSGGSAVDSM

-3128 YGDNGPDSI
+3128 YGDNAPDSAM
-3137 PPIGGITVNQTPRS
+3137 PPIGIGVNQAPRS
-3151 ESNSAGITTAFPVI
+3151 ETNTLDVPTTFTTT
-3165 EQEEGAEQE
+3165 EQEEGTEQE
-3174 NVVEQENDTSC
+3174 QGVEQESDTTG
-3185 ETTAKL
+3185 EITVKL
-3191 HTARLLLLD
+3191 HAIRLSLLD
-3200 KLMQFIP
+3200 RFTQFVP
-3207 NLTNVPGVLAIPFMQ
+3207 NLINVRGVLAIPFMQ
-3222 VLLMLTADLDGQDE
+3222 VVLMLTADLDGQDE
-3236 KDRACVER
+3236 RDKACVER
-3244 LLRIL
+3244 LLQML

-3254 MDKPDTSNICQRSN
+3254 MDKPDTNNICERSN

-3283 MSRSKYTVK
+3283 MSRSKYAAK
-3292 TQNENSNFVSQMA
+3292 TPSDNPNFVSQTTA
-3305 AEILSKAGVIDY
+3305 AILSKAGIIDY
-3317 CLTLSK
+3317 CLTLLQ
-3323 ALLEYWK
+3323 ALLDYWK
-3330 TTSTEETGTVLGGQ
+3330 TTNTEESGTMIGGQ

-3349 LTNTL
+3349 LTTSP

-3362 RQHVK
+3362 RQYVK

-3372 IFEPYP
+3372 VFEPYP

-3392 HKYAENSS
+3392 HKYAESTVV
-3400 MQPAFEQSWYFYLCE
+3400 QPAFEQPWYFYLCE
-3415 YMMSYQTILV
+3415 YMMSYQTPFV

-3432 LLFVCGNKEKY
+3432 LLFICGNKEKY

-3455 VLSVQQCCTAGGF
+3455 VQSVQQCCTTGGYD
-3468 EPLQARPHSINLPY
+3468 PPHARPHSINLPY
-3482 DSLVKLIEHLK
+3482 DSLVELIEHLK
-3493 YCVEIATSRTGNW
+3493 CCVEIATSRTGNW

-3519 LFTIST
+3519 LFAIST

-3539 QCAICSSNKSKE
+3539 QCAICSNNKSKE
-3551 AKDSKAKESKA
+3551 TKDAKSKESK
-3562 SNAGSKERREREK
+3562 STTGTKERREREK

-3581 EAKFEETQCLALV
+3581 EAKFEEAQCLTLV
-3594 EQIQKQVSP
+3594 EQIQKQVHP
-3603 SLLTRFIQTFLLET
+3603 TLLMKFIQTFLLET
-3617 NNTNVRWQ
+3617 NNTNVRLQ

-3636 CNPAD
+3636 CGPTD
-3641 QEILLDLLWRL
+3641 QEVLLDLLWRL
-3652 WPLLPAYGRKAAQ
+3652 WPLVPAYGRKAAQ
-3665 FVDLLGYFSLKTP
+3665 FVDLLGYFCLKTP
-3678 QANKKMHCYMEQ
+3678 HAGKKMHTYMEQ
-3690 AVAVLRA
+3690 AVAVLHA

-3707 ANLYANL
+3707 ANLYVNL

-3729 CLVCNNPEVPMTTI
+3729 CLVCNNPEVPMATI

-3763 IGSHTISRITLRIGD
+3763 VGSHTISRITLRIGD
-3778 LKRTKMVRMIN
+3778 LKRTKMVRTIN
-3789 IYYNNRSVQAVVELK
+3789 VYYNNRSVQAVVELK

-3822 TEIKMEFPLPI
+3822 TEVKMEFPLPI
-3833 VACNLMIEYADFYED
+3833 VACNLMIEYADFYEN

-3860 CSANVPANPGVCAN
+3860 CSASVPANPGICAN

-3925 SDDDRKK
+3925 NDDDRKK
-3932 TVATINALLEKA
+3932 TVATINTLLEKA
-3944 DRVYKNLIS
+3944 DRVYKTLIS
-3953 NKPTLEMLLLKIS
+3953 NKPTLEMLLVKIS
-3966 EHRLDRTLE
+3966 EHRLDRGLE
-3975 DGGSGAMQ
+3975 DGIQ
-3983 VSSGST
+3983 VSGST

-4031 RQQRGQMVTG
+4031 RNQRGQSSSQSSYS
-4041 NGSSG
+4041 GSS
-4046 GGGTTSGDTGIGTSV
+4046 
-4061 GADTGTGA
+4061 A
-4069 GIDTDTDTGTG
+4069 
-4080 AGASSCSNIDTS
+4080 N
-4092 DVKEECLRTLTTMT
+4092 DVIKDETIV
-4106 TTTTTTM
+4106 
-4113 TTSPTATTTTTM
+4113 SP
-4125 TMTATT
+4125 
-4131 TSSTLTSSSAS
+4131 
-4142 TPAAITTVNPQT
+4142 V
-4154 IGRCYGC
+4154 GRCYGC
-4161 ATAATEHCL
+4161 ASAATEHCL
-4170 TLLRALATNQVAKDV
+4170 ILLRALATKSVARDV

-4209 EVRQLLCLVTTDN
+4209 DVRQLLCLVTRDN
-4222 AQSSK
+4222 AQSTK
-4227 ELCSLLTGRIT
+4227 EICSLLTNRIT
-4238 LMLRGRVATSDLALA
+4238 LTLRGRVATPNLSVA

-4263 LIQKEDACW
+4263 LVQKEDSCW

-4308 GLVKPEQP
+4308 GLIKPDQP
-4316 ISKKNKD
+4316 VSKKNKD
-4323 KSIES
+4323 KTIES
-4328 LATVQAPECVTID
+4328 LATVQPPEDVSID
-4341 VGKWL
+4341 VGKWIS
-4346 NGDSKHSY
+4346 GDPKHSY
-4354 SEWIRR
+4354 SEWLRR
-4360 MPSKKSESSSS
+4360 MPAKKTESS
-4371 STKPLKKEETRVL
+4371 TAKPLKKEETRVL

-4393 WRNRCTRQH
+4393 WHQRCLRH
-4402 QQGGVQPLKLADGA
+4402 QGVQPLKLSDGA

-4444 TERKK
+4444 IERKK
-4449 EVLLLLTCY
+4449 EVLVLLTCY

-4472 LALYQSLIRQP
+4472 LTLYQSLIRQS
-4483 PWKQFLAVR
+4483 PWKQFLAIR

-4497 LADLLTREI
+4497 LAELLTREI

-4533 MATFLEQ
+4533 LATFLEQ
-4540 ENIKQQYKGRLVA
+4540 ENIKQQYKGRLVG

-4591 EEEAKAFM
+4591 EEETKAFM
-4599 AICVETVQKYSVED
+4599 AICVETIQKQNPQD

-4629 PEENDVGEFFLT
+4629 PEENDIGEFFLT
-4641 LEKDSQQEDFLQGR
+4641 LEKDPQQEDFLQGR

-4700 NKIVSLDLPVKE
+4700 NKIISLDLPVKE
-4712 VYKKIWVM
+4712 VYKKIWVL

-4730 VYRMRGL
+4730 IYRMRGL

-4744 FVESLNASSEQEVN
+4744 FVETLNASSEQEVN
-4758 NEEAYKMANVLADC
+4758 NEEVYKMANVLADC
-4772 GGLQVMLSRLAA
+4772 GGLQVMLDRLAA
-4784 IQDVNRARPLLQVL
+4784 IHDVNRARPLLQVL
-4798 LKLFRLSVKVKRN
+4798 LKLFRLCVKVKKN

-4818 ELGAVTVL
+4818 ELGAVTVF

-4838 DSSQAKV
+4838 ENSQAKI
-4845 TEQLLDIMETILT
+4845 TEQLLDIMETILAN
-4858 HAASQPL
+4858 AASQPF
-4865 SAFELFS
+4865 SAFEAFS

-4879 HVKALLS
+4879 HIKALLS
-4886 CTQSAAVRQS
+4886 CTQSTAVRQS
-4896 NNVLAHVARVL
+4896 ASVLAHLARVL
-4907 AALTYGNRE
+4907 AALTYGNKE
-4916 KMALLYDY
+4916 KMALLCDY

-4947 LFCILTQAIE
+4947 LFCILTQGIE

-4963 TLKDYLIGMGIVE
+4963 TLKDYIISMGIVKD
-4976 HAFEYITVHAPCVKP
+4976 AFEYITVHAPCVKP
-4991 TLLRTDSDELKDFI
+4991 TLLRTDSDELKEFI

-5024 EPTQLAVSQL
+5024 EPTQLTVSQI
-5034 TISIIHRLEQVSSD
+5034 TISIIHRLEQVSSN

-5099 MQTNDKGQVMA
+5099 MQTNDKGQVTA

-5125 GLVCVIC
+5125 GLICVIC
-5132 REGYKFKPNL
+5132 REGYKFKPNM
-5142 VLGIYTFS
+5142 VLGVYTFT

-5213 WGPQVLESAFAACLA
+5213 WGPQVPESGFASCLA

-5238 SHRDISYPSTVH
+5238 SHRDISYSSTVH

-5263 SFHEDSGG
+5263 SFHEDTGG
-5271 GGPQSNMHLVPYLLH
+5271 GGPQSNMHIVPYLIH
-5286 TALYVINTTRVAARA
+5286 MALYVVNTTRSATRE
-5301 DKTLMGY
+5301 DKALMTY
-5308 LETPPGS
+5308 LEVPPGS
-5315 SWLDSCYEAEGPF
+5315 TWLDSCYEAEGPL
-5328 YQCTMSLLLLTP
+5328 YQCTLSLLLLTP
-5340 ARWNTHR
+5340 ARWKSHR
-5347 ITHLNR
+5347 LTHLNR
-5353 LIVLAHQRYLSPLC
+5353 LLVLAHQRYVSPS
-5367 ATKTLVDAIDRHYV
+5367 ATTKTIMEPSAKDYP
-5381 IYKSA
+5381 IYKNI
-5386 LIFFGLVDSIYTNF
+5386 LIFFGLVDSIYANF
-5400 FKKVNVLTD
+5400 FKKVNVLSD

-5434 LAAYRD
+5434 LSSYRD
-5440 ELLPCTSFEEFCDV
+5440 ELLPCTSFEEFCDI
-5454 VGLLEEIPDPSTYI
+5454 VGLLEDIRNPSAYI
-5468 SDVLRKL
+5468 TDVLRRL
-5475 G
+5475 A

>member
-1 MAAKSGGSDEWSSIM
+1 MAAKSGGHDEWASVM
-16 KPILAVSHGSF
+16 KPILGTSPRSF
-27 DKSDIV
+27 NKNDVIDVI
-33 ELAKSIVKSE
+33 KSIVKSE
-43 NKFTSH
+43 NKFVSH
-49 EEQYDTFYT
+49 EDQYDTFYT
-58 SVAALA
+58 AVAALS
-64 ADYLSGC
+64 ADCISGC
-71 VNTFSKSQVSI
+71 ANTFAKSQIPI
-82 VCQACRILLV
+82 VCQACKVLLAY
-92 CLVNKLSEI
+92 LVDKLPQQQAQS
-101 QLGDGT
+101 GDT
-107 PTILS
+107 TSTVLT

-131 SADEVALIATI
+131 SAEEIALVSVI
-142 KNSKVPPCV
+142 KNSKLPPHATT
-151 KSQSPGVKK
+151 SPGGKEK
-160 DSSQSSKDSMR
+160 ESSQQPVKESMR
-171 VRCDLSNSILE
+171 SRCDLSTSILE
-182 QLTMPLQDFT
+182 QLTMPLQDFSS
-192 LSVPRVVESSNE
+192 SVILTNENSVDSTTKNTNVTSSE
-204 SINKITNDG
+204 T
-213 TVNEPHSDAKT
+213 HSDTKMMFIA
-224 TFVINNINILQS
+224 NNISILQN
-236 MGAGDILLDM
+236 MGAGDTLLDM
-246 CLNLSHLSRYIRKYQ
+246 CLNLPHLSRYTKKYQ
-261 AYLNKKG
+261 AYLSKKG
-268 FSLPANASEAHAIR
+268 FSLPANASEAHTIR

-287 VANDI
+287 VVSDI
-292 NIVHNVISLPLLEP
+292 NIVHNVISLPILEP
-306 LTPVKLEKLSV
+306 LTPQKLEKLSL

-347 TNTSGATQINQGGK
+347 TNTTANSQTNQNTK
-361 NMEEEYDTLAI
+361 TTDEEYDSLAI

-382 GLVSNVIR
+382 GQVSNVIK

-404 LIGVWLLVTGLQ
+404 LIGVWLLVAGLQ
-416 AQLSVSSFSAADK
+416 AQLTVSSFSAADK
-429 GKEEKGKSPSKAR
+429 GKEEKGKSPSKVR
-442 DGTARVNLMKVQ
+442 DGSGRVNLMKVQ

-467 ALTIMSALLEDVSV
+467 ALNLMSALLEDVSI
-481 EAITDCA
+481 EANSDVIVA
-488 VPPEP
+488 VPEP

-498 LSTTT
+498 LSTAT

-539 KHPFEGDALSQS
+539 KHPLEGDALSQS
-551 DSTTYYEELLSCSD
+551 DSTTYYEDLLSCSE
-565 NSTDEEEDSEPILGL
+565 NSTDEEQTIMSAEEDSEPILGL

-585 IAPSDES
+585 IAPSDETS
-592 PANGTK
+592 TNANK
-598 EPSNETSAE
+598 ETNNEASAE
-607 RTVTTIVPDNR
+607 RTTITTIVPDNR

-635 QHLIGS
+635 KHLIGS
-641 RSSYVRE
+641 RSTYVRE

-673 ARTETGTISVF
+673 ARTETGTISAF
-684 YGATLGT
+684 YGATLGA

-707 LARNTLSESLQST
+707 LAWNTLSESLQNT
-720 LLQHLGVNPWAG
+720 LLQHLGVSPWS
-732 TESTTACTWPLQV
+732 TESNSSTTWPLQV

-758 LKPQSEKEAACIS
+758 LKPQLEREAACIS

-776 VTTMVENVCNPPSTF
+776 VTTMVENVCNPQTTY

-799 VEHAQLVLILFHSLN
+799 VEHAQLVLFLFHSLN

-838 PMKDSQL
+838 SMKDYQL

-858 MKHLYDAPLALLE
+858 MKHLYDAHPVLLE

-889 GNKQTARIFTSWTE
+889 GNKQTARAFTPWIE

-923 YNLSTTDFNNQ
+923 YSLSRTDFNNQ
-934 DTPKLDGL
+934 DAPKLDGL

-947 LGASDKM
+947 LGTPDKM

-969 LNQTDTQK
+969 LNQTDMHRK
-977 KTSSDDK
+977 SGADNK
-984 EKMPSFLGLC
+984 EKITFTGLC
-994 AIRYCFSICWRL
+994 AIQYCFSICWDL

-1011 PSTPYMDKL
+1011 PSTPYMNKL

-1033 YSLVW
+1033 HSLIW
-1038 GPRAAYKTFTSWMKD
+1038 GPRAAYKTFTGWMKD
-1053 YLVRQGMYTQYA
+1053 CLVKQGMYTQYA

-1077 TLKYDI
+1077 SLKYDV
-1083 TVAKNCITALKPETN
+1083 TLAKNCIISLKPEYNAT
-1098 FNDQIMPKSALP
+1098 DKIMPKASLP
-1110 KLSSLCILAA
+1110 KLGSLCILAA
-1120 VIGKLQ
+1120 VVGKLQ
-1126 VLFDESISKSQNEN
+1126 VLMNESISKNSTENIETSKSTQNVDSVPSN
-1140 VESSKNSQSSEAG
+1140 R
-1153 NTSANATTSSTN
+1153 T
-1165 TNTNTNTNKMIV
+1165 KMIIE
-1177 SILPH
+1177 ILPH
-1182 VLSLTE
+1182 ILSLTD
-1188 AILSSC
+1188 AILLSC
-1194 RSSILHQMIESLEQE
+1194 RSNILYHTFESVEE
-1209 GKYGPRDYLV
+1209 HKKYGMRDYLI
-1219 LDDIIA
+1219 LDNILS
-1225 MAGANWATEASLI
+1225 MAGANWETESTLVS
-1238 TFLPNSLKSILDK
+1238 FLPSCVKSALDK
-1251 WKSINVAHIPWNT
+1251 WKSIAFAPVASNT

-1272 ESYILTTVN
+1272 ESYIFTTVN
-1281 HHVSSLSEYPTF
+1281 YHVKSLSEHPTF

-1300 NLLHSLVTF
+1300 NLLYCLVSF
-1309 IVEYITP
+1309 MMEYITSA
-1316 TTAPENSDIRSQAL
+1316 TAPEPQSDIHSQAVD
-1330 NILVALSMD
+1330 ILISLSMD
-1339 ARTDYLQNM
+1339 ARTDYLREM
-1348 TNKALTKLLGDSEN
+1348 ATSTLTKLLGQDNDN
-1362 ESRQLREHLF
+1362 EARLLREHLF
-1372 ILRDTYNLIIEYT
+1372 VLNHTYNLIIEYT
-1385 NDTQD
+1385 DNTDG
-1390 PVSITIDEKI
+1390 SIKFFSALFKTT
-1400 LKRCIKYWEQLLE
+1400 E
-1413 KPVGCKALD
+1413 KPGD
-1422 LFFAPNTNR
+1422 
-1431 SLVSVLLC
+1431 
-1439 ITSSQSSQQFAT
+1439 
-1451 YVLRFFNT
+1451 
-1459 LFRTAEKGNYGSLE
+1459 GSLD
-1473 RLCGSVSNLAHVETE
+1473 RLCNSVASFANVEDE
-1488 KLQTWLKQVILGATS
+1488 KLQTWLRHVILGPATS
-1503 ISPSASSTNVQTPT
+1503 N
-1517 VVTANALV
+1517 
-1525 AVTGTSDDSQ
+1525 
-1535 KADEVSSAPNNE
+1535 DE
-1547 QDQWLILLP
+1547 
-1556 DDSVSNNQ
+1556 
-1564 SASITDDQQQ
+1564 
-1574 QQQLQQQQQ
+1574 QLTI
-1583 QQLQQQHSMH
+1583 H
-1593 ENSRLLRALTNYIVK
+1593 ENSRFLRALTSYIVK
-1608 EKSSVDE
+1608 DKSSFSANVST
-1615 GVPVTILRALIP
+1615 TILQVLIP
-1627 LAYHI
+1627 LTYHI
-1632 LSSTIEGNG
+1632 LSPTIEGNR
-1641 FSELMNVMS
+1641 FVHLMHIMS
-1650 TLADAGSEKGHTLLF
+1650 TLADAGLEKGHTLLF
-1665 KAAIEWIELCK
+1665 KAATEWVELCK
-1676 EQLTNKDLQSLD
+1676 EQIMNKDPQSFD
-1688 KPLPFVEAG
+1688 KPSPYIEAD

-1706 IVSAICPQSIYSQD
+1706 IVGAICPQQTQSQD
-1720 RATSPPWEGA
+1720 RAISPPWEGA
-1730 TPVNDVNDSDWVD
+1730 VPSNDLNDSDWVD
-1743 EIPHED
+1743 EIPHD
-1749 EDSAA
+1749 DDDSAA

-1819 DCGAKDDGFCQ
+1819 DCGAKDDGSCQ
-1830 ALTKRSPQTSEHQSN
+1830 ALTKRSPQSSEHQVGNNMPYNN
-1845 AGAVG
+1845 AGAPTD
-1850 GGGSSSTVVS
+1850 S
-1860 SSACSTGVT
+1860 
-1869 AGPSYTSTARASQDN
+1869 N
-1884 RDLFLTSNLRRRT
+1884 LLLTSSLRRRA
-1897 SSPLYFSDKQE
+1897 SSPVHLYDKHE
-1908 KQGRD
+1908 RSGRD
-1913 KQRHTCLA
+1913 TQKQTHLA
-1921 KQLESSKEWM
+1921 KQLESSKDWIYS
-1931 QNHLWKTGLVSSLVD
+1931 QLSKSGLVSSLVD
-1946 LTRTLVPVVDASCK
+1946 LMRVLVPAVDSSCQRY
-1960 KNSAVGCHARAQAAL
+1960 SPVGCHARAQLAL
-1975 KQLHTMDKKFEYT
+1975 KRLHTLEKKFEHT
-1988 DQLTLPTLGSQE
+1988 DQLMLPTLGSQE

-2035 SSPNGK
+2035 SSPHGK

-2065 PDSSKRKLTLTRLA
+2065 ADSSKRKLTLTRLA

-2111 TFNTSGTVSDHLVLH
+2111 TFNSSGTVSDHLVLH
-2126 PQLETGNFIIKA
+2126 PQLESGNFIIKA
-2138 IWLPGSQTQLAL
+2138 LWLPGAQTQLAL

-2160 LAKDALCPQYYF
+2160 LGKDALSPQYYF

-2182 TFMYAEDGVF
+2182 TFMHAEDGTF
-2192 YLLIMSSAGYIYSQ
+2192 HMLLMSSAGFIYSQ
-2206 VMDEESLAKHGPFY
+2206 VMDEESQAKHGAFY
-2220 VTNTLDI
+2220 VTNTLDV
-2227 YHPEIKDNGQVGGG
+2227 YHSEIKDTGQVCGG

-2255 FSYTCGKSFIAP
+2255 FSYVCGKSFIAP
-2267 LKYMDTDVTTVFQIN
+2267 LKHMDSDSDITVVFQIN
-2282 LAGNKSSNGNKSNNN
+2282 LASNKTNGNKSNNN
-2297 QPQPLCQWSEVPN
+2297 QPQPLCQWSEVAN
-2310 HPGLICSVL
+2310 HPGLVCSIL

-2338 EIKVIPAKAKIM
+2338 EIKIMPAKAKIM

-2361 GEHRTTL
+2361 AEHRTTL

-2375 SLKIHMAG
+2375 SLRIYMAG

-2388 YWMSSMVQ
+2388 FWMSPTVQ
-2396 PIGALS
+2396 PISSPSGI
-2402 NVKPA
+2402 KPT
-2407 RKKKTTKTGKPSGSV
+2407 RKKKANKLGKPSGSI

-2433 AMNDVEFG
+2433 VMNDVEFG

-2469 AMGFNVEVT
+2469 SMGFNVEVT
-2478 NNDPVLVMTG
+2478 NNDVILVMTG
-2488 IRVLLGNQDI
+2488 IRVLFGNQDI
-2498 QRAPVNIEVFGRRIY
+2498 QKAPLYVEVFGRSIR
-2513 TTVNRHRW
+2513 TTLTRSRW

-2544 SQDHEGVIIVDS
+2544 SQDQEGVIMVDS

-2563 KDAFGWPEE
+2563 KDVFGWPEE
-2572 IEDVSSGQS
+2572 IEEIQS
-2581 TSAPV
+2581 CPPASAPV
-2586 TTINNDVDGSL
+2586 TTVNNETDNTIVS
-2597 VAPAPL
+2597 APL
-2603 SSVDST
+2603 SSMNKTTKDSSV
-2609 RKANSLNIER
+2609 NMER
-2619 MVAGMLEV
+2619 MISSILEV
-2627 LELSFNV
+2627 LESSFILSSHDDNK
-2634 PTNDEN
+2634 T
-2640 RLSLKATA
+2640 SLKATA
-2648 IDVASKL
+2648 IDVASRL
-2655 LILPTPPLLQ
+2655 LILPTPPSVQ
-2665 IHTTA
+2665 MHTTA

-2676 SSKQAYHLHKDHVLL
+2676 STKQAYHLHKDHALL
-2691 SHVLDSLKSMREVN
+2691 SHVLESLKSMREAN
-2705 DARDIDAE
+2705 DPADIDAE
-2713 NYYRLVLIVR
+2713 NFYRLVLIVR
-2723 SISVSRPQ
+2723 AIAVSRPH
-2731 NLAKFTDQYTNK
+2731 NLAKFAEQYANK
-2743 PIDET
+2743 SIDEST
-2748 NVPIFEK
+2748 VPVFEK
-2755 DRQNVH
+2755 DRLDARSNM
-2761 QPCKTVDGNQQHL
+2761 KTDVNQHL
-2774 IVQLMEILWS
+2774 VIQLMEILWS

-2789 PKNMALAPVVIPGL
+2789 PKNMALAPVVMPGL
-2803 THAEG
+2803 THTEG
-2808 TIHAIVEIIHAFTTC
+2808 TVHAIVEIIHAFTIC
-2823 DIEKNVPLAAKLYL
+2823 DVENNTAIAAKLYL
-2837 QLLLSSDTTISFTA
+2837 QLLLSSDTTISFSA
-2851 KQAIIRVLRPKYKKR
+2851 KHAIIRVLKPRYR
-2866 SIYIPSPPNC
+2866 RRRVYIPSPPNC
-2876 STPGIAVDTEE
+2876 STPGVVAETEE
-2887 KSTSISV
+2887 KTASV
-2894 QPQRDATAPTPIAS
+2894 PSQASQDTVERD
-2908 APTSTSA
+2908 
-2915 SASLSTSVSTS
+2915 
-2926 TSTSTSTSA
+2926 
-2935 SASTSTSAPVPV
+2935 
-2947 TSTTTDRE
+2947 
-2955 VEQHLEV
+2955 VEQQFDIEAVEAVDRVAVMLGAEGNQNSAAARVVNHPLEALL
-2962 QPIGSVTDRNFS
+2962 GAGNFP
-2974 QILDVPPDTDDEAM
+2974 QLLDMPPDADDEAM
-2988 MELAIALS
+2988 VELAIALS
-2996 LQDEGGSADLQVL
+2996 LQDHEGAADLQAL
-3009 RQGFQQNIPNLQGLE
+3009 RQGFQQGFPNLQGIQS
-3024 NLQNLS
+3024 LQNLS
-3030 GPTLQSLQ
+3030 GSTLQSLQ
-3038 TLAAQ
+3038 NLAVQ
-3043 GLVQVQATNQ
+3043 GLVQVPNAAQA
-3053 SQEGGGHYSD
+3053 QEGGHYSD

-3086 TSPAEQGGSGGS
+3086 TSPAEQLPWYYYSRKICGCGSTD

-3103 GGSESGGSAVDSM
+3103 GGSDSGGSAVDSI

-3128 YGDNGPDSI
+3128 YGDNAPDSAM
-3137 PPIGGITVNQTPRS
+3137 PPIGIGVNQAPRS
-3151 ESNSAGITTAFPVI
+3151 ETNTLDVPTTFTIT
-3165 EQEEGAEQE
+3165 EQEEGTEQE
-3174 NVVEQENDTSC
+3174 QGVEQESDTTG
-3185 ETTAKL
+3185 EITVKL
-3191 HTARLLLLD
+3191 HAIRLSLLD
-3200 KLMQFIP
+3200 KFTQFVP
-3207 NLTNVPGVLAIPFMQ
+3207 NLINVRGVLAIPFMQ
-3222 VLLMLTADLDGQDE
+3222 VVLMLTADLDGQDE
-3236 KDRACVER
+3236 RDKACVER
-3244 LLRIL
+3244 LLQML

-3254 MDKPDTSNICQRSN
+3254 MDKPDTNNICERSN

-3283 MSRSKYTVK
+3283 MSRSKYAAK
-3292 TQNENSNFVSQMA
+3292 TPSDNPNFVSQTTA
-3305 AEILSKAGVIDY
+3305 AILSKAGIIDY
-3317 CLTLSK
+3317 CLTLLQ
-3323 ALLEYWK
+3323 ALLDYWK
-3330 TTSTEETGTVLGGQ
+3330 TLISQMCFVISTNTEESGTMIGGQ

-3349 LTNTL
+3349 LTTSP

-3362 RQHVK
+3362 RQYVK

-3372 IFEPYP
+3372 VFEPYP

-3392 HKYAENSS
+3392 HKYAESTVV
-3400 MQPAFEQSWYFYLCE
+3400 QPAFEQPWYFYLCE
-3415 YMMSYQTILV
+3415 YMMSYQTPFV

-3432 LLFVCGNKEKY
+3432 LLFICGNKEKY

-3455 VLSVQQCCTAGGF
+3455 VQSVQQCCTTGGYD
-3468 EPLQARPHSINLPY
+3468 PPHARPHSINLPY
-3482 DSLVKLIEHLK
+3482 DSLVELIEHLK
-3493 YCVEIATSRTGNW
+3493 CCVEIATSRTGNW

-3519 LFTIST
+3519 LFAIST

-3539 QCAICSSNKSKE
+3539 QCAICSNNKSKE
-3551 AKDSKAKESKA
+3551 AKDAKSKESK
-3562 SNAGSKERREREK
+3562 STTGTKERREREK

-3581 EAKFEETQCLALV
+3581 EAKFEEAQCLTLV
-3594 EQIQKQVSP
+3594 EQIQKQVHP
-3603 SLLTRFIQTFLLET
+3603 TLLMKFIQTFLLET
-3617 NNTNVRWQ
+3617 NNTNVRLQ

-3636 CNPAD
+3636 CGPTD
-3641 QEILLDLLWRL
+3641 QEVLLDLLWRL
-3652 WPLLPAYGRKAAQ
+3652 WPLVPAYGRKAAQ
-3665 FVDLLGYFSLKTP
+3665 FVDLLGYFCLKTP
-3678 QANKKMHCYMEQ
+3678 HAGKKMHTYMEQ
-3690 AVAVLRA
+3690 AVSVLHA

-3707 ANLYANL
+3707 ANLYVNL

-3729 CLVCNNPEVPMTTI
+3729 CLVCNNPEVPMATI

-3763 IGSHTISRITLRIGD
+3763 VGSHTISRITLRIGD
-3778 LKRTKMVRMIN
+3778 LKRTKMVRTIN
-3789 IYYNNRSVQAVVELK
+3789 VYYNNRSVQAVVELK

-3822 TEIKMEFPLPI
+3822 TEVKMEFPLPI
-3833 VACNLMIEYADFYED
+3833 VACNLMIEYADFYEN

-3860 CSANVPANPGVCAN
+3860 CSASVPANPGICAN

-3925 SDDDRKK
+3925 NDDDRKK
-3932 TVATINALLEKA
+3932 TVATINTLLEKA
-3944 DRVYKNLIS
+3944 DRVYKTLIS
-3953 NKPTLEMLLLKIS
+3953 NKPTLEMLLVKIS
-3966 EHRLDRTLE
+3966 EHRLDRALE
-3975 DGGSGAMQ
+3975 DGIQ
-3983 VSSGST
+3983 VSGST

-4031 RQQRGQMVTG
+4031 RNQRGQ
-4041 NGSSG
+4041 
-4046 GGGTTSGDTGIGTSV
+4046 
-4061 GADTGTGA
+4061 
-4069 GIDTDTDTGTG
+4069 
-4080 AGASSCSNIDTS
+4080 
-4092 DVKEECLRTLTTMT
+4092 
-4106 TTTTTTM
+4106 
-4113 TTSPTATTTTTM
+4113 
-4125 TMTATT
+4125 
-4131 TSSTLTSSSAS
+4131 SSSQLSYGGAN
-4142 TPAAITTVNPQT
+4142 ANDVMKDET
-4154 IGRCYGC
+4154 IVSPVGRCYGC
-4161 ATAATEHCL
+4161 ASAATEHCL
-4170 TLLRALATNQVAKDV
+4170 ILLRALATKSVARDV

-4209 EVRQLLCLVTTDN
+4209 DVRQLLCLVTRDN
-4222 AQSSK
+4222 AQSTK
-4227 ELCSLLTGRIT
+4227 EICSLLTNRIT
-4238 LMLRGRVATSDLALA
+4238 LTLRGRVATPNLSVA

-4263 LIQKEDACW
+4263 LVQKEDSCW

-4308 GLVKPEQP
+4308 GLIKPDQP
-4316 ISKKNKD
+4316 VSKKNKD
-4323 KSIES
+4323 KTIES
-4328 LATVQAPECVTID
+4328 LATVQPPEDVSID
-4341 VGKWL
+4341 VGKWIS
-4346 NGDSKHSY
+4346 GDPKHSY
-4354 SEWIRR
+4354 SEWLRR
-4360 MPSKKSESSSS
+4360 MPAKKTEP
-4371 STKPLKKEETRVL
+4371 STAKSLKKEETRVL

-4393 WRNRCTRQH
+4393 WHQRCMRH
-4402 QQGGVQPLKLADGA
+4402 QGVQPLKLSDGA

-4444 TERKK
+4444 IERKK
-4449 EVLLLLTCY
+4449 EVLVLLTCY
-4458 LEELRTAGESSTEF
+4458 LEELRVAGESSTEF
-4472 LALYQSLIRQP
+4472 LTLYQSLIRQS
-4483 PWKQFLAVR
+4483 PWKQFLAIR

-4533 MATFLEQ
+4533 LATFLEQ
-4540 ENIKQQYKGRLVA
+4540 ENIKQQYKGRLVG

-4591 EEEAKAFM
+4591 EEETKAFM
-4599 AICVETVQKYSVED
+4599 AICVETIQKQNPQD

-4629 PEENDVGEFFLT
+4629 PEENDIGEFFLT
-4641 LEKDSQQEDFLQGR
+4641 LEKDPQQEDFLQGR

-4700 NKIVSLDLPVKE
+4700 NKIISLDLPVKE
-4712 VYKKIWVM
+4712 VYKKVWVL

-4730 VYRMRGL
+4730 IYRMRGL

-4744 FVESLNASSEQEVN
+4744 FVETLNANSEQEVN
-4758 NEEAYKMANVLADC
+4758 NEEVYKMANVLADC
-4772 GGLQVMLSRLAA
+4772 GGLQVMLDRLAA
-4784 IQDVNRARPLLQVL
+4784 IHDVNRARPLLQVL
-4798 LKLFRLSVKVKRN
+4798 LKLFRLCVKVKKN

-4818 ELGAVTVL
+4818 ELGAVTVF
-4826 LDVLQRCLATES
+4826 LDVLQRCLVTES
-4838 DSSQAKV
+4838 ENSQAKI
-4845 TEQLLDIMETILT
+4845 TEQLLDIMETILAN
-4858 HAASQPL
+4858 AASQPF
-4865 SAFELFS
+4865 SAFEAFS

-4879 HVKALLS
+4879 HIKALLS
-4886 CTQSAAVRQS
+4886 CTQSTAVRQS
-4896 NNVLAHVARVL
+4896 ASVLAHLARVL
-4907 AALTYGNRE
+4907 AALTYGNKE
-4916 KMALLYDY
+4916 KMALLCDY

-4947 LFCILTQAIE
+4947 LFCILTQGIE

-4963 TLKDYLIGMGIVE
+4963 TLKDYIISMGIVKD
-4976 HAFEYITVHAPCVKP
+4976 AFEYITVHAPCVKP
-4991 TLLRTDSDELKDFI
+4991 TLLRTDSDELKEFI

-5024 EPTQLAVSQL
+5024 EPTQLTVSQI
-5034 TISIIHRLEQVSSD
+5034 TISIIHRLEQVSSN

-5099 MQTNDKGQVMA
+5099 MQTNDKGQVTA

-5125 GLVCVIC
+5125 GLICVIC
-5132 REGYKFKPNL
+5132 REGYKFKPTM
-5142 VLGIYTFS
+5142 VLGVYTFT

-5213 WGPQVLESAFAACLA
+5213 WGPQVTESGFASCLA

-5238 SHRDISYPSTVH
+5238 SHRDISYSSTVH

-5263 SFHEDSGG
+5263 SFHEDTGG
-5271 GGPQSNMHLVPYLLH
+5271 GGPQSNMHIVPYLIH
-5286 TALYVINTTRVAARA
+5286 MALYVVNTTRSATRE
-5301 DKTLMGY
+5301 DKALMTY
-5308 LETPPGS
+5308 LEVPPGS
-5315 SWLDSCYEAEGPF
+5315 TWLDSCYEAEGPL
-5328 YQCTMSLLLLTP
+5328 YQCTLSLLLLTP
-5340 ARWNTHR
+5340 SRWKSHR
-5347 ITHLNR
+5347 LTHLNR
-5353 LIVLAHQRYLSPLC
+5353 LLVLAHQRYVSPS
-5367 ATKTLVDAIDRHYV
+5367 ATTKTIMEPSAKDYA
-5381 IYKSA
+5381 IYKNI
-5386 LIFFGLVDSIYTNF
+5386 LIFFSLVDSIYANF
-5400 FKKVNVLTD
+5400 FKKVNVLSD

-5434 LAAYRD
+5434 LSSYRD
-5440 ELLPCTSFEEFCDV
+5440 ELLPCTSFEEFCDI
-5454 VGLLEEIPDPSTYI
+5454 VGLLEDIRNPSAYI
-5468 SDVLRKL
+5468 TDVLRRL
-5475 G
+5475 A